1 MVCAEFSVCFWHCSW
16 SSHFCPR
23 LRWQRIRRG
32 LTKPSPRPSQWT
44 GTRRRPI
51 PPAQEQPKNENP
63 PAPEEPKTFTV
74 TYTDGVGGAVF
85 DNEVHSNLPSG
96 TATPAFSGSLARE
109 GYTFAG
115 WNPAVAETVTAD
127 VTYAAKWEEGKT
139 GPRRVTLPTIPGPD
153 VDLAALDTGHKI
165 DVRFTVLY
173 VGDEFNIGYNYGSSE
188 KTKFVCQY
196 KTNHSDT
203 AYNNHTIAISDI
215 KAAASRASVNSG
227 YQIVGWSKE
236 SNANPTTWSL
246 NKSGTTACNKGST
259 IYLVAKNPNPT
270 TKYTYT
276 LNYDANG
283 GTGAPSADSW
293 STTDASIR
301 YHSFTVKNTIPTRE
315 GYVFKGWKAKDGADT
330 IYAGGALCSVS
341 QQGNDVVKNGNTWTR
356 TLYAVW
362 EEAVPSKPEWSD
374 IRREMQKVSVHVTCI
389 NPDVNHTEK
398 TYSYKESN
406 DDTIGSVQ
414 DSAGSYTCTVTV
426 HLGRYRLQY
435 NQDFNREHEF
445 ASSLT
450 ADVVLQY
457 NGTGWV
463 IASALPLELK
473 LTCGS
478 APTPNPPGSDVL
490 NSLKVLV
497 KCDSKTYHFEKP
509 YKMDDGDYRLEK
521 VDDNT
526 YTVIVL
532 ADKYVEKYNA
542 VYPGH
547 TLFDNNTKTIKLVYR
562 YGAWTVV
569 GSNGVTFNVSCEQKY
584 TVTYTDGV
592 DGEVIFADQVS
603 YKKPGEK
610 TPKFRGTPTR
620 TGYKFIGWEPAVV
633 GTVTANATYTA
644 QWVSISDLDPAP
656 ELVSSLYMNFQCT
669 NENASHDHRSEMIA
683 IGYGIGAGGV
693 IVTDAAG
700 NPVYNKDG
708 NITAVITFYQDSGFL
723 NEYNKRTGVA
733 HRYADY
739 EPKTKSVDGVLIGE
753 VFHMYKKDY
762 PVVFDVVCGSLYTV
776 TYKDGTNGTVFAD
789 DVHSN
794 LNANA
799 ATPAFVGG
807 TPTRPGYVFTGWN
820 PAVAATVTGNAT
832 YTAVWEKDAN
842 GNGKPDKDEEKYTV
856 TYTDGVENEE
866 IFADETY
873 SDLLSGTATPAF
885 NGTPTRKGYAF
896 TGWNPAVAATV
907 TGNATYAAVWEEAA
921 PPKPDKPT
929 PPTDEIGGAT
939 VAVKCI
945 TGHGDLSWKIDSST
959 FTVGEVTG
967 DDTTGYTCTVTV
979 QAEVYVNAFNSD
991 KKANGVKH
999 TLADDAEK
1007 TFTMTYVNGAWTGP
1021 TNPAVTFEVKCEE
1034 ELVPVHLVIYRN
1046 GDTSKAYKDVALES
1060 QPKGHVIDLSTIDIA
1075 DYYTGNYEFY
1085 GWYDDGAWN
1094 NYKANPANPP
1104 AGLKEKT
1111 VNGWTN
1117 LKCMVYDKYQVV
1129 YFQSEEALRDFQND
1143 HSKTE
1148 GRLYSTT
1155 ALFGST
1161 LPTADAPTPTR
1172 TGYTFKFWSREGQN
1186 GDVTG
1191 QTVNGWTNLY
1201 AVWEK
1206 NTYTVTYTD
1215 GVDGEAFAD
1224 QAYTAKYEDATPAF
1238 EGTPTRKGFV
1248 FDGWNPEVAETV
1260 TEDVTYTAQWKPV
1273 QPDKKAIEGAIGR
1286 GVAVV
1291 CDNQNV
1297 KHGAKAYKVTLGEY
1311 TASNVMGTAA
1321 DGYTCTVTVRAAKF
1335 IEKYS
1340 SDMSDA
1346 VHTLIAGE
1354 PAEKTIELKWN
1365 GEKWVAET
1373 ELPVTFHTL
1382 CPPEQPSKK
1391 DIEGAIGRGVKI
1403 VCDNQNVKHGGKDYK
1418 PTQGEYTV
1426 SDVTGTASEGYTCT
1440 ITVKAAKI
1448 IEKYSSDMG
1457 KTHALI
1463 VGEQA
1468 EKTVELKWDGEKWVA
1483 KTELPITFHV
1493 ECPPEKPTYDEL
1505 KGLGI
1510 NAKVDCTTTT
1520 AHNGKSYTL
1529 IEDTY
1534 NVSDPERKGTA
1545 YTCILTVNAKDY
1557 VAKYNAEENV
1567 GPHTLDDR
1575 DSKTIELT
1583 WNGEKWTA
1591 AETSVTFNVKCELLT
1606 VTYTD
1611 GVKGEEVFADV
1622 VYNDIPYGTNTPAF
1636 GTKDPT
1642 RKGYKFLGWEPV
1654 VADTVTENATYV
1666 AQWEKLYTVT
1676 YTDGAKGK
1684 AFEDQVF
1691 TDLESGTKTP
1701 EFNGT
1706 PTRKGYKFLGW
1717 EPVVADTVTE
1727 NVTYTA
1733 PVGRTLHRYLHRR
1746 REGQGVQGS
1755 GLQRS

>member
-1 MVCAEFSVCFWHCSW
+1 MQTVCASGMDHQMKGEYFKMKNHGLRRIFSLFLALFMVFTLL
-16 SSHFCPR
+16 PTTA
-23 LRWQRIRRG
+23 LAED
-32 LTKPSPRPSQWT
+32 TT
-44 GTRRRPI
+44 GADETPPKTVVVDEGEKKTD

-74 TYTDGVGGAVF
+74 TYTDGAGGAVF
-85 DNEVHSNLPSG
+85 PNQVSNLPAG
-96 TATPAFSGSLARE
+96 TATPAFSGTLERE

-127 VTYAAKWEEGKT
+127 VTYVAQWEAGKT
-139 GPRRVTLPTIPGPD
+139 SARRVTLPTIPDPGVAP
-153 VDLAALDTGHKI
+153 AALDTGHKI

-315 GYVFKGWKAKDGADT
+315 GYVFKGWKANDGSDT
-330 IYAGGALCSVS
+330 IYTGGMTCAVS
-341 QQGNDVVKNGNTWTR
+341 QYGNDVVKNGNTWTR

-362 EEAVPSKPEWSD
+362 EEDAPPQPTAPDNDTVKALLGENAVQIICTNAQIGHGSKTFGLIDGTFTVYQSNNRRCEVVINGFSSYMSKFDAAVSVPAGTHITDNSMAGQNRTKINLVWSD
-374 IRREMQKVSVHVTCI
+374 GKWTAADAPAKYHVLCSLQPVEPTTPGEGDLENI
-389 NPDVNHTEK
+389 EK
-398 TYSYKESN
+398 LVRIVCDRNIHDAKEYGV
-406 DDTIGSVQ
+406 I
-414 DSAGSYTCTVTV
+414 AGSCEFGGIDMTGDVPTCPVTIRAAKYV
-426 HLGRYRLQY
+426 
-435 NQDFNREHEF
+435 E
-445 ASSLT
+445 A
-450 ADVVLQY
+450 Y
-457 NGTGWV
+457 NGTIGVEHTITGDTERPLLLAWDANNNVWRPMTDTPVTFTV
-463 IASALPLELK
+463 ICPPAKPGAEDLAKLEAPVEVACTTKPETHTAASFALIE
-473 LTCGS
+473 G
-478 APTPNPPGSDVL
+478 
-490 NSLKVLV
+490 
-497 KCDSKTYHFEKP
+497 
-509 YKMDDGDYRLEK
+509 
-521 VDDNT
+521 T
-526 YTVIVL
+526 YTVGDTFGNETDGYTCDIIIT
-532 ADKYVEKYNA
+532 ADEYVTKYNTDFGKHTLTGDNTKPLTLKYVEGRWVVNA
-542 VYPGH
+542 P
-547 TLFDNNTKTIKLVYR
+547 
-562 YGAWTVV
+562 
-569 GSNGVTFNVSCEQKY
+569 VTF
-584 TVTYTDGV
+584 
-592 DGEVIFADQVS
+592 
-603 YKKPGEK
+603 
-610 TPKFRGTPTR
+610 
-620 TGYKFIGWEPAVV
+620 
-633 GTVTANATYTA
+633 
-644 QWVSISDLDPAP
+644 
-656 ELVSSLYMNFQCT
+656 
-669 NENASHDHRSEMIA
+669 
-683 IGYGIGAGGV
+683 
-693 IVTDAAG
+693 
-700 NPVYNKDG
+700 PV
-708 NITAVITFYQDSGFL
+708 
-723 NEYNKRTGVA
+723 E
-733 HRYADY
+733 
-739 EPKTKSVDGVLIGE
+739 
-753 VFHMYKKDY
+753 
-762 PVVFDVVCGSLYTV
+762 
-776 TYKDGTNGTVFAD
+776 
-789 DVHSN
+789 
-794 LNANA
+794 
-799 ATPAFVGG
+799 
-807 TPTRPGYVFTGWN
+807 
-820 PAVAATVTGNAT
+820 
-832 YTAVWEKDAN
+832 
-842 GNGKPDKDEEKYTV
+842 
-856 TYTDGVENEE
+856 
-866 IFADETY
+866 
-873 SDLLSGTATPAF
+873 
-885 NGTPTRKGYAF
+885 
-896 TGWNPAVAATV
+896 
-907 TGNATYAAVWEEAA
+907 
-921 PPKPDKPT
+921 
-929 PPTDEIGGAT
+929 
-939 VAVKCI
+939 
-945 TGHGDLSWKIDSST
+945 
-959 FTVGEVTG
+959 
-967 DDTTGYTCTVTV
+967 
-979 QAEVYVNAFNSD
+979 
-991 KKANGVKH
+991 
-999 TLADDAEK
+999 
-1007 TFTMTYVNGAWTGP
+1007 
-1021 TNPAVTFEVKCEE
+1021 CEE
-1034 ELVPVHLVIYRN
+1034 ELFPVHLVIYRN

-1215 GVDGEAFAD
+1215 GVNGEAFAD

-1238 EGTPTRKGFV
+1238 EGTPTRAGYKFLGWEPTVAETVTENATYVAQWEKLYTVTYTDGVGGRAFEDDVHSDLEKDTPTPAFSGGTPTRKGFV
-1248 FDGWNPEVAETV
+1248 FDGWTPEVAETV

-1297 KHGAKAYKVTLGEY
+1297 NHGEKKYKPTLGEY
-1311 TASNVMGTAA
+1311 TVSNVMGTAA

-1403 VCDNQNVKHGGKDYK
+1403 VCDNQNVNHWGKDYK

-1463 VGEQA
+1463 VGEQP

-1529 IEDTY
+1529 IEGTY

-1622 VYNDIPYGTNTPAF
+1622 VYKDIPYGTSTPAF

-1642 RKGYKFLGWEPV
+1642 REGYKFVGWEPE
-1654 VADTVTENATYV
+1654 VAETVTKDVTYT
-1666 AQWEKLYTVT
+1666 AKWEKLYTVT
-1676 YTDGAKGK
+1676 YTDGVKGK
-1684 AFEDQVF
+1684 AFKDQVYS
-1691 TDLESGTKTP
+1691 DLEAGTDTP
-1701 EFNGT
+1701 KFDGK
-1706 PTRKGYKFLGW
+1706 PTRKGYTFTGW
-1717 EPVVADTVTE
+1717 SPKVTDTVTKD
-1727 NVTYTA
+1727 VTYVAQWKSVKNGKDNIPKTGDSEI
-1733 PVGRTLHRYLHRR
+1733 VMVL
-1746 REGQGVQGS
+1746 GS
-1755 GLQRS
+1755 VLLFSFCGAAAVSVYDRKRKHF

>member
-1 MVCAEFSVCFWHCSW
+1 MQTVCASGMDHQMKGEYFKMKNHGLRRIFSLLLALFMVFTLL
-16 SSHFCPR
+16 PTTA
-23 LRWQRIRRG
+23 LAED
-32 LTKPSPRPSQWT
+32 TT
-44 GTRRRPI
+44 GADETQPKTVAVDGDEKKTD

-85 DNEVHSNLPSG
+85 DNDVHSNLPSG

-109 GYTFAG
+109 GYTFVG

-139 GPRRVTLPTIPGPD
+139 NARRVPLPTIPKPD
-153 VDLAALDTGHKI
+153 PAPADLNTGHKI

-293 STTDASIR
+293 STTDAAIR

-315 GYVFKGWKAKDGADT
+315 GYVFKGWKAKDGSDT
-330 IYAGGALCSVS
+330 IYTGGTLCSVS

-362 EEAVPSKPEWSD
+362 EEDAPAQPTPLDEAGVKALLGENAVQIICTNAQIGHGSKTFGLIDGTFTVHQSNNRCEVVINGFSSYMSEFDAAVSVPAGTHITDNSMAGQNRTKINLVWSD
-374 IRREMQKVSVHVTCI
+374 GKWTAADAPAKYHVLCSSQPAEPTAPGEGDLENI
-389 NPDVNHTEK
+389 EK
-398 TYSYKESN
+398 LVRIVCDRNIHDAKEYGV
-406 DDTIGSVQ
+406 I
-414 DSAGSYTCTVTV
+414 AGSCEFGDIDMTGDVPTCPVTIQAAEYV
-426 HLGRYRLQY
+426 K
-435 NQDFNREHEF
+435 
-445 ASSLT
+445 A
-450 ADVVLQY
+450 Y
-457 NGTGWV
+457 NGTIGVEHTITGDTERLLILAWDANNNVWRPMTDTPVTFTV
-463 IASALPLELK
+463 ICPPARPGAEDLSNLK
-473 LTCGS
+473 APVDVTCTTKPETH
-478 APTPNPPGSDVL
+478 AAVHF
-490 NSLKVLV
+490 SLR
-497 KCDSKTYHFEKP
+497 
-509 YKMDDGDYRLEK
+509 GG
-521 VDDNT
+521 T
-526 YTVIVL
+526 YTIGDVAGNETDGYTCDITVT
-532 ADKYVEKYNA
+532 ADKYVARYNMD
-542 VYPGH
+542 YGKH
-547 TLFDNNTKTIKLVYR
+547 TLTGDNTKTL
-562 YGAWTVV
+562 TL
-569 GSNGVTFNVSCEQKY
+569 KY
-584 TVTYTDGV
+584 VEGQWAV
-592 DGEVIFADQVS
+592 D
-603 YKKPGEK
+603 
-610 TPKFRGTPTR
+610 TP
-620 TGYKFIGWEPAVV
+620 
-633 GTVTANATYTA
+633 
-644 QWVSISDLDPAP
+644 
-656 ELVSSLYMNFQCT
+656 
-669 NENASHDHRSEMIA
+669 
-683 IGYGIGAGGV
+683 
-693 IVTDAAG
+693 
-700 NPVYNKDG
+700 
-708 NITAVITFYQDSGFL
+708 ITF
-723 NEYNKRTGVA
+723 
-733 HRYADY
+733 
-739 EPKTKSVDGVLIGE
+739 
-753 VFHMYKKDY
+753 
-762 PVVFDVVCGSLYTV
+762 PV
-776 TYKDGTNGTVFAD
+776 
-789 DVHSN
+789 
-794 LNANA
+794 
-799 ATPAFVGG
+799 
-807 TPTRPGYVFTGWN
+807 
-820 PAVAATVTGNAT
+820 
-832 YTAVWEKDAN
+832 E
-842 GNGKPDKDEEKYTV
+842 
-856 TYTDGVENEE
+856 
-866 IFADETY
+866 
-873 SDLLSGTATPAF
+873 
-885 NGTPTRKGYAF
+885 
-896 TGWNPAVAATV
+896 
-907 TGNATYAAVWEEAA
+907 
-921 PPKPDKPT
+921 
-929 PPTDEIGGAT
+929 
-939 VAVKCI
+939 
-945 TGHGDLSWKIDSST
+945 
-959 FTVGEVTG
+959 
-967 DDTTGYTCTVTV
+967 
-979 QAEVYVNAFNSD
+979 
-991 KKANGVKH
+991 
-999 TLADDAEK
+999 
-1007 TFTMTYVNGAWTGP
+1007 
-1021 TNPAVTFEVKCEE
+1021 CEE
-1034 ELVPVHLVIYRN
+1034 ELFPVHLVIYRN

-1075 DYYTGNYEFY
+1075 DYYTGNYKFY

-1215 GVDGEAFAD
+1215 GVNGEAFAD

-1238 EGTPTRKGFV
+1238 EGTPTRAGYKFLGWEPTVAETVTESATYVAQWEKLYTVTYTDGVGGKAFKDDVHSDLEKDTPTPAFSGDTPTRKGFV

-1297 KHGAKAYKVTLGEY
+1297 NHGEKKYKPTLGEY
-1311 TASNVMGTAA
+1311 TVSNVMGTAA

-1403 VCDNQNVKHGGKDYK
+1403 VCDNQNVNHWGKDYK

-1448 IEKYSSDMG
+1448 VEKYSSDMG

-1468 EKTVELKWDGEKWVA
+1468 EKTVELKWNGEKWVA

-1529 IEDTY
+1529 IEGTY
-1534 NVSDPERKGTA
+1534 DVSDPERKGTA

-1622 VYNDIPYGTNTPAF
+1622 VYKDIPYGTSTPAF

-1642 RKGYKFLGWEPV
+1642 REGYKFVGWEPE
-1654 VADTVTENATYV
+1654 VAETVTKDVTYTAKWEELYTVTFTDGVKGKAFKDQVYSDLEAGTDTPKFDGKPTRKGYTFTGWSPKVTDTVTKDVTYV
-1666 AQWEKLYTVT
+1666 AQWKSVKNGKDNIPKTGDSEIVMVLGSVLLFSFC
-1676 YTDGAKGK
+1676 GA
-1684 AFEDQVF
+1684 AAVSVYD
-1691 TDLESGTKTP
+1691 
-1701 EFNGT
+1701 
-1706 PTRKGYKFLGW
+1706 RKRKHF
-1717 EPVVADTVTE
+1717 
-1727 NVTYTA
+1727 
-1733 PVGRTLHRYLHRR
+1733 
-1746 REGQGVQGS
+1746 
-1755 GLQRS
+1755 

>member
-1 MVCAEFSVCFWHCSW
+1 M
-16 SSHFCPR
+16 
-23 LRWQRIRRG
+23 
-32 LTKPSPRPSQWT
+32 
-44 GTRRRPI
+44 
-51 PPAQEQPKNENP
+51 
-63 PAPEEPKTFTV
+63 
-74 TYTDGVGGAVF
+74 
-85 DNEVHSNLPSG
+85 
-96 TATPAFSGSLARE
+96 
-109 GYTFAG
+109 
-115 WNPAVAETVTAD
+115 
-127 VTYAAKWEEGKT
+127 
-139 GPRRVTLPTIPGPD
+139 PTIPGPD
-153 VDLAALDTGHKI
+153 VDPAALDTGHKI

-173 VGDEFNIGYNYGSSE
+173 VGSEFNIGYNYGTSE
-188 KTKFVCQY
+188 STTFVCQY

-215 KAAASRASVNSG
+215 KAAAGRATVKSG

-246 NKSGTTACNKGST
+246 NKSGTTACNKGTT

-293 STTDASIR
+293 STTDAAIR

-315 GYVFKGWKAKDGADT
+315 GYVFKGWKANDGSDT
-330 IYAGGALCSVS
+330 IYTGGMTCAVS
-341 QQGNDVVKNGNTWTR
+341 QYGNDVVKNGNTWTR

-362 EEAVPSKPEWSD
+362 
-374 IRREMQKVSVHVTCI
+374 
-389 NPDVNHTEK
+389 
-398 TYSYKESN
+398 
-406 DDTIGSVQ
+406 G
-414 DSAGSYTCTVTV
+414 
-426 HLGRYRLQY
+426 
-435 NQDFNREHEF
+435 
-445 ASSLT
+445 
-450 ADVVLQY
+450 
-457 NGTGWV
+457 
-463 IASALPLELK
+463 
-473 LTCGS
+473 
-478 APTPNPPGSDVL
+478 
-490 NSLKVLV
+490 
-497 KCDSKTYHFEKP
+497 
-509 YKMDDGDYRLEK
+509 
-521 VDDNT
+521 
-526 YTVIVL
+526 
-532 ADKYVEKYNA
+532 
-542 VYPGH
+542 
-547 TLFDNNTKTIKLVYR
+547 
-562 YGAWTVV
+562 
-569 GSNGVTFNVSCEQKY
+569 
-584 TVTYTDGV
+584 
-592 DGEVIFADQVS
+592 
-603 YKKPGEK
+603 
-610 TPKFRGTPTR
+610 
-620 TGYKFIGWEPAVV
+620 
-633 GTVTANATYTA
+633 
-644 QWVSISDLDPAP
+644 
-656 ELVSSLYMNFQCT
+656 
-669 NENASHDHRSEMIA
+669 
-683 IGYGIGAGGV
+683 
-693 IVTDAAG
+693 
-700 NPVYNKDG
+700 
-708 NITAVITFYQDSGFL
+708 
-723 NEYNKRTGVA
+723 
-733 HRYADY
+733 
-739 EPKTKSVDGVLIGE
+739 
-753 VFHMYKKDY
+753 
-762 PVVFDVVCGSLYTV
+762 
-776 TYKDGTNGTVFAD
+776 
-789 DVHSN
+789 
-794 LNANA
+794 
-799 ATPAFVGG
+799 
-807 TPTRPGYVFTGWN
+807 
-820 PAVAATVTGNAT
+820 
-832 YTAVWEKDAN
+832 
-842 GNGKPDKDEEKYTV
+842 
-856 TYTDGVENEE
+856 
-866 IFADETY
+866 
-873 SDLLSGTATPAF
+873 
-885 NGTPTRKGYAF
+885 
-896 TGWNPAVAATV
+896 
-907 TGNATYAAVWEEAA
+907 EAA

-929 PPTDEIGGAT
+929 APGE
-939 VAVKCI
+939 
-945 TGHGDLSWKIDSST
+945 GDLSGLIGQI
-959 FTVGEVTG
+959 TVNCTNEAATHVPNSKSYVLIAGSYNTSEVEG
-967 DDTTGYTCTVTV
+967 DAENGYTCTVTINSQKYV
-979 QAEVYVNAFNSD
+979 EKFDADTGVAHDPKDASATVTLKYTDNGWTVESGAPVVFDVACVTEIVPPARPGAEDLSNLKAPVDVTCTTKPETHAAVHFSLRGGTYTIGDVAGNETDGYTCDITVTADKYVARYNMD
-991 KKANGVKH
+991 YGKH
-999 TLADDAEK
+999 TLTGDNTK
-1007 TFTMTYVNGAWTGP
+1007 TLTLKYVEGQW
-1021 TNPAVTFEVKCEE
+1021 AVDTPITFPVECEE
-1034 ELVPVHLVIYRN
+1034 ELFPVHLVIYRN

-1085 GWYDDGAWN
+1085 GWYDDGLFN
-1094 NYKANPANPP
+1094 IYKSDPANPP

-1215 GVDGEAFAD
+1215 GVNGEAFAD

-1248 FDGWNPEVAETV
+1248 FDGWTPEVAETV
-1260 TEDVTYTAQWKPV
+1260 TDDATYTAQWKPV

-1311 TASNVMGTAA
+1311 TVSNVMGTAA

-1340 SDMSDA
+1340 SDMGDA

-1403 VCDNQNVKHGGKDYK
+1403 VCDNQNVNHWGKDYK

-1457 KTHALI
+1457 KAHALI
-1463 VGEQA
+1463 VGEQP
-1468 EKTVELKWDGEKWVA
+1468 EKTVELKWNGEKWVA

-1611 GVKGEEVFADV
+1611 GVKGEEVFEDV
-1622 VYNDIPYGTNTPAF
+1622 VYKDIPYGTSTPAF

-1642 RKGYKFLGWEPV
+1642 RKGYKFVGWEPE
-1654 VADTVTENATYV
+1654 VAETVTKNVTYT
-1666 AQWEKLYTVT
+1666 AKWEKLYTVT
-1676 YTDGAKGK
+1676 YTDGVKGK
-1684 AFEDQVF
+1684 AFKDQVYS
-1691 TDLESGTKTP
+1691 DLEAGTDTP
-1701 EFNGT
+1701 KFDGK
-1706 PTRKGYKFLGW
+1706 PTRKGYTFTGW
-1717 EPVVADTVTE
+1717 SPKVTDTVTKD
-1727 NVTYTA
+1727 VTYVAQWKSVKNGKDNIPKTGDSEI
-1733 PVGRTLHRYLHRR
+1733 VMVL
-1746 REGQGVQGS
+1746 GS
-1755 GLQRS
+1755 VLLFSFCGAAAVSVYDRKRKHF

>member
-1 MVCAEFSVCFWHCSW
+1 MTA
-16 SSHFCPR
+16 
-23 LRWQRIRRG
+23 
-32 LTKPSPRPSQWT
+32 
-44 GTRRRPI
+44 
-51 PPAQEQPKNENP
+51 N
-63 PAPEEPKTFTV
+63 V
-74 TYTDGVGGAVF
+74 TY
-85 DNEVHSNLPSG
+85 
-96 TATPAFSGSLARE
+96 
-109 GYTFAG
+109 
-115 WNPAVAETVTAD
+115 VAQ
-127 VTYAAKWEEGKT
+127 WEAGKT
-139 GPRRVTLPTIPGPD
+139 NPKRVTVPTIPGPD

-215 KAAASRASVNSG
+215 KAAAGRASVNSG

-293 STTDASIR
+293 STTDAAIR

-315 GYVFKGWKAKDGADT
+315 GYVFKGWKAKDGSDT
-330 IYAGGALCSVS
+330 IYTGGTLCSVS

-362 EEAVPSKPEWSD
+362 EEDAPPQPTAPDNDTVKALLGENAVQIICTNAQIGHGSKTFGLIDGTFTVYQSNNRRCEVVINGFSSYMSKFDAAVSVPAGTHITDNSMAGQNRTKINLVWSD
-374 IRREMQKVSVHVTCI
+374 GKWTAADAPAKYHVLCSLQPVEPTTPGEGDLENI
-389 NPDVNHTEK
+389 EK
-398 TYSYKESN
+398 LVRIVCDRNIHDAKEYGV
-406 DDTIGSVQ
+406 I
-414 DSAGSYTCTVTV
+414 AGSCEFGGIDMTGDVPTCPVTIRAAKYV
-426 HLGRYRLQY
+426 
-435 NQDFNREHEF
+435 E
-445 ASSLT
+445 A
-450 ADVVLQY
+450 Y
-457 NGTGWV
+457 NGTIGVEHTITGDTERPLLLAWDANNNVWRSMTDTPVTFTV
-463 IASALPLELK
+463 ICPPAKPGAEDLAKLEAPVEVACTTKPEMHTAASFALIE
-473 LTCGS
+473 G
-478 APTPNPPGSDVL
+478 
-490 NSLKVLV
+490 
-497 KCDSKTYHFEKP
+497 
-509 YKMDDGDYRLEK
+509 
-521 VDDNT
+521 T
-526 YTVIVL
+526 YTVGDTFGNETDGYTCDIIIT
-532 ADKYVEKYNA
+532 ADEYVTKYNTDFGKHTLTGDNTKPLTLKYVEGRWVVNA
-542 VYPGH
+542 P
-547 TLFDNNTKTIKLVYR
+547 
-562 YGAWTVV
+562 
-569 GSNGVTFNVSCEQKY
+569 VTF
-584 TVTYTDGV
+584 
-592 DGEVIFADQVS
+592 
-603 YKKPGEK
+603 
-610 TPKFRGTPTR
+610 
-620 TGYKFIGWEPAVV
+620 
-633 GTVTANATYTA
+633 
-644 QWVSISDLDPAP
+644 
-656 ELVSSLYMNFQCT
+656 
-669 NENASHDHRSEMIA
+669 
-683 IGYGIGAGGV
+683 
-693 IVTDAAG
+693 
-700 NPVYNKDG
+700 PV
-708 NITAVITFYQDSGFL
+708 
-723 NEYNKRTGVA
+723 E
-733 HRYADY
+733 
-739 EPKTKSVDGVLIGE
+739 
-753 VFHMYKKDY
+753 
-762 PVVFDVVCGSLYTV
+762 
-776 TYKDGTNGTVFAD
+776 
-789 DVHSN
+789 
-794 LNANA
+794 
-799 ATPAFVGG
+799 
-807 TPTRPGYVFTGWN
+807 
-820 PAVAATVTGNAT
+820 
-832 YTAVWEKDAN
+832 
-842 GNGKPDKDEEKYTV
+842 
-856 TYTDGVENEE
+856 
-866 IFADETY
+866 
-873 SDLLSGTATPAF
+873 
-885 NGTPTRKGYAF
+885 
-896 TGWNPAVAATV
+896 
-907 TGNATYAAVWEEAA
+907 
-921 PPKPDKPT
+921 
-929 PPTDEIGGAT
+929 
-939 VAVKCI
+939 
-945 TGHGDLSWKIDSST
+945 
-959 FTVGEVTG
+959 
-967 DDTTGYTCTVTV
+967 
-979 QAEVYVNAFNSD
+979 
-991 KKANGVKH
+991 
-999 TLADDAEK
+999 
-1007 TFTMTYVNGAWTGP
+1007 
-1021 TNPAVTFEVKCEE
+1021 CEE

-1085 GWYDDGAWN
+1085 GWYDDGLFN
-1094 NYKANPANPP
+1094 IYKSDPANPP

-1201 AVWEK
+1201 AAWEK

-1215 GVDGEAFAD
+1215 GVNGEAFAD
-1224 QAYTAKYEDATPAF
+1224 QAYTAKYEDATPTF
-1238 EGTPTRKGFV
+1238 EGAPARKGYKFLGWEPTVAETVTENATYVAQWEKLYTVTYTDGVDGKAFKDDVHSDLEKDTPTPAFSGDTPTRKGFV

-1297 KHGAKAYKVTLGEY
+1297 NHGEKKYKPTLGEY
-1311 TASNVMGTAA
+1311 TVSNVMGTAA

-1340 SDMSDA
+1340 SDMGDA

-1403 VCDNQNVKHGGKDYK
+1403 VCDNQNVNHWGKDYK

-1468 EKTVELKWDGEKWVA
+1468 EKAVELKWNGEKWVA

-1611 GVKGEEVFADV
+1611 GVKGEEVFEDV
-1622 VYNDIPYGTNTPAF
+1622 VYKDIPYGTGTPAF

-1642 RKGYKFLGWEPV
+1642 REGYKFVGWEPEV
-1654 VADTVTENATYV
+1654 TETVTENVTYT
-1666 AQWEKLYTVT
+1666 AKWEKLYTVT
-1676 YTDGAKGK
+1676 YTDGVKGK
-1684 AFEDQVF
+1684 AFKDQVYK
-1691 TDLESGTKTP
+1691 DLEAGTDTP
-1701 EFNGT
+1701 KFDGK
-1706 PTRKGYKFLGW
+1706 PTRKGYTFTGW
-1717 EPVVADTVTE
+1717 SPKVTDTVTKD
-1727 NVTYTA
+1727 VTYVAQWKSTKNGKDNI
-1733 PVGRTLHRYLHRR
+1733 PKTGDSEIVMVL
-1746 REGQGVQGS
+1746 GS
-1755 GLQRS
+1755 VLLFSFCGAAAVSVYDRKRKHF

>member
-1 MVCAEFSVCFWHCSW
+1 MMKNHGLRRIFSLFLALFMVFTLLPTTALAED
-16 SSHFCPR
+16 
-23 LRWQRIRRG
+23 
-32 LTKPSPRPSQWT
+32 TT
-44 GTRRRPI
+44 GADETQPKTVVVDEGEKKTD

-74 TYTDGVGGAVF
+74 TYTDGADGAVF
-85 DNEVHSNLPSG
+85 ADKVYSNLSSG
-96 TATPAFSGSLARE
+96 TPTPAFSGTPARE

-139 GPRRVTLPTIPGPD
+139 GPRRVTVPTIPGPD
-153 VDLAALDTGHKI
+153 VDPAALDTGHKI

-246 NKSGTTACNKGST
+246 NKSGTTACNKGTT

-293 STTDASIR
+293 STTDAAIR

-315 GYVFKGWKAKDGADT
+315 GYVFKGWKAKDGSDT
-330 IYAGGALCSVS
+330 IYTGGTLCSVS
-341 QQGNDVVKNGNTWTR
+341 QYGNDVVKNGNTWTR

-362 EEAVPSKPEWSD
+362 EEVAPPMPDKPTAPGEGDLSGLID
-374 IRREMQKVSVHVTCI
+374 NIT
-389 NPDVNHTEK
+389 VNCTNEAATHELK
-398 TYSYKESN
+398 TKGYTLIS
-406 DDTIGSVQ
+406 
-414 DSAGSYTCTVTV
+414 GSYTTSEVA
-426 HLGRYRLQY
+426 G
-435 NQDFNREHEF
+435 DAE
-445 ASSLT
+445 
-450 ADVVLQY
+450 
-457 NGTGWV
+457 NG
-463 IASALPLELK
+463 
-473 LTCGS
+473 
-478 APTPNPPGSDVL
+478 
-490 NSLKVLV
+490 
-497 KCDSKTYHFEKP
+497 Y
-509 YKMDDGDYRLEK
+509 
-521 VDDNT
+521 T
-526 YTVIVL
+526 YTVTINSQ
-532 ADKYVEKYNA
+532 KYVEQFDTDTGAAHDPKGVNATVTLKY
-542 VYPGH
+542 
-547 TLFDNNTKTIKLVYR
+547 TDN
-562 YGAWTVV
+562 GWTVE
-569 GSNGVTFNVSCEQKY
+569 S
-584 TVTYTDGV
+584 
-592 DGEVIFADQVS
+592 
-603 YKKPGEK
+603 
-610 TPKFRGTPTR
+610 
-620 TGYKFIGWEPAVV
+620 
-633 GTVTANATYTA
+633 
-644 QWVSISDLDPAP
+644 
-656 ELVSSLYMNFQCT
+656 
-669 NENASHDHRSEMIA
+669 
-683 IGYGIGAGGV
+683 GA
-693 IVTDAAG
+693 
-700 NPVYNKDG
+700 
-708 NITAVITFYQDSGFL
+708 
-723 NEYNKRTGVA
+723 
-733 HRYADY
+733 
-739 EPKTKSVDGVLIGE
+739 
-753 VFHMYKKDY
+753 
-762 PVVFDVVCGSLYTV
+762 PVVFDVACV
-776 TYKDGTNGTVFAD
+776 TEIVPPARPGAEDL
-789 DVHSN
+789 SN
-794 LNANA
+794 LKAPVDVTCTTKPETHA
-799 ATPAFVGG
+799 AVHFSLRGG
-807 TPTRPGYVFTGWN
+807 TYTIGD
-820 PAVAATVTGNAT
+820 VAGN
-832 YTAVWEKDAN
+832 E
-842 GNGKPDKDEEKYTV
+842 
-856 TYTDGVENEE
+856 TD
-866 IFADETY
+866 
-873 SDLLSGTATPAF
+873 
-885 NGTPTRKGYAF
+885 
-896 TGWNPAVAATV
+896 
-907 TGNATYAAVWEEAA
+907 
-921 PPKPDKPT
+921 
-929 PPTDEIGGAT
+929 
-939 VAVKCI
+939 
-945 TGHGDLSWKIDSST
+945 
-959 FTVGEVTG
+959 
-967 DDTTGYTCTVTV
+967 GYTCDITVT
-979 QAEVYVNAFNSD
+979 ADKYVARYNMD
-991 KKANGVKH
+991 YGKH
-999 TLADDAEK
+999 TLTGDNTK
-1007 TFTMTYVNGAWTGP
+1007 TLTLKYVEGQW
-1021 TNPAVTFEVKCEE
+1021 AVDTPITFPVECEE
-1034 ELVPVHLVIYRN
+1034 DLFPVHLVIYRN
-1046 GDTSKAYKDVALES
+1046 GNTTTAYKDIALES

-1085 GWYDDGAWN
+1085 GWYDDGLFN
-1094 NYKANPANPP
+1094 IYKSDPANPP

-1155 ALFGST
+1155 APFGST

-1215 GVDGEAFAD
+1215 GVNGEAFAD

-1238 EGTPTRKGFV
+1238 EGTPARAGYKFLGWEPTVAETVTENATYVAQWEKLYTVTYTDGVDGKAFKDDVHSDLEKDTPTPAFSGDTPTRKGFV

-1286 GVAVV
+1286 GV
-1291 CDNQNV
+1291 
-1297 KHGAKAYKVTLGEY
+1297 
-1311 TASNVMGTAA
+1311 
-1321 DGYTCTVTVRAAKF
+1321 
-1335 IEKYS
+1335 
-1340 SDMSDA
+1340 
-1346 VHTLIAGE
+1346 
-1354 PAEKTIELKWN
+1354 
-1365 GEKWVAET
+1365 
-1373 ELPVTFHTL
+1373 
-1382 CPPEQPSKK
+1382 
-1391 DIEGAIGRGVKI
+1391 KI
-1403 VCDNQNVKHGGKDYK
+1403 VCDNQNVNHWGKDYK

-1468 EKTVELKWDGEKWVA
+1468 EKAVELKWNGEKWVA

-1622 VYNDIPYGTNTPAF
+1622 VYKDIPYGTSTPAF

-1642 RKGYKFLGWEPV
+1642 REGYKFVGWEPE
-1654 VADTVTENATYV
+1654 VAETVTKDVTYT
-1666 AQWEKLYTVT
+1666 AKWEKLYTVT
-1676 YTDGAKGK
+1676 YTDGVKGK
-1684 AFEDQVF
+1684 AFKDQVYK
-1691 TDLESGTKTP
+1691 DLESGTDTP
-1701 EFNGT
+1701 KFDGK
-1706 PTRKGYKFLGW
+1706 PTRKGYTFTGW
-1717 EPVVADTVTE
+1717 SPKVTDTVTKD
-1727 NVTYTA
+1727 VTYVAQWKSVKNGKDNIPKTGDSEI
-1733 PVGRTLHRYLHRR
+1733 VMVL
-1746 REGQGVQGS
+1746 GS
-1755 GLQRS
+1755 VLLFSFCGAAAVSVYDRKRKHF

>member
-1 MVCAEFSVCFWHCSW
+1 MKNHGLRRIFSLFLALFMVFTLLPTTALAED
-16 SSHFCPR
+16 
-23 LRWQRIRRG
+23 
-32 LTKPSPRPSQWT
+32 TT
-44 GTRRRPI
+44 GADETQPKTVAVDEGEKKTD

-63 PAPEEPKTFTV
+63 PAPEDPKTFTV
-74 TYTDGVGGAVF
+74 TYTDGANGAVF
-85 DNEVHSNLPSG
+85 PNQVSNLPAG
-96 TATPAFSGSLARE
+96 TATPAFSGTLARD

-115 WNPAVAETVTAD
+115 WNPAVAETVTAN
-127 VTYAAKWEEGKT
+127 VTYVAQWEAGKT
-139 GPRRVTLPTIPGPD
+139 SARRVPLPTIPKPD
-153 VDLAALDTGHKI
+153 PAPADLNTGHKI

-293 STTDASIR
+293 STTDAAIR

-315 GYVFKGWKAKDGADT
+315 GYVFKGWKANDGSDT
-330 IYAGGALCSVS
+330 IYTGGMTCAVS
-341 QQGNDVVKNGNTWTR
+341 QYGNDVVKNGNTWTR

-362 EEAVPSKPEWSD
+362 EEA
-374 IRREMQKVSVHVTCI
+374 T
-389 NPDVNHTEK
+389 
-398 TYSYKESN
+398 
-406 DDTIGSVQ
+406 
-414 DSAGSYTCTVTV
+414 
-426 HLGRYRLQY
+426 
-435 NQDFNREHEF
+435 
-445 ASSLT
+445 
-450 ADVVLQY
+450 
-457 NGTGWV
+457 
-463 IASALPLELK
+463 
-473 LTCGS
+473 
-478 APTPNPPGSDVL
+478 
-490 NSLKVLV
+490 
-497 KCDSKTYHFEKP
+497 
-509 YKMDDGDYRLEK
+509 
-521 VDDNT
+521 
-526 YTVIVL
+526 
-532 ADKYVEKYNA
+532 
-542 VYPGH
+542 
-547 TLFDNNTKTIKLVYR
+547 
-562 YGAWTVV
+562 
-569 GSNGVTFNVSCEQKY
+569 
-584 TVTYTDGV
+584 
-592 DGEVIFADQVS
+592 
-603 YKKPGEK
+603 
-610 TPKFRGTPTR
+610 
-620 TGYKFIGWEPAVV
+620 
-633 GTVTANATYTA
+633 
-644 QWVSISDLDPAP
+644 
-656 ELVSSLYMNFQCT
+656 
-669 NENASHDHRSEMIA
+669 
-683 IGYGIGAGGV
+683 
-693 IVTDAAG
+693 
-700 NPVYNKDG
+700 
-708 NITAVITFYQDSGFL
+708 
-723 NEYNKRTGVA
+723 
-733 HRYADY
+733 
-739 EPKTKSVDGVLIGE
+739 
-753 VFHMYKKDY
+753 
-762 PVVFDVVCGSLYTV
+762 
-776 TYKDGTNGTVFAD
+776 
-789 DVHSN
+789 
-794 LNANA
+794 
-799 ATPAFVGG
+799 
-807 TPTRPGYVFTGWN
+807 
-820 PAVAATVTGNAT
+820 
-832 YTAVWEKDAN
+832 
-842 GNGKPDKDEEKYTV
+842 
-856 TYTDGVENEE
+856 
-866 IFADETY
+866 
-873 SDLLSGTATPAF
+873 
-885 NGTPTRKGYAF
+885 
-896 TGWNPAVAATV
+896 
-907 TGNATYAAVWEEAA
+907 

-929 PPTDEIGGAT
+929 APGE
-939 VAVKCI
+939 
-945 TGHGDLSWKIDSST
+945 GDLSGLIDNI
-959 FTVGEVTG
+959 TVNCTNGKAAHELKTKGYTLISGSYTTSEVAGDAENGYTYTVTINSQKYVEQFDTDTG
-967 DDTTGYTCTVTV
+967 ATHDPKDASATVTLKYTDNGWTVTSGTPVVFNVACVTEIVPPAKPGAEDLAKLEAPVEVACTTKPETHNAARFPLIEGTYNIGDVSGNETDGYTCDIIITADEYVTK
-979 QAEVYVNAFNSD
+979 YNTDF
-991 KKANGVKH
+991 GKH
-999 TLADDAEK
+999 TLTGDNTK
-1007 TFTMTYVNGAWTGP
+1007 PLTLKYVEGRWVVNDP
-1021 TNPAVTFEVKCEE
+1021 VTFPVECEE
-1034 ELVPVHLVIYRN
+1034 ELFPVHLVIYRN

-1085 GWYDDGAWN
+1085 GWYDDGLFN
-1094 NYKANPANPP
+1094 IYKSDPANPP

-1117 LKCMVYDKYQVV
+1117 LKCMVYDKFQVV
-1129 YFQSEEALRDFQND
+1129 YFQSEEAWRDYQND

-1215 GVDGEAFAD
+1215 GVNGEAFAD

-1238 EGTPTRKGFV
+1238 EGTPARAGYKFLGWEPTVAETVTENVTYVAQWEKLYTVTYTDGVDGKAFKDDVHSDLEKDTPTPAFSGGTPTRKGFV

-1297 KHGAKAYKVTLGEY
+1297 NHGEKKYKPTLGEY
-1311 TASNVMGTAA
+1311 TVSNVMGTAA

-1340 SDMSDA
+1340 SDMGDA

-1403 VCDNQNVKHGGKDYK
+1403 VCDNQNVNHWGKDYK

-1468 EKTVELKWDGEKWVA
+1468 EKTVELKWNGEKWVA

-1529 IEDTY
+1529 IEGTY

-1611 GVKGEEVFADV
+1611 GVKGEEVFEDV
-1622 VYNDIPYGTNTPAF
+1622 VYKDIPYGTSTPAF

-1642 RKGYKFLGWEPV
+1642 RKGYKFVGWEPE
-1654 VADTVTENATYV
+1654 VAETVTKNVTYT
-1666 AQWEKLYTVT
+1666 AKWEKLYTVT
-1676 YTDGAKGK
+1676 YTDGVKGK
-1684 AFEDQVF
+1684 AFKDQVYS
-1691 TDLESGTKTP
+1691 DLEAGTDTP
-1701 EFNGT
+1701 KFDGK
-1706 PTRKGYKFLGW
+1706 PTRKGYTFTGW
-1717 EPVVADTVTE
+1717 SPKVTDTVTKD
-1727 NVTYTA
+1727 VTYVAQWKSVKNGKDNIPKTGDSEI
-1733 PVGRTLHRYLHRR
+1733 VMVL
-1746 REGQGVQGS
+1746 GS
-1755 GLQRS
+1755 VLLFSFCGAAAVSVYDRKRKHF

>member
-1 MVCAEFSVCFWHCSW
+1 MQTVCASGMDHQMKGEYFKMKNHGLRRIFSLFLALFMVFTLL
-16 SSHFCPR
+16 PTTA
-23 LRWQRIRRG
+23 LAED
-32 LTKPSPRPSQWT
+32 TT
-44 GTRRRPI
+44 GADETQPKTVAVDGDEKKTD

-96 TATPAFSGSLARE
+96 TATPAFSGTLARE

-115 WNPAVAETVTAD
+115 WNPTVAGTVTAD

-139 GPRRVTLPTIPGPD
+139 SARRVTLPTIPGPD
-153 VDLAALDTGHKI
+153 VDPAALDTGHKI

-196 KTNHSDT
+196 KTNHPDT

-246 NKSGTTACNKGST
+246 NKSGTTACNKGTT

-293 STTDASIR
+293 STTDAAIR
-301 YHSFTVKNTIPTRE
+301 YHSFTVKNTVPTRE
-315 GYVFKGWKAKDGADT
+315 GYVFKGWKAKDGSDT
-330 IYAGGALCSVS
+330 IYTGGALCSVS

-362 EEAVPSKPEWSD
+362 EEA
-374 IRREMQKVSVHVTCI
+374 
-389 NPDVNHTEK
+389 
-398 TYSYKESN
+398 
-406 DDTIGSVQ
+406 
-414 DSAGSYTCTVTV
+414 
-426 HLGRYRLQY
+426 
-435 NQDFNREHEF
+435 
-445 ASSLT
+445 
-450 ADVVLQY
+450 
-457 NGTGWV
+457 
-463 IASALPLELK
+463 
-473 LTCGS
+473 
-478 APTPNPPGSDVL
+478 
-490 NSLKVLV
+490 
-497 KCDSKTYHFEKP
+497 
-509 YKMDDGDYRLEK
+509 
-521 VDDNT
+521 
-526 YTVIVL
+526 
-532 ADKYVEKYNA
+532 
-542 VYPGH
+542 
-547 TLFDNNTKTIKLVYR
+547 
-562 YGAWTVV
+562 
-569 GSNGVTFNVSCEQKY
+569 
-584 TVTYTDGV
+584 
-592 DGEVIFADQVS
+592 
-603 YKKPGEK
+603 
-610 TPKFRGTPTR
+610 
-620 TGYKFIGWEPAVV
+620 
-633 GTVTANATYTA
+633 
-644 QWVSISDLDPAP
+644 
-656 ELVSSLYMNFQCT
+656 
-669 NENASHDHRSEMIA
+669 
-683 IGYGIGAGGV
+683 
-693 IVTDAAG
+693 
-700 NPVYNKDG
+700 
-708 NITAVITFYQDSGFL
+708 
-723 NEYNKRTGVA
+723 
-733 HRYADY
+733 
-739 EPKTKSVDGVLIGE
+739 
-753 VFHMYKKDY
+753 
-762 PVVFDVVCGSLYTV
+762 
-776 TYKDGTNGTVFAD
+776 
-789 DVHSN
+789 
-794 LNANA
+794 
-799 ATPAFVGG
+799 
-807 TPTRPGYVFTGWN
+807 
-820 PAVAATVTGNAT
+820 
-832 YTAVWEKDAN
+832 
-842 GNGKPDKDEEKYTV
+842 
-856 TYTDGVENEE
+856 
-866 IFADETY
+866 
-873 SDLLSGTATPAF
+873 
-885 NGTPTRKGYAF
+885 
-896 TGWNPAVAATV
+896 
-907 TGNATYAAVWEEAA
+907 A

-929 PPTDEIGGAT
+929 APGE
-939 VAVKCI
+939 
-945 TGHGDLSWKIDSST
+945 GDLSGLIGQI
-959 FTVGEVTG
+959 TVNCTNGKAAHELKTKGYTLISGSYTTSEVAG
-967 DDTTGYTCTVTV
+967 DAENGYTCTVTINSQKYV
-979 QAEVYVNAFNSD
+979 EQFDTDTGAAHTPKDAAATVTLKHTDNGWAVERGVPVVFNVVCVTEIVPPAKPGAEDLANLEAPVEVVCTTKPETHAAAHFSLGDGTYTIGDVAGNKTDGYTCDITVTADRYVWWYNLD
-991 KKANGVKH
+991 YGKH
-999 TLADDAEK
+999 TLTGDNTK
-1007 TFTMTYVNGAWTGP
+1007 TLTLKYVEGQW
-1021 TNPAVTFEVKCEE
+1021 AVDTPITFPVECEE
-1034 ELVPVHLVIYRN
+1034 ELFPVHLVIYRN
-1046 GDTSKAYKDVALES
+1046 GDTSKAYKDIPLES

-1155 ALFGST
+1155 APFGST

-1215 GVDGEAFAD
+1215 GVNGEAFAD
-1224 QAYTAKYEDATPAF
+1224 QTYTAKYEDATPTF
-1238 EGTPTRKGFV
+1238 EGTPARKGFV

-1260 TEDVTYTAQWKPV
+1260 TDNATYTAQWKPV

-1311 TASNVMGTAA
+1311 TVSDVMGTAA

-1340 SDMSDA
+1340 SDMGDA

-1391 DIEGAIGRGVKI
+1391 DIEGAIGRGVRI
-1403 VCDNQNVKHGGKDYK
+1403 VCDNQNVNHWAKDYK

-1448 IEKYSSDMG
+1448 VEKYGSDFG
-1457 KTHALI
+1457 KPHDLI
-1463 VGEQA
+1463 IGEAA

-1520 AHNGKSYTL
+1520 AHNDKSYTL
-1529 IEDTY
+1529 IEGTY
-1534 NVSDPERKGTA
+1534 EVSDPERKGTA

-1611 GVKGEEVFADV
+1611 GVKGEEVFEDV
-1622 VYNDIPYGTNTPAF
+1622 VYKDIPYGTSTPAF

-1642 RKGYKFLGWEPV
+1642 REGYKFVGWEPE
-1654 VADTVTENATYV
+1654 VAETVTENVTYT
-1666 AQWEKLYTVT
+1666 AKWEKLYTVT

-1684 AFEDQVF
+1684 AFKDQVYS
-1691 TDLESGTKTP
+1691 DLEAGTDTP
-1701 EFNGT
+1701 KFDGK
-1706 PTRKGYKFLGW
+1706 PTRKGYTFTGW
-1717 EPVVADTVTE
+1717 SPKVTDTVTKD
-1727 NVTYTA
+1727 VTYVAQWKSVKNGKDNIPKTGDSEI
-1733 PVGRTLHRYLHRR
+1733 VMVL
-1746 REGQGVQGS
+1746 GS
-1755 GLQRS
+1755 VLLFSFCGAAAVSVYDRKRKHF

>member
-1 MVCAEFSVCFWHCSW
+1 MQTVCASGMDHQMKGEYFKMKNHGLRRIFSLFLALFMVFTLL
-16 SSHFCPR
+16 PTTA
-23 LRWQRIRRG
+23 LAED
-32 LTKPSPRPSQWT
+32 TT
-44 GTRRRPI
+44 GADETPPKTVVVNEGEKKTD
-51 PPAQEQPKNENP
+51 PPAQEQPNNENP

-74 TYTDGVGGAVF
+74 TYTDGADGAVF
-85 DNEVHSNLPSG
+85 PNQVSNLPAG
-96 TATPAFSGSLARE
+96 TATPAFSGTLARD

-115 WNPAVAETVTAD
+115 WNPAVAETVTAN
-127 VTYAAKWEEGKT
+127 VTYVAQWETGKT
-139 GPRRVTLPTIPGPD
+139 SARRVTLPTIPEPD
-153 VDLAALDTGHKI
+153 IAPAALNTGHKI
-165 DVRFTVLY
+165 DVTFTVLY

-246 NKSGTTACNKGST
+246 NKSGTTACNKGTT

-293 STTDASIR
+293 STTDAAIR

-315 GYVFKGWKAKDGADT
+315 GYVFKGWKANDGSDT
-330 IYAGGALCSVS
+330 IYTGGMTCAVS
-341 QQGNDVVKNGNTWTR
+341 QYGNDVVKNGNTWTR

-362 EEAVPSKPEWSD
+362 EEA
-374 IRREMQKVSVHVTCI
+374 T
-389 NPDVNHTEK
+389 
-398 TYSYKESN
+398 
-406 DDTIGSVQ
+406 
-414 DSAGSYTCTVTV
+414 
-426 HLGRYRLQY
+426 
-435 NQDFNREHEF
+435 
-445 ASSLT
+445 
-450 ADVVLQY
+450 
-457 NGTGWV
+457 
-463 IASALPLELK
+463 
-473 LTCGS
+473 
-478 APTPNPPGSDVL
+478 
-490 NSLKVLV
+490 
-497 KCDSKTYHFEKP
+497 
-509 YKMDDGDYRLEK
+509 
-521 VDDNT
+521 
-526 YTVIVL
+526 
-532 ADKYVEKYNA
+532 
-542 VYPGH
+542 
-547 TLFDNNTKTIKLVYR
+547 
-562 YGAWTVV
+562 
-569 GSNGVTFNVSCEQKY
+569 
-584 TVTYTDGV
+584 
-592 DGEVIFADQVS
+592 
-603 YKKPGEK
+603 
-610 TPKFRGTPTR
+610 
-620 TGYKFIGWEPAVV
+620 
-633 GTVTANATYTA
+633 
-644 QWVSISDLDPAP
+644 
-656 ELVSSLYMNFQCT
+656 
-669 NENASHDHRSEMIA
+669 
-683 IGYGIGAGGV
+683 
-693 IVTDAAG
+693 
-700 NPVYNKDG
+700 
-708 NITAVITFYQDSGFL
+708 
-723 NEYNKRTGVA
+723 
-733 HRYADY
+733 
-739 EPKTKSVDGVLIGE
+739 
-753 VFHMYKKDY
+753 
-762 PVVFDVVCGSLYTV
+762 
-776 TYKDGTNGTVFAD
+776 
-789 DVHSN
+789 
-794 LNANA
+794 
-799 ATPAFVGG
+799 
-807 TPTRPGYVFTGWN
+807 
-820 PAVAATVTGNAT
+820 
-832 YTAVWEKDAN
+832 
-842 GNGKPDKDEEKYTV
+842 
-856 TYTDGVENEE
+856 
-866 IFADETY
+866 
-873 SDLLSGTATPAF
+873 
-885 NGTPTRKGYAF
+885 
-896 TGWNPAVAATV
+896 
-907 TGNATYAAVWEEAA
+907 

-929 PPTDEIGGAT
+929 APGE
-939 VAVKCI
+939 
-945 TGHGDLSWKIDSST
+945 GDLSGLIGNI
-959 FTVGEVTG
+959 TVNCTNGKAAHELKAKGYTLISGSYTTNEVAGDAENGYTYTVTINSQKYVEQFDTDTG
-967 DDTTGYTCTVTV
+967 AAHDPKDASATVTLKYTDNGWTVTSGTPVVFNVACVTEIVPPAKPGAEDLAKLEAPVEVACTTKPETHNAARFPLIEGTYNIGDVSGNETDGYTCDIIITADEYVTK
-979 QAEVYVNAFNSD
+979 YNTDF
-991 KKANGVKH
+991 GKH
-999 TLADDAEK
+999 TLPGDNSKTLTLKYVEGQWAVDA
-1007 TFTMTYVNGAWTGP
+1007 P
-1021 TNPAVTFEVKCEE
+1021 VTFPVECEE
-1034 ELVPVHLVIYRN
+1034 ELFPVHLVIYRN
-1046 GDTSKAYKDVALES
+1046 GNTSKAYKDIALEGL
-1060 QPKGHVIDLSTIDIA
+1060 PKGHVIDLSTIDIA

-1215 GVDGEAFAD
+1215 GVNGEAFAD

-1238 EGTPTRKGFV
+1238 EGTPARAGYKFLGWEPTVAETVTENATYVAQWEKLYTVTYTDGVDGKAFKDDVHSDLEKDTPTPAFSGDTPTRKGFV

-1311 TASNVMGTAA
+1311 TVSNVMGTAA

-1403 VCDNQNVKHGGKDYK
+1403 VCDNQNVNHWGKDYK

-1468 EKTVELKWDGEKWVA
+1468 EKTVELKWNGEKWVA
-1483 KTELPITFHV
+1483 KTELPITFRV

-1529 IEDTY
+1529 IEGTY
-1534 NVSDPERKGTA
+1534 DVSDPERKGTA

-1622 VYNDIPYGTNTPAF
+1622 VYKDIPYGTSTPAF

-1642 RKGYKFLGWEPV
+1642 RKGYKFVGWEPE
-1654 VADTVTENATYV
+1654 VAETVTKNVTYT
-1666 AQWEKLYTVT
+1666 AKWEELYTVT
-1676 YTDGAKGK
+1676 YTDGVKGK
-1684 AFEDQVF
+1684 AFKDQVYS
-1691 TDLESGTKTP
+1691 DLEAGTDTP
-1701 EFNGT
+1701 KFDGK
-1706 PTRKGYKFLGW
+1706 PTRKGYTFTGW
-1717 EPVVADTVTE
+1717 SPKVTDTVTKD
-1727 NVTYTA
+1727 VTYVAQWKSVKNGKDNIPKTGDSEI
-1733 PVGRTLHRYLHRR
+1733 VMVL
-1746 REGQGVQGS
+1746 GS
-1755 GLQRS
+1755 VLLFSFCGAAAVSVYDRKRKHF

>member
-1 MVCAEFSVCFWHCSW
+1 M
-16 SSHFCPR
+16 
-23 LRWQRIRRG
+23 
-32 LTKPSPRPSQWT
+32 
-44 GTRRRPI
+44 
-51 PPAQEQPKNENP
+51 
-63 PAPEEPKTFTV
+63 
-74 TYTDGVGGAVF
+74 
-85 DNEVHSNLPSG
+85 
-96 TATPAFSGSLARE
+96 
-109 GYTFAG
+109 
-115 WNPAVAETVTAD
+115 TAD

-139 GPRRVTLPTIPGPD
+139 GPRRVTLPTIPEPD
-153 VDLAALDTGHKI
+153 IAPAALNTGHKI

-188 KTKFVCQY
+188 KTQFVCQY

-215 KAAASRASVNSG
+215 KAAAGRASVNSG

-246 NKSGTTACNKGST
+246 NKSGTTACNKGTT

-301 YHSFTVKNTIPTRE
+301 YHSFTVKNTTPTRE
-315 GYVFKGWKAKDGADT
+315 GYVFKGWKAKDGSDT
-330 IYAGGALCSVS
+330 IYTGGTLCSVS
-341 QQGNDVVKNGNTWTR
+341 QYGNDVVKNGNTWTR

-362 EEAVPSKPEWSD
+362 EEDAPAQPTPLDEAGVKALLGENAVQIICTNTQISHGSKTFGLIDGTFTVHQSNNRCEVVINSFSPYVNEFNAAVSVPAGTHITDNSMAGQNRTKINLVWSD
-374 IRREMQKVSVHVTCI
+374 GKWTAADAPAKYHVLCSSQPAEPTAPGEGDLENI
-389 NPDVNHTEK
+389 EK
-398 TYSYKESN
+398 LVRIVCDRNIHDAKEYGV
-406 DDTIGSVQ
+406 I
-414 DSAGSYTCTVTV
+414 AGSCEFGDIDMTGDVPTCPVTIQAAEYV
-426 HLGRYRLQY
+426 K
-435 NQDFNREHEF
+435 
-445 ASSLT
+445 A
-450 ADVVLQY
+450 Y
-457 NGTGWV
+457 NGTIGVEHTITGDTERLLILAWDANNNVWRPMTDTPVTFTV
-463 IASALPLELK
+463 ICPPAKPGAEDLAKLEAPVEVVCTTKPETHTAAPFSLIEGTYDIGDVSGNETDGYTCDITVTAGNYVALYNTDFGK
-473 LTCGS
+473 HTLTGD
-478 APTPNPPGSDVL
+478 N
-490 NSLKVLV
+490 
-497 KCDSKTYHFEKP
+497 SKT
-509 YKMDDGDYRLEK
+509 L
-521 VDDNT
+521 T
-526 YTVIVL
+526 L
-532 ADKYVEKYNA
+532 KYVE
-542 VYPGH
+542 G
-547 TLFDNNTKTIKLVYR
+547 R
-562 YGAWTVV
+562 WVV
-569 GSNGVTFNVSCEQKY
+569 NDPVTF
-584 TVTYTDGV
+584 
-592 DGEVIFADQVS
+592 
-603 YKKPGEK
+603 
-610 TPKFRGTPTR
+610 
-620 TGYKFIGWEPAVV
+620 
-633 GTVTANATYTA
+633 
-644 QWVSISDLDPAP
+644 
-656 ELVSSLYMNFQCT
+656 
-669 NENASHDHRSEMIA
+669 
-683 IGYGIGAGGV
+683 
-693 IVTDAAG
+693 
-700 NPVYNKDG
+700 PV
-708 NITAVITFYQDSGFL
+708 
-723 NEYNKRTGVA
+723 E
-733 HRYADY
+733 
-739 EPKTKSVDGVLIGE
+739 
-753 VFHMYKKDY
+753 
-762 PVVFDVVCGSLYTV
+762 
-776 TYKDGTNGTVFAD
+776 
-789 DVHSN
+789 
-794 LNANA
+794 
-799 ATPAFVGG
+799 
-807 TPTRPGYVFTGWN
+807 
-820 PAVAATVTGNAT
+820 
-832 YTAVWEKDAN
+832 
-842 GNGKPDKDEEKYTV
+842 
-856 TYTDGVENEE
+856 
-866 IFADETY
+866 
-873 SDLLSGTATPAF
+873 
-885 NGTPTRKGYAF
+885 
-896 TGWNPAVAATV
+896 
-907 TGNATYAAVWEEAA
+907 
-921 PPKPDKPT
+921 
-929 PPTDEIGGAT
+929 
-939 VAVKCI
+939 
-945 TGHGDLSWKIDSST
+945 
-959 FTVGEVTG
+959 
-967 DDTTGYTCTVTV
+967 
-979 QAEVYVNAFNSD
+979 
-991 KKANGVKH
+991 
-999 TLADDAEK
+999 
-1007 TFTMTYVNGAWTGP
+1007 
-1021 TNPAVTFEVKCEE
+1021 CEE
-1034 ELVPVHLVIYRN
+1034 ELFPVHLVIYRN

-1085 GWYDDGAWN
+1085 GWYDDGLFN
-1094 NYKANPANPP
+1094 IYKSDPANPP

-1215 GVDGEAFAD
+1215 GVNGEAFAD

-1238 EGTPTRKGFV
+1238 EGTPARKGFV

-1260 TEDVTYTAQWKPV
+1260 TDNATYTAQWKPV

-1311 TASNVMGTAA
+1311 TVSNVMGTAA

-1403 VCDNQNVKHGGKDYK
+1403 VCDNQNVNHWGKDYK

-1463 VGEQA
+1463 VGEQP
-1468 EKTVELKWDGEKWVA
+1468 EKTVELKWNGEKWVA

-1493 ECPPEKPTYDEL
+1493 EFPPEKPTYDEL

-1529 IEDTY
+1529 IEGTY
-1534 NVSDPERKGTA
+1534 DVSDPERKGTA

-1611 GVKGEEVFADV
+1611 GVKGEEVFEDV

-1676 YTDGAKGK
+1676 YTDGVKGK
-1684 AFEDQVF
+1684 AFKDQVYS
-1691 TDLESGTKTP
+1691 DLESGTDTP
-1701 EFNGT
+1701 KFDGK
-1706 PTRKGYKFLGW
+1706 PTRKGYTFTGW
-1717 EPVVADTVTE
+1717 SPKVTDTVTKD
-1727 NVTYTA
+1727 VTYVAQWKSTKNGKDNV
-1733 PVGRTLHRYLHRR
+1733 PKTGDSEIVMVL
-1746 REGQGVQGS
+1746 GS
-1755 GLQRS
+1755 VLLFSFCGAAAVSVYDRKRKHF

>member
-1 MVCAEFSVCFWHCSW
+1 MQTVCASGMDRQMKGEYFKMKNHGLRRFFSLLLALFMVFTLL
-16 SSHFCPR
+16 PTAA
-23 LRWQRIRRG
+23 LAEDTTDQQPVVVEDQQDKGKQEQREG
-32 LTKPSPRPSQWT
+32 ED
-44 GTRRRPI
+44 
-51 PPAQEQPKNENP
+51 PPALEG
-63 PAPEEPKTFTV
+63 PKTFTV
-74 TYTDGVGGAVF
+74 TYTDGANGAVF
-85 DNEVHSNLPSG
+85 PNQVSNLPSG
-96 TATPAFSGSLARE
+96 AATPAFNGTPERK

-115 WNPAVAETVTAD
+115 WNPAVAGTVTAD
-127 VTYAAKWEEGKT
+127 VTYVAQWEEK
-139 GPRRVTLPTIPGPD
+139 RVTVPTIPGPD

-293 STTDASIR
+293 STTDAAIR

-315 GYVFKGWKAKDGADT
+315 GYVFKGWKANDGSDT
-330 IYAGGALCSVS
+330 IYTGGMTCAVS
-341 QQGNDVVKNGNTWTR
+341 QYGNDVVKNGNTWTR

-362 EEAVPSKPEWSD
+362 EEA
-374 IRREMQKVSVHVTCI
+374 T
-389 NPDVNHTEK
+389 
-398 TYSYKESN
+398 
-406 DDTIGSVQ
+406 
-414 DSAGSYTCTVTV
+414 
-426 HLGRYRLQY
+426 
-435 NQDFNREHEF
+435 
-445 ASSLT
+445 
-450 ADVVLQY
+450 
-457 NGTGWV
+457 
-463 IASALPLELK
+463 
-473 LTCGS
+473 
-478 APTPNPPGSDVL
+478 
-490 NSLKVLV
+490 
-497 KCDSKTYHFEKP
+497 
-509 YKMDDGDYRLEK
+509 
-521 VDDNT
+521 
-526 YTVIVL
+526 
-532 ADKYVEKYNA
+532 
-542 VYPGH
+542 
-547 TLFDNNTKTIKLVYR
+547 
-562 YGAWTVV
+562 
-569 GSNGVTFNVSCEQKY
+569 
-584 TVTYTDGV
+584 
-592 DGEVIFADQVS
+592 
-603 YKKPGEK
+603 
-610 TPKFRGTPTR
+610 
-620 TGYKFIGWEPAVV
+620 
-633 GTVTANATYTA
+633 
-644 QWVSISDLDPAP
+644 
-656 ELVSSLYMNFQCT
+656 
-669 NENASHDHRSEMIA
+669 
-683 IGYGIGAGGV
+683 
-693 IVTDAAG
+693 
-700 NPVYNKDG
+700 
-708 NITAVITFYQDSGFL
+708 
-723 NEYNKRTGVA
+723 
-733 HRYADY
+733 
-739 EPKTKSVDGVLIGE
+739 
-753 VFHMYKKDY
+753 
-762 PVVFDVVCGSLYTV
+762 
-776 TYKDGTNGTVFAD
+776 
-789 DVHSN
+789 
-794 LNANA
+794 
-799 ATPAFVGG
+799 
-807 TPTRPGYVFTGWN
+807 
-820 PAVAATVTGNAT
+820 
-832 YTAVWEKDAN
+832 
-842 GNGKPDKDEEKYTV
+842 
-856 TYTDGVENEE
+856 
-866 IFADETY
+866 
-873 SDLLSGTATPAF
+873 
-885 NGTPTRKGYAF
+885 
-896 TGWNPAVAATV
+896 
-907 TGNATYAAVWEEAA
+907 

-929 PPTDEIGGAT
+929 APGE
-939 VAVKCI
+939 
-945 TGHGDLSWKIDSST
+945 GDLSGLIGNI
-959 FTVGEVTG
+959 TVNCTNGKAAHELKTKGYTLISGSYTTSEVAGDAENGYTYTVTINSQKYVEQFDTDTG
-967 DDTTGYTCTVTV
+967 AAHDPKDATATVTLKHTDNGWTVESGAPVVFDVACVTEIVPPARPGAEDLSNLKAPVDVTCTTKPETHAAVHFSLRGGTYTIGDVAGNETDGYTCDITVT
-979 QAEVYVNAFNSD
+979 ADKYVARYNMD
-991 KKANGVKH
+991 YGKH
-999 TLADDAEK
+999 TLTGDNSK
-1007 TFTMTYVNGAWTGP
+1007 TLTLKYVEGRWVVNDP
-1021 TNPAVTFEVKCEE
+1021 VTFPVECEE
-1034 ELVPVHLVIYRN
+1034 ELFPVHLVIYRN
-1046 GDTSKAYKDVALES
+1046 GDTSKAYKDIALES

-1155 ALFGST
+1155 APFGST

-1215 GVDGEAFAD
+1215 GVNGEAFAD

-1238 EGTPTRKGFV
+1238 EGTPARAGYKFLGWEPTVAETVTENVTYVAQWEKLYTVTYTDGVGGKAFEDDVHSDLEKDTPTPAFSGDTPTRKGFV

-1260 TEDVTYTAQWKPV
+1260 TKDVTYTAQWKPV

-1297 KHGAKAYKVTLGEY
+1297 NHGEKKYKPTLGEY
-1311 TASNVMGTAA
+1311 TVSNVMGTAA

-1403 VCDNQNVKHGGKDYK
+1403 VCDNQNVNHWGKDYK

-1448 IEKYSSDMG
+1448 VEKYSSDMG
-1457 KTHALI
+1457 KTHELI

-1468 EKTVELKWDGEKWVA
+1468 EKTVELKWDGEKWAA

-1733 PVGRTLHRYLHRR
+1733 QWEELYTVTYTDGAKGKAFKDQVYKDLESGTDTPKFDGKPTRKGYTFTGWSPKVTDTVTKDVTYVAQWKSVKNGKDNIPKTGDSEIVMVL
-1746 REGQGVQGS
+1746 GS
-1755 GLQRS
+1755 VLLFSFCGAAAVSVYDRKRKHF

>member
-1 MVCAEFSVCFWHCSW
+1 MQTVCASGMDRQMKGEYFKMKNHGLRRIFSLFLALFMVFTLL
-16 SSHFCPR
+16 PTTA
-23 LRWQRIRRG
+23 LAED
-32 LTKPSPRPSQWT
+32 TT
-44 GTRRRPI
+44 GADETPPKTVVVNEGEKKTD
-51 PPAQEQPKNENP
+51 PPAQEQPMNENP

-74 TYTDGVGGAVF
+74 TYTDGADGAVF
-85 DNEVHSNLPSG
+85 PNQVSNLPAG
-96 TATPAFSGSLARE
+96 TATPAFSGTLARD

-115 WNPAVAETVTAD
+115 WNPAVAETVTAN
-127 VTYAAKWEEGKT
+127 VTYVAQWEAGKASA
-139 GPRRVTLPTIPGPD
+139 RRVTLPTIPEPD
-153 VDLAALDTGHKI
+153 IAPAALNTGHKI

-188 KTKFVCQY
+188 KTQFVCQY

-215 KAAASRASVNSG
+215 KAAAGRASVNSG

-293 STTDASIR
+293 STTDAAIR

-315 GYVFKGWKAKDGADT
+315 GYVFKGWKANDGSDT
-330 IYAGGALCSVS
+330 IYTGGMTCAVS
-341 QQGNDVVKNGNTWTR
+341 QYGNDVVKNGNTWTR

-362 EEAVPSKPEWSD
+362 EEA
-374 IRREMQKVSVHVTCI
+374 T
-389 NPDVNHTEK
+389 
-398 TYSYKESN
+398 
-406 DDTIGSVQ
+406 
-414 DSAGSYTCTVTV
+414 
-426 HLGRYRLQY
+426 
-435 NQDFNREHEF
+435 
-445 ASSLT
+445 
-450 ADVVLQY
+450 
-457 NGTGWV
+457 
-463 IASALPLELK
+463 
-473 LTCGS
+473 
-478 APTPNPPGSDVL
+478 
-490 NSLKVLV
+490 
-497 KCDSKTYHFEKP
+497 
-509 YKMDDGDYRLEK
+509 
-521 VDDNT
+521 
-526 YTVIVL
+526 
-532 ADKYVEKYNA
+532 
-542 VYPGH
+542 
-547 TLFDNNTKTIKLVYR
+547 
-562 YGAWTVV
+562 
-569 GSNGVTFNVSCEQKY
+569 
-584 TVTYTDGV
+584 
-592 DGEVIFADQVS
+592 
-603 YKKPGEK
+603 
-610 TPKFRGTPTR
+610 
-620 TGYKFIGWEPAVV
+620 
-633 GTVTANATYTA
+633 
-644 QWVSISDLDPAP
+644 
-656 ELVSSLYMNFQCT
+656 
-669 NENASHDHRSEMIA
+669 
-683 IGYGIGAGGV
+683 
-693 IVTDAAG
+693 
-700 NPVYNKDG
+700 
-708 NITAVITFYQDSGFL
+708 
-723 NEYNKRTGVA
+723 
-733 HRYADY
+733 
-739 EPKTKSVDGVLIGE
+739 
-753 VFHMYKKDY
+753 
-762 PVVFDVVCGSLYTV
+762 
-776 TYKDGTNGTVFAD
+776 
-789 DVHSN
+789 
-794 LNANA
+794 
-799 ATPAFVGG
+799 
-807 TPTRPGYVFTGWN
+807 
-820 PAVAATVTGNAT
+820 
-832 YTAVWEKDAN
+832 
-842 GNGKPDKDEEKYTV
+842 
-856 TYTDGVENEE
+856 
-866 IFADETY
+866 
-873 SDLLSGTATPAF
+873 
-885 NGTPTRKGYAF
+885 
-896 TGWNPAVAATV
+896 
-907 TGNATYAAVWEEAA
+907 

-929 PPTDEIGGAT
+929 APGE
-939 VAVKCI
+939 
-945 TGHGDLSWKIDSST
+945 GDLSGLIGNI
-959 FTVGEVTG
+959 TVNCTNDKAAHELKTKSYALIPGSYTTGEVEG
-967 DDTTGYTCTVTV
+967 DAENGYTYTVTINSQKYVEQFDTNTRTVHDPKGVNATVTLKYTDNGWTVESGAPVVFDVACVTEIVPPARPGAEDLSNLKAPVDVTCTTKPETHAAVHFSLRGGTYTIGDVAGNETDGYTCDITVT
-979 QAEVYVNAFNSD
+979 ADKYVARYNMD
-991 KKANGVKH
+991 YGKH
-999 TLADDAEK
+999 TLTGDNTK
-1007 TFTMTYVNGAWTGP
+1007 TLTLKYVEGQW
-1021 TNPAVTFEVKCEE
+1021 AVDTPITFPVECEE
-1034 ELVPVHLVIYRN
+1034 ELFPVHLVIYRN
-1046 GDTSKAYKDVALES
+1046 GNTTTAYKDIALES

-1085 GWYDDGAWN
+1085 GWYDDGLFN
-1094 NYKANPANPP
+1094 IYKSDPANPP

-1215 GVDGEAFAD
+1215 GVNGEAFAD

-1238 EGTPTRKGFV
+1238 EGTPARKGFV
-1248 FDGWNPEVAETV
+1248 FDGWTPDVARTV
-1260 TEDVTYTAQWKPV
+1260 TDNATYTAQWKPV

-1297 KHGAKAYKVTLGEY
+1297 NHGEKKYKPTLGEY
-1311 TASNVMGTAA
+1311 TVSNVMGTAA

-1391 DIEGAIGRGVKI
+1391 DIEGAIGRGIKI
-1403 VCDNQNVKHGGKDYK
+1403 VCDNQNVNHWGKDYK

-1468 EKTVELKWDGEKWVA
+1468 EKTVELKWNGEKWVA

-1510 NAKVDCTTTT
+1510 NAKVDCATTT

-1622 VYNDIPYGTNTPAF
+1622 VYKDIPYGTGTPAF

-1642 RKGYKFLGWEPV
+1642 REGYKFVGWEPEI
-1654 VADTVTENATYV
+1654 AETVTKDVTYT
-1666 AQWEKLYTVT
+1666 AKWEKLYTVT
-1676 YTDGAKGK
+1676 YTDGVKGK
-1684 AFEDQVF
+1684 AFKDQVYS
-1691 TDLESGTKTP
+1691 DLEAGTATP
-1701 EFNGT
+1701 KFDGK
-1706 PTRKGYKFLGW
+1706 PTRKGYTFTGW
-1717 EPVVADTVTE
+1717 SPKVTDTVTKD
-1727 NVTYTA
+1727 VTYVAQWKSVKNGKDNIPKTGDSEI
-1733 PVGRTLHRYLHRR
+1733 VMVL
-1746 REGQGVQGS
+1746 GS
-1755 GLQRS
+1755 VLLFSFCGAAAVSVYDRKRKHF

>member
-32 LTKPSPRPSQWT
+32 LTEPSPRPSWWT
-44 GTRRRPI
+44 RARRRPT

-74 TYTDGVGGAVF
+74 TYTDGADGAVF
-85 DNEVHSNLPSG
+85 PNQVYRDLSSG
-96 TATPAFSGSLARE
+96 TPTPAFDGTLARE

-115 WNPAVAETVTAD
+115 WNPAVAETVTAN
-127 VTYAAKWEEGKT
+127 VTYVAQWEAGKT
-139 GPRRVTLPTIPGPD
+139 GPRRVTVPPIPDPGVAP
-153 VDLAALDTGHKI
+153 AALNTGHKI

-293 STTDASIR
+293 STTDAAIR

-315 GYVFKGWKAKDGADT
+315 GYVFKGWKANDGSDT
-330 IYAGGALCSVS
+330 IYTGGMTCAVS
-341 QQGNDVVKNGNTWTR
+341 QYGNDVVKNGNTWTR

-362 EEAVPSKPEWSD
+362 EEA
-374 IRREMQKVSVHVTCI
+374 T
-389 NPDVNHTEK
+389 
-398 TYSYKESN
+398 
-406 DDTIGSVQ
+406 
-414 DSAGSYTCTVTV
+414 
-426 HLGRYRLQY
+426 
-435 NQDFNREHEF
+435 
-445 ASSLT
+445 
-450 ADVVLQY
+450 
-457 NGTGWV
+457 
-463 IASALPLELK
+463 
-473 LTCGS
+473 
-478 APTPNPPGSDVL
+478 
-490 NSLKVLV
+490 
-497 KCDSKTYHFEKP
+497 
-509 YKMDDGDYRLEK
+509 
-521 VDDNT
+521 
-526 YTVIVL
+526 
-532 ADKYVEKYNA
+532 
-542 VYPGH
+542 
-547 TLFDNNTKTIKLVYR
+547 
-562 YGAWTVV
+562 
-569 GSNGVTFNVSCEQKY
+569 
-584 TVTYTDGV
+584 
-592 DGEVIFADQVS
+592 
-603 YKKPGEK
+603 
-610 TPKFRGTPTR
+610 
-620 TGYKFIGWEPAVV
+620 
-633 GTVTANATYTA
+633 
-644 QWVSISDLDPAP
+644 
-656 ELVSSLYMNFQCT
+656 
-669 NENASHDHRSEMIA
+669 
-683 IGYGIGAGGV
+683 
-693 IVTDAAG
+693 
-700 NPVYNKDG
+700 
-708 NITAVITFYQDSGFL
+708 
-723 NEYNKRTGVA
+723 
-733 HRYADY
+733 
-739 EPKTKSVDGVLIGE
+739 
-753 VFHMYKKDY
+753 
-762 PVVFDVVCGSLYTV
+762 
-776 TYKDGTNGTVFAD
+776 
-789 DVHSN
+789 
-794 LNANA
+794 
-799 ATPAFVGG
+799 
-807 TPTRPGYVFTGWN
+807 
-820 PAVAATVTGNAT
+820 
-832 YTAVWEKDAN
+832 
-842 GNGKPDKDEEKYTV
+842 
-856 TYTDGVENEE
+856 
-866 IFADETY
+866 
-873 SDLLSGTATPAF
+873 
-885 NGTPTRKGYAF
+885 
-896 TGWNPAVAATV
+896 
-907 TGNATYAAVWEEAA
+907 

-929 PPTDEIGGAT
+929 APGE
-939 VAVKCI
+939 
-945 TGHGDLSWKIDSST
+945 GDLSGLIGNI
-959 FTVGEVTG
+959 TVNCTNGKAAHELKAKGYTLISGSYTTNEVAGDAENGYTYTVTINSQKYVEQFDADTG
-967 DDTTGYTCTVTV
+967 ATHDPKDASATVTLKYTDNGWTVTSGTPVVFNVACVTEIVPPAKPGAEDLAKLEAPVEVACTTKPETHNAARFPLIEGTYNIGDVSGNETDGYTCDIIITADEYVTK
-979 QAEVYVNAFNSD
+979 YNTDF
-991 KKANGVKH
+991 GKH
-999 TLADDAEK
+999 TLTGDNTK
-1007 TFTMTYVNGAWTGP
+1007 PLTLKYVEGRWVVNDP
-1021 TNPAVTFEVKCEE
+1021 VTFPVECEE
-1034 ELVPVHLVIYRN
+1034 ELFPVHLVIYRN

-1060 QPKGHVIDLSTIDIA
+1060 QLKGHVIDLSTIDIA

-1085 GWYDDGAWN
+1085 GWYDDGLFN
-1094 NYKANPANPP
+1094 IYKSDPANPP

-1215 GVDGEAFAD
+1215 GVNGEAFAD

-1238 EGTPTRKGFV
+1238 EGTPARKGFV

-1311 TASNVMGTAA
+1311 TVSNVMGTAA

-1340 SDMSDA
+1340 SDMGDA

-1403 VCDNQNVKHGGKDYK
+1403 VCDNQNVNHWGKDYK

-1468 EKTVELKWDGEKWVA
+1468 EKTVELKWNGEKWVA

-1529 IEDTY
+1529 IEGTY
-1534 NVSDPERKGTA
+1534 NVSAPERKGTA

-1622 VYNDIPYGTNTPAF
+1622 VYKDIPYGTSTPAF

-1642 RKGYKFLGWEPV
+1642 REGYKFVGWEPE
-1654 VADTVTENATYV
+1654 VAETVTKNVTYT
-1666 AQWEKLYTVT
+1666 AKWEKLYTVT

-1684 AFEDQVF
+1684 AFKDQVYK
-1691 TDLESGTKTP
+1691 DLESGTDTP
-1701 EFNGT
+1701 KFDGK
-1706 PTRKGYKFLGW
+1706 PTRKGYTFTGW
-1717 EPVVADTVTE
+1717 SPKVTDTVTKD
-1727 NVTYTA
+1727 VTYVAQWKSVKNGKDNIPKTGDSEI
-1733 PVGRTLHRYLHRR
+1733 VMVL
-1746 REGQGVQGS
+1746 GS
-1755 GLQRS
+1755 VLLFSFCGAAAVSVYDRKRKHF

>member
-1 MVCAEFSVCFWHCSW
+1 MQTVCASGMDRQMKGEYFKMKNHGLRRIFSLFLALFMVFTLL
-16 SSHFCPR
+16 PTAA
-23 LRWQRIRRG
+23 LAEDTTDQQPVVVEDQQDKG
-32 LTKPSPRPSQWT
+32 K
-44 GTRRRPI
+44 
-51 PPAQEQPKNENP
+51 QEQREGEDP
-63 PAPEEPKTFTV
+63 PAPEGPKTFTV
-74 TYTDGVGGAVF
+74 TYTDGAGCAVF
-85 DNEVHSNLPSG
+85 ADKVYSNLPSG
-96 TATPAFSGSLARE
+96 AATPAFNGTPERK

-115 WNPAVAETVTAD
+115 WNPAVAGTVTAD
-127 VTYAAKWEEGKT
+127 VTYVAQWEEK
-139 GPRRVTLPTIPGPD
+139 RVTVPTIPGPD
-153 VDLAALDTGHKI
+153 PAPAALDTGHKI

-173 VGDEFNIGYNYGSSE
+173 VSDEFNLGYNYGSSE

-196 KTNHSDT
+196 SSNHSDT

-215 KAAASRASVNSG
+215 KAAAGRASVNSG

-246 NKSGTTACNKGST
+246 NKSGTTACNKGTT

-283 GTGAPSADSW
+283 GTGAPESQSYSEA
-293 STTDASIR
+293 STKSPLTHI
-301 YHSFTVKNTIPTRE
+301 FTVSDTEPTRV
-315 GYVFKGWKAKDGADT
+315 GYTFKGWSKNK
-330 IYAGGALCSVS
+330 GGTEEYHA
-341 QQGNDVVKNGNTWTR
+341 GNDYPLTARKDNPNVSA

-362 EEAVPSKPEWSD
+362 EEA
-374 IRREMQKVSVHVTCI
+374 T
-389 NPDVNHTEK
+389 
-398 TYSYKESN
+398 
-406 DDTIGSVQ
+406 
-414 DSAGSYTCTVTV
+414 
-426 HLGRYRLQY
+426 
-435 NQDFNREHEF
+435 
-445 ASSLT
+445 
-450 ADVVLQY
+450 
-457 NGTGWV
+457 
-463 IASALPLELK
+463 
-473 LTCGS
+473 
-478 APTPNPPGSDVL
+478 
-490 NSLKVLV
+490 
-497 KCDSKTYHFEKP
+497 
-509 YKMDDGDYRLEK
+509 
-521 VDDNT
+521 
-526 YTVIVL
+526 
-532 ADKYVEKYNA
+532 
-542 VYPGH
+542 
-547 TLFDNNTKTIKLVYR
+547 
-562 YGAWTVV
+562 
-569 GSNGVTFNVSCEQKY
+569 
-584 TVTYTDGV
+584 
-592 DGEVIFADQVS
+592 
-603 YKKPGEK
+603 
-610 TPKFRGTPTR
+610 
-620 TGYKFIGWEPAVV
+620 
-633 GTVTANATYTA
+633 
-644 QWVSISDLDPAP
+644 
-656 ELVSSLYMNFQCT
+656 
-669 NENASHDHRSEMIA
+669 
-683 IGYGIGAGGV
+683 
-693 IVTDAAG
+693 
-700 NPVYNKDG
+700 
-708 NITAVITFYQDSGFL
+708 
-723 NEYNKRTGVA
+723 
-733 HRYADY
+733 
-739 EPKTKSVDGVLIGE
+739 
-753 VFHMYKKDY
+753 
-762 PVVFDVVCGSLYTV
+762 
-776 TYKDGTNGTVFAD
+776 
-789 DVHSN
+789 
-794 LNANA
+794 
-799 ATPAFVGG
+799 
-807 TPTRPGYVFTGWN
+807 
-820 PAVAATVTGNAT
+820 
-832 YTAVWEKDAN
+832 
-842 GNGKPDKDEEKYTV
+842 
-856 TYTDGVENEE
+856 
-866 IFADETY
+866 
-873 SDLLSGTATPAF
+873 
-885 NGTPTRKGYAF
+885 
-896 TGWNPAVAATV
+896 
-907 TGNATYAAVWEEAA
+907 

-929 PPTDEIGGAT
+929 APGEDNLSGLIGQITVNCTNEAAAHELKTKGYALISGSYTTGEVEGDAENGYTYTVTINSQKYVEQFDTDTGAAHTPKDAAAT
-939 VAVKCI
+939 VTLKHTDNGWAVERVVPVVFNVACVTEIVPPARPGAEDLAKLEAPVEVVCTTKPETHTAAPFSLI
-945 TGHGDLSWKIDSST
+945 EGTYDIGDVSGNETD
-959 FTVGEVTG
+959 
-967 DDTTGYTCTVTV
+967 GYTCDITVT
-979 QAEVYVNAFNSD
+979 ADEYVTKYNTDF
-991 KKANGVKH
+991 GKH
-999 TLADDAEK
+999 TLTGDSPKTLTLKYVEGRWAFDA
-1007 TFTMTYVNGAWTGP
+1007 P
-1021 TNPAVTFEVKCEE
+1021 VTFPVECEE

-1046 GDTSKAYKDVALES
+1046 GNTSKAYKDIALEG
-1060 QPKGHVIDLSTIDIA
+1060 QPKGHVIDLSTINIA
-1075 DYYTGNYEFY
+1075 DYYTGDYEFY
-1085 GWYDDGAWN
+1085 GWYDDGLFN
-1094 NYKANPANPP
+1094 IYKKDPANPP

-1117 LKCMVYDKYQVV
+1117 FKCMVYDYVPVV
-1129 YFQSEEALRDFQND
+1129 YFQSEEAWRDYQND

-1215 GVDGEAFAD
+1215 GVNGEAFAD

-1238 EGTPTRKGFV
+1238 VGTPARAGYKFLGWEPTVAETVTENATYVAQWEKLYTVTYTDGVGEKAFKDDVHSDLEKDTPTPAFSGGTPTRKGFV

-1297 KHGAKAYKVTLGEY
+1297 NHGEKKYKPTLGEY
-1311 TASNVMGTAA
+1311 TVSDVMGTAA
-1321 DGYTCTVTVRAAKF
+1321 DGYTCTVTVKAAKF
-1335 IEKYS
+1335 IEKYN
-1340 SDMSDA
+1340 SDMGDA

-1391 DIEGAIGRGVKI
+1391 DIEGAIGRGVRI
-1403 VCDNQNVKHGGKDYK
+1403 VCDNQNVNHWAKDYK
-1418 PTQGEYTV
+1418 PTQGEYAV

-1448 IEKYSSDMG
+1448 VEKYGSDFG
-1457 KTHALI
+1457 KPHDLI
-1463 VGEQA
+1463 IGEAA

-1505 KGLGI
+1505 KELGI
-1510 NAKVDCTTTT
+1510 DAKVHCATTT
-1520 AHNGKSYTL
+1520 AHTDATYAL
-1529 IEDTY
+1529 IGGTY
-1534 NVSDPERKGTA
+1534 EISDPARKGTV
-1545 YTCILTVNAKDY
+1545 YTCTLTVKAKDY

-1611 GVKGEEVFADV
+1611 GVKGEEVFEDV

-1706 PTRKGYKFLGW
+1706 PTRKGYKFAGW
-1717 EPVVADTVTE
+1717 DPEISETVTK

-1733 PVGRTLHRYLHRR
+1733 KWEELYTVTYTDGAKGKAFKDQVYKDLESGADTPKFDGKPTRKGYTFTGWSPKVTDTVTKDVTYVAQWKSVKNGKDNIPKTGDSEIVMVL
-1746 REGQGVQGS
+1746 GS
-1755 GLQRS
+1755 VLLFSFCGAAAVSVYDRKRKHF

>member
-1 MVCAEFSVCFWHCSW
+1 MKNHGLRRIFSLFLALFMVFTLLPTTALAED
-16 SSHFCPR
+16 
-23 LRWQRIRRG
+23 
-32 LTKPSPRPSQWT
+32 TT
-44 GTRRRPI
+44 GADETQPKTVAVDEGEKKTD

-74 TYTDGVGGAVF
+74 TYTDGADGAVF
-85 DNEVHSNLPSG
+85 PNQVYRDLSSG
-96 TATPAFSGSLARE
+96 TTTPAFSGTPARE

-127 VTYAAKWEEGKT
+127 VTYAAKWEAGKT

-293 STTDASIR
+293 STTDAAIR

-315 GYVFKGWKAKDGADT
+315 GYVFKGWKAKDGSDT
-330 IYAGGALCSVS
+330 IYTGGTLCSVS

-362 EEAVPSKPEWSD
+362 EEDAPAQPTPLDEAGVKALLGENAVQIICTNAQIGHGSKTFGLIDGTFTVHQSNNRCEVVINGFSSYMSEFDAAVSVPAGTHITDNSMAGQNRTKINLVWSD
-374 IRREMQKVSVHVTCI
+374 GKWTAADAPAKYHVLCSSQPAEPTAPGEGDLENI
-389 NPDVNHTEK
+389 EK
-398 TYSYKESN
+398 LVRIVCDRNIHDAKEYGV
-406 DDTIGSVQ
+406 I
-414 DSAGSYTCTVTV
+414 AGSCEFGDIDMTGDVPTCPVTIQAAEYV
-426 HLGRYRLQY
+426 K
-435 NQDFNREHEF
+435 
-445 ASSLT
+445 A
-450 ADVVLQY
+450 Y
-457 NGTGWV
+457 NGTIGVEHTITGDTERLLILAWDANNNVWRPMTDTPVTFTV
-463 IASALPLELK
+463 ICPPAKPGAEDLAKLEAPVEVACTTKPETHTAASFALIE
-473 LTCGS
+473 G
-478 APTPNPPGSDVL
+478 
-490 NSLKVLV
+490 
-497 KCDSKTYHFEKP
+497 
-509 YKMDDGDYRLEK
+509 
-521 VDDNT
+521 T
-526 YTVIVL
+526 YTVGDVSGNETDGYTCDIIIT
-532 ADKYVEKYNA
+532 ADEYVTKYNTDFGKHTLTGDNTKPLTLKYVE
-542 VYPGH
+542 G
-547 TLFDNNTKTIKLVYR
+547 R
-562 YGAWTVV
+562 WVV
-569 GSNGVTFNVSCEQKY
+569 NDPVTF
-584 TVTYTDGV
+584 
-592 DGEVIFADQVS
+592 
-603 YKKPGEK
+603 
-610 TPKFRGTPTR
+610 
-620 TGYKFIGWEPAVV
+620 
-633 GTVTANATYTA
+633 
-644 QWVSISDLDPAP
+644 
-656 ELVSSLYMNFQCT
+656 
-669 NENASHDHRSEMIA
+669 
-683 IGYGIGAGGV
+683 
-693 IVTDAAG
+693 
-700 NPVYNKDG
+700 PV
-708 NITAVITFYQDSGFL
+708 
-723 NEYNKRTGVA
+723 E
-733 HRYADY
+733 
-739 EPKTKSVDGVLIGE
+739 
-753 VFHMYKKDY
+753 
-762 PVVFDVVCGSLYTV
+762 
-776 TYKDGTNGTVFAD
+776 
-789 DVHSN
+789 
-794 LNANA
+794 
-799 ATPAFVGG
+799 
-807 TPTRPGYVFTGWN
+807 
-820 PAVAATVTGNAT
+820 
-832 YTAVWEKDAN
+832 
-842 GNGKPDKDEEKYTV
+842 
-856 TYTDGVENEE
+856 
-866 IFADETY
+866 
-873 SDLLSGTATPAF
+873 
-885 NGTPTRKGYAF
+885 
-896 TGWNPAVAATV
+896 
-907 TGNATYAAVWEEAA
+907 
-921 PPKPDKPT
+921 
-929 PPTDEIGGAT
+929 
-939 VAVKCI
+939 
-945 TGHGDLSWKIDSST
+945 
-959 FTVGEVTG
+959 
-967 DDTTGYTCTVTV
+967 
-979 QAEVYVNAFNSD
+979 
-991 KKANGVKH
+991 
-999 TLADDAEK
+999 
-1007 TFTMTYVNGAWTGP
+1007 
-1021 TNPAVTFEVKCEE
+1021 CEE
-1034 ELVPVHLVIYRN
+1034 ELFPVHLVIYRN

-1085 GWYDDGAWN
+1085 GWYDDGLFN
-1094 NYKANPANPP
+1094 IYKSDPANPP

-1155 ALFGST
+1155 APFGST

-1215 GVDGEAFAD
+1215 GVNGEAFAD

-1238 EGTPTRKGFV
+1238 EGTPARKGFV

-1260 TEDVTYTAQWKPV
+1260 TDNATYTAQWKPV

-1311 TASNVMGTAA
+1311 TVSNVMGTAA

-1403 VCDNQNVKHGGKDYK
+1403 VCDNQNVNHWGKDYK

-1622 VYNDIPYGTNTPAF
+1622 VYKDIPYGTSTPAF

-1642 RKGYKFLGWEPV
+1642 RKGYKFVGWEPE
-1654 VADTVTENATYV
+1654 VAETVTKNVTYT
-1666 AQWEKLYTVT
+1666 AKWEKLYTVT

-1684 AFEDQVF
+1684 AFKDQVYK
-1691 TDLESGTKTP
+1691 DLESGTDTP
-1701 EFNGT
+1701 KFDGK
-1706 PTRKGYKFLGW
+1706 PTRKGYTFTGW
-1717 EPVVADTVTE
+1717 SPKVTDTVTKD
-1727 NVTYTA
+1727 VTYVAQWKSTKNGKDNI
-1733 PVGRTLHRYLHRR
+1733 PKTGDSEIVMVL
-1746 REGQGVQGS
+1746 GS
-1755 GLQRS
+1755 VLLFSFCGAAAVSVYDRKRKHF

>member
-1 MVCAEFSVCFWHCSW
+1 M
-16 SSHFCPR
+16 
-23 LRWQRIRRG
+23 
-32 LTKPSPRPSQWT
+32 
-44 GTRRRPI
+44 
-51 PPAQEQPKNENP
+51 
-63 PAPEEPKTFTV
+63 
-74 TYTDGVGGAVF
+74 
-85 DNEVHSNLPSG
+85 
-96 TATPAFSGSLARE
+96 
-109 GYTFAG
+109 
-115 WNPAVAETVTAD
+115 TAD

-139 GPRRVTLPTIPGPD
+139 NARRVPLPTIPKPD
-153 VDLAALDTGHKI
+153 PAPADLNTGHKI

-246 NKSGTTACNKGST
+246 NKSGTTACNKGTT

-315 GYVFKGWKAKDGADT
+315 GYVFKGWKAKDGSDT
-330 IYAGGALCSVS
+330 IYTGGMTCAVS
-341 QQGNDVVKNGNTWTR
+341 QYGNDVVKNGNTWTR

-362 EEAVPSKPEWSD
+362 EEA
-374 IRREMQKVSVHVTCI
+374 T
-389 NPDVNHTEK
+389 
-398 TYSYKESN
+398 
-406 DDTIGSVQ
+406 
-414 DSAGSYTCTVTV
+414 
-426 HLGRYRLQY
+426 
-435 NQDFNREHEF
+435 
-445 ASSLT
+445 
-450 ADVVLQY
+450 
-457 NGTGWV
+457 
-463 IASALPLELK
+463 
-473 LTCGS
+473 
-478 APTPNPPGSDVL
+478 
-490 NSLKVLV
+490 
-497 KCDSKTYHFEKP
+497 
-509 YKMDDGDYRLEK
+509 
-521 VDDNT
+521 
-526 YTVIVL
+526 
-532 ADKYVEKYNA
+532 
-542 VYPGH
+542 
-547 TLFDNNTKTIKLVYR
+547 
-562 YGAWTVV
+562 
-569 GSNGVTFNVSCEQKY
+569 
-584 TVTYTDGV
+584 
-592 DGEVIFADQVS
+592 
-603 YKKPGEK
+603 
-610 TPKFRGTPTR
+610 
-620 TGYKFIGWEPAVV
+620 
-633 GTVTANATYTA
+633 
-644 QWVSISDLDPAP
+644 
-656 ELVSSLYMNFQCT
+656 
-669 NENASHDHRSEMIA
+669 
-683 IGYGIGAGGV
+683 
-693 IVTDAAG
+693 
-700 NPVYNKDG
+700 
-708 NITAVITFYQDSGFL
+708 
-723 NEYNKRTGVA
+723 
-733 HRYADY
+733 
-739 EPKTKSVDGVLIGE
+739 
-753 VFHMYKKDY
+753 
-762 PVVFDVVCGSLYTV
+762 
-776 TYKDGTNGTVFAD
+776 
-789 DVHSN
+789 
-794 LNANA
+794 
-799 ATPAFVGG
+799 
-807 TPTRPGYVFTGWN
+807 
-820 PAVAATVTGNAT
+820 
-832 YTAVWEKDAN
+832 
-842 GNGKPDKDEEKYTV
+842 
-856 TYTDGVENEE
+856 
-866 IFADETY
+866 
-873 SDLLSGTATPAF
+873 
-885 NGTPTRKGYAF
+885 
-896 TGWNPAVAATV
+896 
-907 TGNATYAAVWEEAA
+907 

-929 PPTDEIGGAT
+929 APGE
-939 VAVKCI
+939 
-945 TGHGDLSWKIDSST
+945 GDLSGLIGQITVNCTNEAATHVFNSKSYALIADSYNTSEVEGDAENGYT
-959 FTVGEVTG
+959 YSVTINSQKYVEQFDTDTGAAHDPKGVNATVTLKYTDNGWTVTNGAPVVFNVACVTEIVPPTKPGAEDLAKLEAPVEVACTTKPETHTAASFALIEGTYNIG
-967 DDTTGYTCTVTV
+967 DVSGNETDGYTCDIIITADEYVTK
-979 QAEVYVNAFNSD
+979 YNTDF
-991 KKANGVKH
+991 GKH
-999 TLADDAEK
+999 TLTGDNTK
-1007 TFTMTYVNGAWTGP
+1007 PLTLKYVEGRWVVNDP
-1021 TNPAVTFEVKCEE
+1021 VTFPVECEE
-1034 ELVPVHLVIYRN
+1034 ELFPVHLVIYRN

-1085 GWYDDGAWN
+1085 GWYDDGLFN
-1094 NYKANPANPP
+1094 IYKSDPANPP

-1155 ALFGST
+1155 APFGST

-1215 GVDGEAFAD
+1215 GVNGEAFAD

-1238 EGTPTRKGFV
+1238 EGTPTRAGYKFLGWEPTVAETVTENATYVAQWEKLYTVTYTDGVGGKAFEDDVHSDLEKDTPTPAFSGGTPTRKGFV

-1297 KHGAKAYKVTLGEY
+1297 NHGEKKYKPTLGEY
-1311 TASNVMGTAA
+1311 TVSDVMGTAA
-1321 DGYTCTVTVRAAKF
+1321 DGYTCTVTVKAAKF

-1340 SDMSDA
+1340 SDMGDA

-1403 VCDNQNVKHGGKDYK
+1403 VCDNQNVNHWGKDYK

-1463 VGEQA
+1463 VGEHP
-1468 EKTVELKWDGEKWVA
+1468 EKTVELKWNGEKWVA

-1622 VYNDIPYGTNTPAF
+1622 VYKDIPYGTSTPAF

-1642 RKGYKFLGWEPV
+1642 RKGYKFVGWEPEV
-1654 VADTVTENATYV
+1654 TETVTKDVTYT
-1666 AQWEKLYTVT
+1666 AKWEKLYTVT
-1676 YTDGAKGK
+1676 YTDGVKGK
-1684 AFEDQVF
+1684 AFKDQVYK
-1691 TDLESGTKTP
+1691 DLESGTDTP
-1701 EFNGT
+1701 KFDGK
-1706 PTRKGYKFLGW
+1706 PTRKGYTFTGW
-1717 EPVVADTVTE
+1717 SPKVTDTVTKD
-1727 NVTYTA
+1727 VTYVAQWKSVKNGKDNIPKTGDSEI
-1733 PVGRTLHRYLHRR
+1733 VMVL
-1746 REGQGVQGS
+1746 GS
-1755 GLQRS
+1755 VLLFSFCGAAAVSVYDRKRKHF

>member
-16 SSHFCPR
+16 SSPFCPR

-44 GTRRRPI
+44 RARRRPT
-51 PPAQEQPKNENP
+51 PPAQEQPKDEDP
-63 PAPEEPKTFTV
+63 SAPEGPKTFTV
-74 TYTDGVGGAVF
+74 TYTDGADGAVF
-85 DNEVHSNLPSG
+85 DKQVYSNLSSG
-96 TATPAFSGSLARE
+96 TATPAFSGTLARE
-109 GYTFAG
+109 GYTFVG
-115 WNPAVAETVTAD
+115 WKPEVAETVTAD
-127 VTYAAKWEEGKT
+127 VTYVAQWEAGKT
-139 GPRRVTLPTIPGPD
+139 SARRVTLPTIPGPD
-153 VDLAALDTGHKI
+153 VDPAALDTGHKI

-293 STTDASIR
+293 STTDAAIR

-315 GYVFKGWKAKDGADT
+315 GYVFKGWKAKDGSDT
-330 IYAGGALCSVS
+330 IYTGGTLCSVS

-362 EEAVPSKPEWSD
+362 EEDAPAQPTAPDNDTVKALLGENAVQIICTNAQIGHGSKTFGLIDGTFTVYQSNNRCEVVINSLSPYVNEFNAAVSVPAGTHITDNSMAGQNRTKINLVWSD
-374 IRREMQKVSVHVTCI
+374 GKWTAADAPAKYHVLCSLQPVEPTTPGEGDLENI
-389 NPDVNHTEK
+389 EK
-398 TYSYKESN
+398 LVRIVCDRNIHDAKEYGV
-406 DDTIGSVQ
+406 I
-414 DSAGSYTCTVTV
+414 AGSCEFGGIDMTGDVPTCPVTIRAAKYV
-426 HLGRYRLQY
+426 
-435 NQDFNREHEF
+435 E
-445 ASSLT
+445 A
-450 ADVVLQY
+450 Y
-457 NGTGWV
+457 NGTIGVEHTITGDTERLLILAWDANNNV
-463 IASALPLELK
+463 WRPM
-473 LTCGS
+473 TD
-478 APTPNPPGSDVL
+478 TP
-490 NSLKVLV
+490 
-497 KCDSKTYHFEKP
+497 
-509 YKMDDGDYRLEK
+509 
-521 VDDNT
+521 
-526 YTVIVL
+526 
-532 ADKYVEKYNA
+532 
-542 VYPGH
+542 
-547 TLFDNNTKTIKLVYR
+547 
-562 YGAWTVV
+562 
-569 GSNGVTFNVSCEQKY
+569 VTF
-584 TVTYTDGV
+584 
-592 DGEVIFADQVS
+592 
-603 YKKPGEK
+603 
-610 TPKFRGTPTR
+610 
-620 TGYKFIGWEPAVV
+620 
-633 GTVTANATYTA
+633 
-644 QWVSISDLDPAP
+644 
-656 ELVSSLYMNFQCT
+656 
-669 NENASHDHRSEMIA
+669 
-683 IGYGIGAGGV
+683 
-693 IVTDAAG
+693 
-700 NPVYNKDG
+700 PV
-708 NITAVITFYQDSGFL
+708 
-723 NEYNKRTGVA
+723 E
-733 HRYADY
+733 
-739 EPKTKSVDGVLIGE
+739 
-753 VFHMYKKDY
+753 
-762 PVVFDVVCGSLYTV
+762 
-776 TYKDGTNGTVFAD
+776 
-789 DVHSN
+789 
-794 LNANA
+794 
-799 ATPAFVGG
+799 
-807 TPTRPGYVFTGWN
+807 
-820 PAVAATVTGNAT
+820 
-832 YTAVWEKDAN
+832 
-842 GNGKPDKDEEKYTV
+842 
-856 TYTDGVENEE
+856 
-866 IFADETY
+866 
-873 SDLLSGTATPAF
+873 
-885 NGTPTRKGYAF
+885 
-896 TGWNPAVAATV
+896 
-907 TGNATYAAVWEEAA
+907 
-921 PPKPDKPT
+921 
-929 PPTDEIGGAT
+929 
-939 VAVKCI
+939 
-945 TGHGDLSWKIDSST
+945 
-959 FTVGEVTG
+959 
-967 DDTTGYTCTVTV
+967 
-979 QAEVYVNAFNSD
+979 
-991 KKANGVKH
+991 
-999 TLADDAEK
+999 
-1007 TFTMTYVNGAWTGP
+1007 
-1021 TNPAVTFEVKCEE
+1021 CEE
-1034 ELVPVHLVIYRN
+1034 ELFPVHLVIYRN
-1046 GDTSKAYKDVALES
+1046 GNTKTAYKDIPLEG

-1085 GWYDDGAWN
+1085 GWYDDGLFN
-1094 NYKANPANPP
+1094 IYKRDPANPP

-1129 YFQSEEALRDFQND
+1129 YFQSEEAWRDFQND

-1148 GRLYSTT
+1148 GRLHSTT
-1155 ALFGST
+1155 APFGST

-1215 GVDGEAFAD
+1215 GVNGEAFAD

-1238 EGTPTRKGFV
+1238 EGTPARAGYKFLGWEPTVAETVTENATYVAQWEKLYTVTYTDGVGEKAFKDDVHSDLEKDTPTPAFSGDTPTRNGFV

-1297 KHGAKAYKVTLGEY
+1297 NHGEKKYKPTLGEY
-1311 TASNVMGTAA
+1311 TVSDVMGTAA

-1340 SDMSDA
+1340 SDMGDA

-1403 VCDNQNVKHGGKDYK
+1403 VCDNQNVNHWGKDYK

-1457 KTHALI
+1457 KTHALV

-1529 IEDTY
+1529 IEGTY

-1545 YTCILTVNAKDY
+1545 YTCILTVNAKGY

-1622 VYNDIPYGTNTPAF
+1622 VYKDIPYGTSTPAF

-1642 RKGYKFLGWEPV
+1642 REGYKFVGWEPEV
-1654 VADTVTENATYV
+1654 TETVTKNVTYT
-1666 AQWEKLYTVT
+1666 AKWEKLYTVT

-1684 AFEDQVF
+1684 AFKDQVYS
-1691 TDLESGTKTP
+1691 DLEAGTDTP
-1701 EFNGT
+1701 KFDGK
-1706 PTRKGYKFLGW
+1706 PTRKGYTFTGW
-1717 EPVVADTVTE
+1717 SPKVTDTVTKD
-1727 NVTYTA
+1727 VTYVAQWKSVKNGKDNIPKTGDSEI
-1733 PVGRTLHRYLHRR
+1733 VMVL
-1746 REGQGVQGS
+1746 GS
-1755 GLQRS
+1755 VLLFSFCGAAAVSVYDRKRKHF

>member
-1 MVCAEFSVCFWHCSW
+1 MDRQMKGEYFKMKNHGLRRIFSLLLALFMVFTLLPTTAFAED
-16 SSHFCPR
+16 
-23 LRWQRIRRG
+23 
-32 LTKPSPRPSQWT
+32 TT
-44 GTRRRPI
+44 GADEAQPKTVVVDEGEKKTD

-74 TYTDGVGGAVF
+74 TYTDGANGAVF
-85 DNEVHSNLPSG
+85 PNQVSNLPAG
-96 TATPAFSGSLARE
+96 TATPAFSGTLARD

-115 WNPAVAETVTAD
+115 WNPAVAETVTAN
-127 VTYAAKWEEGKT
+127 VTYVAQWEAGKT
-139 GPRRVTLPTIPGPD
+139 SARRVTLPTIPEPD
-153 VDLAALDTGHKI
+153 IAPAALNTGHKI

-215 KAAASRASVNSG
+215 KAAAGRASVNSG

-246 NKSGTTACNKGST
+246 NKSGTTACNKGTT

-293 STTDASIR
+293 STTDAAIR

-315 GYVFKGWKAKDGADT
+315 GYVFKGWKAKDGSDT
-330 IYAGGALCSVS
+330 IYTGGTLCSVS
-341 QQGNDVVKNGNTWTR
+341 QYGNDVVKNGNTWTR

-362 EEAVPSKPEWSD
+362 EEDAPA
-374 IRREMQKVSVHVTCI
+374 Q
-389 NPDVNHTEK
+389 
-398 TYSYKESN
+398 
-406 DDTIGSVQ
+406 
-414 DSAGSYTCTVTV
+414 
-426 HLGRYRLQY
+426 
-435 NQDFNREHEF
+435 
-445 ASSLT
+445 
-450 ADVVLQY
+450 
-457 NGTGWV
+457 
-463 IASALPLELK
+463 
-473 LTCGS
+473 
-478 APTPNPPGSDVL
+478 PTPLDEAG
-490 NSLKVLV
+490 V
-497 KCDSKTYHFEKP
+497 KALLGENAVQIICTNTQISHGSKTFGLI
-509 YKMDDGDYRLEK
+509 DG
-521 VDDNT
+521 
-526 YTVIVL
+526 
-532 ADKYVEKYNA
+532 
-542 VYPGH
+542 
-547 TLFDNNTKTIKLVYR
+547 
-562 YGAWTVV
+562 
-569 GSNGVTFNVSCEQKY
+569 
-584 TVTYTDGV
+584 
-592 DGEVIFADQVS
+592 
-603 YKKPGEK
+603 
-610 TPKFRGTPTR
+610 
-620 TGYKFIGWEPAVV
+620 
-633 GTVTANATYTA
+633 
-644 QWVSISDLDPAP
+644 
-656 ELVSSLYMNFQCT
+656 
-669 NENASHDHRSEMIA
+669 
-683 IGYGIGAGGV
+683 
-693 IVTDAAG
+693 
-700 NPVYNKDG
+700 
-708 NITAVITFYQDSGFL
+708 
-723 NEYNKRTGVA
+723 
-733 HRYADY
+733 
-739 EPKTKSVDGVLIGE
+739 
-753 VFHMYKKDY
+753 
-762 PVVFDVVCGSLYTV
+762 
-776 TYKDGTNGTVFAD
+776 
-789 DVHSN
+789 
-794 LNANA
+794 
-799 ATPAFVGG
+799 
-807 TPTRPGYVFTGWN
+807 
-820 PAVAATVTGNAT
+820 
-832 YTAVWEKDAN
+832 
-842 GNGKPDKDEEKYTV
+842 
-856 TYTDGVENEE
+856 
-866 IFADETY
+866 
-873 SDLLSGTATPAF
+873 
-885 NGTPTRKGYAF
+885 
-896 TGWNPAVAATV
+896 
-907 TGNATYAAVWEEAA
+907 
-921 PPKPDKPT
+921 
-929 PPTDEIGGAT
+929 
-939 VAVKCI
+939 
-945 TGHGDLSWKIDSST
+945 T
-959 FTVGEVTG
+959 FTVHQSNNRCEVVINSFSPYVNEFNAAVSVPAGTHITDNSNAGQNRTKINLVWSDGKWTAADAPAKYHVLCSSQPAEPTAPGEGDLENIEKLVRIVCDRNIHDAKEYGVIAGSCEFGGIDMTG
-967 DDTTGYTCTVTV
+967 DVPTCPVTI
-979 QAEVYVNAFNSD
+979 QAAEYV
-991 KKANGVKH
+991 KA
-999 TLADDAEK
+999 
-1007 TFTMTYVNGAWTGP
+1007 YNGAIGVEHTITGDTERLLILAWDANNNVWRP
-1021 TNPAVTFEVKCEE
+1021 MTDTPVTFPVECEE

-1046 GDTSKAYKDVALES
+1046 GDTSKAYKDIALEG

-1085 GWYDDGAWN
+1085 GWYDDGLFN
-1094 NYKANPANPP
+1094 IYKSDPANPP

-1215 GVDGEAFAD
+1215 GVNGEAFAD
-1224 QAYTAKYEDATPAF
+1224 QVHNVPFEDATPAF
-1238 EGTPTRKGFV
+1238 DGTPTRAGYKFLGWEPTVAETVTENATYVAQWEKLYTVTYTDGVDGKAFKDDVHSDLEKDTPTPAFSGGTPTRKGFV

-1311 TASNVMGTAA
+1311 TVSDVMGTAA

-1340 SDMSDA
+1340 SDMGDA

-1365 GEKWVAET
+1365 
-1373 ELPVTFHTL
+1373 
-1382 CPPEQPSKK
+1382 
-1391 DIEGAIGRGVKI
+1391 
-1403 VCDNQNVKHGGKDYK
+1403 
-1418 PTQGEYTV
+1418 
-1426 SDVTGTASEGYTCT
+1426 
-1440 ITVKAAKI
+1440 
-1448 IEKYSSDMG
+1448 
-1457 KTHALI
+1457 
-1463 VGEQA
+1463 
-1468 EKTVELKWDGEKWVA
+1468 GEKWVA

-1622 VYNDIPYGTNTPAF
+1622 VYKDIPYGTSTPAF

-1642 RKGYKFLGWEPV
+1642 REGYKFVGWEPE
-1654 VADTVTENATYV
+1654 VAETVTKNVTYT
-1666 AQWEKLYTVT
+1666 AKWEKLYTVT

-1684 AFEDQVF
+1684 AFKDQVYS
-1691 TDLESGTKTP
+1691 DLEAGTDTP
-1701 EFNGT
+1701 KFDGK
-1706 PTRKGYKFLGW
+1706 PTRKGYTFTGW
-1717 EPVVADTVTE
+1717 SPKVTDTVTKD
-1727 NVTYTA
+1727 VTYVAQWKSVKNGKDNIPKTGDSEI
-1733 PVGRTLHRYLHRR
+1733 VMVL
-1746 REGQGVQGS
+1746 GS
-1755 GLQRS
+1755 VLLFSFCGAAAVSVYDRKRKHF

>member
-1 MVCAEFSVCFWHCSW
+1 MTA
-16 SSHFCPR
+16 
-23 LRWQRIRRG
+23 
-32 LTKPSPRPSQWT
+32 
-44 GTRRRPI
+44 
-51 PPAQEQPKNENP
+51 N
-63 PAPEEPKTFTV
+63 V
-74 TYTDGVGGAVF
+74 TY
-85 DNEVHSNLPSG
+85 
-96 TATPAFSGSLARE
+96 
-109 GYTFAG
+109 
-115 WNPAVAETVTAD
+115 VAQ
-127 VTYAAKWEEGKT
+127 WEAGKT
-139 GPRRVTLPTIPGPD
+139 SARRVPLPTIPKPD
-153 VDLAALDTGHKI
+153 PAPADLNTGHKI

-293 STTDASIR
+293 STTDAAIR

-315 GYVFKGWKAKDGADT
+315 GYVFKGWKANDGSDT
-330 IYAGGALCSVS
+330 IYTGGMTCAVS
-341 QQGNDVVKNGNTWTR
+341 QYGNDVVKNGNTWTR

-362 EEAVPSKPEWSD
+362 EEA
-374 IRREMQKVSVHVTCI
+374 T
-389 NPDVNHTEK
+389 
-398 TYSYKESN
+398 
-406 DDTIGSVQ
+406 
-414 DSAGSYTCTVTV
+414 
-426 HLGRYRLQY
+426 
-435 NQDFNREHEF
+435 
-445 ASSLT
+445 
-450 ADVVLQY
+450 
-457 NGTGWV
+457 
-463 IASALPLELK
+463 
-473 LTCGS
+473 
-478 APTPNPPGSDVL
+478 
-490 NSLKVLV
+490 
-497 KCDSKTYHFEKP
+497 
-509 YKMDDGDYRLEK
+509 
-521 VDDNT
+521 
-526 YTVIVL
+526 
-532 ADKYVEKYNA
+532 
-542 VYPGH
+542 
-547 TLFDNNTKTIKLVYR
+547 
-562 YGAWTVV
+562 
-569 GSNGVTFNVSCEQKY
+569 
-584 TVTYTDGV
+584 
-592 DGEVIFADQVS
+592 
-603 YKKPGEK
+603 
-610 TPKFRGTPTR
+610 
-620 TGYKFIGWEPAVV
+620 
-633 GTVTANATYTA
+633 
-644 QWVSISDLDPAP
+644 
-656 ELVSSLYMNFQCT
+656 
-669 NENASHDHRSEMIA
+669 
-683 IGYGIGAGGV
+683 
-693 IVTDAAG
+693 
-700 NPVYNKDG
+700 
-708 NITAVITFYQDSGFL
+708 
-723 NEYNKRTGVA
+723 
-733 HRYADY
+733 
-739 EPKTKSVDGVLIGE
+739 
-753 VFHMYKKDY
+753 
-762 PVVFDVVCGSLYTV
+762 
-776 TYKDGTNGTVFAD
+776 
-789 DVHSN
+789 
-794 LNANA
+794 
-799 ATPAFVGG
+799 
-807 TPTRPGYVFTGWN
+807 
-820 PAVAATVTGNAT
+820 
-832 YTAVWEKDAN
+832 
-842 GNGKPDKDEEKYTV
+842 
-856 TYTDGVENEE
+856 
-866 IFADETY
+866 
-873 SDLLSGTATPAF
+873 
-885 NGTPTRKGYAF
+885 
-896 TGWNPAVAATV
+896 
-907 TGNATYAAVWEEAA
+907 

-929 PPTDEIGGAT
+929 APGE
-939 VAVKCI
+939 
-945 TGHGDLSWKIDSST
+945 GDLSGLIDNI
-959 FTVGEVTG
+959 TVNCTNGKAAHELKTKGYTLISGSYTTSEVAGDAENGYTYTVTINSQKYVEQFDTDTG
-967 DDTTGYTCTVTV
+967 ATHDPKDASATVTLKYTDNGWTVTSGTPVVFNVACVTEIVPPAKPGAEDLAKLEAPVEVACTTKPETHNAARFPLIEGTYNIGDVSGNETDGYTCDIIITADEYVTK
-979 QAEVYVNAFNSD
+979 YNTDF
-991 KKANGVKH
+991 GKH
-999 TLADDAEK
+999 TLTGDNTK
-1007 TFTMTYVNGAWTGP
+1007 PLTLKYVEGRWVVNDP
-1021 TNPAVTFEVKCEE
+1021 VTFPVECEE
-1034 ELVPVHLVIYRN
+1034 ELFPVHLVIYRN

-1085 GWYDDGAWN
+1085 GWYDDGLFN
-1094 NYKANPANPP
+1094 IYKSDPANPP

-1117 LKCMVYDKYQVV
+1117 LKCMVYDKFQVV
-1129 YFQSEEALRDFQND
+1129 YFQSEEAWRDYQND

-1215 GVDGEAFAD
+1215 GVNGEAFAD

-1238 EGTPTRKGFV
+1238 EGTPARAGYKFLGWEPTVAETVTENATYVAQWEKLYTVTYTDGVDGKAFKDDVHSDLEKDTPTPAFSGGTPTRKGFV

-1297 KHGAKAYKVTLGEY
+1297 NHGEKKYKPTLGEY
-1311 TASNVMGTAA
+1311 TVSNVMGTAA

-1340 SDMSDA
+1340 SDMGDA

-1403 VCDNQNVKHGGKDYK
+1403 VCDNQNVNHWGKDYK

-1468 EKTVELKWDGEKWVA
+1468 EKTVELKWNGEKWVA

-1529 IEDTY
+1529 IEGTY

-1611 GVKGEEVFADV
+1611 GVKGEEVFEDV
-1622 VYNDIPYGTNTPAF
+1622 VYKDIPYGTSTPAF

-1642 RKGYKFLGWEPV
+1642 RKGYKFVGWEPE
-1654 VADTVTENATYV
+1654 VAETVTKNVTYT
-1666 AQWEKLYTVT
+1666 AKWEKLYTVT
-1676 YTDGAKGK
+1676 YTDGVKGK
-1684 AFEDQVF
+1684 AFKDQVYS
-1691 TDLESGTKTP
+1691 DLEAGTDTP
-1701 EFNGT
+1701 KFDGK
-1706 PTRKGYKFLGW
+1706 PTRKGYTFTGW
-1717 EPVVADTVTE
+1717 SPKVTDTVTKD
-1727 NVTYTA
+1727 VTYVAQWKSVKNGKDNIPKTGDSEI
-1733 PVGRTLHRYLHRR
+1733 VMVL
-1746 REGQGVQGS
+1746 GS
-1755 GLQRS
+1755 VLLFSFCGAAAVSVYDRKRKHF

>member
-1 MVCAEFSVCFWHCSW
+1 MQTVCASGMDHQMKGEYFKMKNHGLRRIFSLLLALFMVFTLL
-16 SSHFCPR
+16 PTTA
-23 LRWQRIRRG
+23 LAED
-32 LTKPSPRPSQWT
+32 TT
-44 GTRRRPI
+44 GADETQPKTVVVDEGEKKTD

-74 TYTDGVGGAVF
+74 TYTDGADGAVF
-85 DNEVHSNLPSG
+85 DNDVHSNLPSG

-115 WNPAVAETVTAD
+115 WNPAVAETVTAN
-127 VTYAAKWEEGKT
+127 VTYVAQWEAGKT
-139 GPRRVTLPTIPGPD
+139 NPRRVTVPPIPDPGVAP
-153 VDLAALDTGHKI
+153 AALNTGHKI

-188 KTKFVCQY
+188 KTQFVCQY

-203 AYNNHTIAISDI
+203 ASTNHTIAISDI
-215 KAAASRASVNSG
+215 KAAAGRASVNSG

-246 NKSGTTACNKGST
+246 NKSGTTACNKGTT

-293 STTDASIR
+293 STTDAAIR

-315 GYVFKGWKAKDGADT
+315 GYVFKGWKANDGSDT
-330 IYAGGALCSVS
+330 IYTGGTLCSVS
-341 QQGNDVVKNGNTWTR
+341 QYGNDVVKNGNTWTR

-362 EEAVPSKPEWSD
+362 EEDAPAQPTPLDEAGVKALLGENAVQIICTNTQISHGSKTFGLIDGTFTVHQSNNRCEVVINSFSPYVNEFNAAVSVPAGTHITDNSMAGQNRTKINLVWSD
-374 IRREMQKVSVHVTCI
+374 GKWTAADAPAKYHVLCSSQPAEPTAPGEGDLENI
-389 NPDVNHTEK
+389 EK
-398 TYSYKESN
+398 LVRIVCDRNIHDAKEYGV
-406 DDTIGSVQ
+406 I
-414 DSAGSYTCTVTV
+414 AGSCEFGDIDMTGDVPTCPVTIQAAEYV
-426 HLGRYRLQY
+426 K
-435 NQDFNREHEF
+435 
-445 ASSLT
+445 A
-450 ADVVLQY
+450 Y
-457 NGTGWV
+457 NGTIGVEHTITGDTERLLILAWDANNNVWRPMTDTPVTFTV
-463 IASALPLELK
+463 ICPPAKPGAEDLAKLEAPVEVVCTTKPETHTAAPFSLIEGTYDIGDVSGNETDGYTCDITVTAGNYVALYNTDFGK
-473 LTCGS
+473 HTLTGD
-478 APTPNPPGSDVL
+478 N
-490 NSLKVLV
+490 
-497 KCDSKTYHFEKP
+497 SKT
-509 YKMDDGDYRLEK
+509 L
-521 VDDNT
+521 T
-526 YTVIVL
+526 L
-532 ADKYVEKYNA
+532 KYVE
-542 VYPGH
+542 G
-547 TLFDNNTKTIKLVYR
+547 R
-562 YGAWTVV
+562 WVV
-569 GSNGVTFNVSCEQKY
+569 NDPVTF
-584 TVTYTDGV
+584 
-592 DGEVIFADQVS
+592 
-603 YKKPGEK
+603 
-610 TPKFRGTPTR
+610 
-620 TGYKFIGWEPAVV
+620 
-633 GTVTANATYTA
+633 
-644 QWVSISDLDPAP
+644 
-656 ELVSSLYMNFQCT
+656 
-669 NENASHDHRSEMIA
+669 
-683 IGYGIGAGGV
+683 
-693 IVTDAAG
+693 
-700 NPVYNKDG
+700 PV
-708 NITAVITFYQDSGFL
+708 
-723 NEYNKRTGVA
+723 E
-733 HRYADY
+733 
-739 EPKTKSVDGVLIGE
+739 
-753 VFHMYKKDY
+753 
-762 PVVFDVVCGSLYTV
+762 
-776 TYKDGTNGTVFAD
+776 
-789 DVHSN
+789 
-794 LNANA
+794 
-799 ATPAFVGG
+799 
-807 TPTRPGYVFTGWN
+807 
-820 PAVAATVTGNAT
+820 
-832 YTAVWEKDAN
+832 
-842 GNGKPDKDEEKYTV
+842 
-856 TYTDGVENEE
+856 
-866 IFADETY
+866 
-873 SDLLSGTATPAF
+873 
-885 NGTPTRKGYAF
+885 
-896 TGWNPAVAATV
+896 
-907 TGNATYAAVWEEAA
+907 
-921 PPKPDKPT
+921 
-929 PPTDEIGGAT
+929 
-939 VAVKCI
+939 
-945 TGHGDLSWKIDSST
+945 
-959 FTVGEVTG
+959 
-967 DDTTGYTCTVTV
+967 
-979 QAEVYVNAFNSD
+979 
-991 KKANGVKH
+991 
-999 TLADDAEK
+999 
-1007 TFTMTYVNGAWTGP
+1007 
-1021 TNPAVTFEVKCEE
+1021 CEE
-1034 ELVPVHLVIYRN
+1034 ELFPVHLVIYRN
-1046 GDTSKAYKDVALES
+1046 GDTSKAYKDIPLES

-1075 DYYTGNYEFY
+1075 DYYTGNYKFY

-1172 TGYTFKFWSREGQN
+1172 TGYTFKFWSREGQS

-1206 NTYTVTYTD
+1206 NIYTVTYTD
-1215 GVDGEAFAD
+1215 GVNGEAFAD

-1248 FDGWNPEVAETV
+1248 FDGWIPEVAETV
-1260 TEDVTYTAQWKPV
+1260 TDNATYTAQWKPV

-1297 KHGAKAYKVTLGEY
+1297 NHGEKKYKPTLGEY
-1311 TASNVMGTAA
+1311 TVSNVMGTAA

-1403 VCDNQNVKHGGKDYK
+1403 VCDNQNVNHWGKDYK

-1468 EKTVELKWDGEKWVA
+1468 EKAVELKWNGEKWVA

-1534 NVSDPERKGTA
+1534 NVSDPERKGTV

-1622 VYNDIPYGTNTPAF
+1622 VYKDIPYGTGTPAF

-1642 RKGYKFLGWEPV
+1642 RKGYKFVGWEPE
-1654 VADTVTENATYV
+1654 VAETVTKDVTYT
-1666 AQWEKLYTVT
+1666 AKWEKLYTVT
-1676 YTDGAKGK
+1676 YTDGVKGK
-1684 AFEDQVF
+1684 AFKDQVYS
-1691 TDLESGTKTP
+1691 DLEAGTDTP
-1701 EFNGT
+1701 KFDGK
-1706 PTRKGYKFLGW
+1706 PTRKGYTFTGW
-1717 EPVVADTVTE
+1717 SPKVTDTVTKD
-1727 NVTYTA
+1727 VTYVAQWKSVKNGKDNIPKTGDSEI
-1733 PVGRTLHRYLHRR
+1733 VMVL
-1746 REGQGVQGS
+1746 GS
-1755 GLQRS
+1755 VLLFSFCGAAAVSVYDRKRKHF

>member
-1 MVCAEFSVCFWHCSW
+1 MQTVCASGMDRQMKGEYFKMKNHGLRRIFSLFLALFMVFTLL
-16 SSHFCPR
+16 PTTA
-23 LRWQRIRRG
+23 LAED
-32 LTKPSPRPSQWT
+32 TT
-44 GTRRRPI
+44 GADETQPKTVVVNEGEKKTD

-74 TYTDGVGGAVF
+74 TYTDGADGAVF
-85 DNEVHSNLPSG
+85 PNQVSNLPAG
-96 TATPAFSGSLARE
+96 TATPAFSGTLARD

-115 WNPAVAETVTAD
+115 WNPAVAETVTAN
-127 VTYAAKWEEGKT
+127 VTYVAQWEAGKT
-139 GPRRVTLPTIPGPD
+139 SARRVTLPTIPGPD
-153 VDLAALDTGHKI
+153 VDPAALNTGHKI

-215 KAAASRASVNSG
+215 KAAAGRASVNSG

-246 NKSGTTACNKGST
+246 NKSGTTACNKGTT

-293 STTDASIR
+293 STTDAAIR

-315 GYVFKGWKAKDGADT
+315 GYVFKGWKANDGSDT
-330 IYAGGALCSVS
+330 IYTGGTLCSVS
-341 QQGNDVVKNGNTWTR
+341 QYGNDVVKNGNTWTR

-362 EEAVPSKPEWSD
+362 EEA
-374 IRREMQKVSVHVTCI
+374 T
-389 NPDVNHTEK
+389 
-398 TYSYKESN
+398 
-406 DDTIGSVQ
+406 
-414 DSAGSYTCTVTV
+414 
-426 HLGRYRLQY
+426 
-435 NQDFNREHEF
+435 
-445 ASSLT
+445 
-450 ADVVLQY
+450 
-457 NGTGWV
+457 
-463 IASALPLELK
+463 
-473 LTCGS
+473 
-478 APTPNPPGSDVL
+478 
-490 NSLKVLV
+490 
-497 KCDSKTYHFEKP
+497 
-509 YKMDDGDYRLEK
+509 
-521 VDDNT
+521 
-526 YTVIVL
+526 
-532 ADKYVEKYNA
+532 
-542 VYPGH
+542 
-547 TLFDNNTKTIKLVYR
+547 
-562 YGAWTVV
+562 
-569 GSNGVTFNVSCEQKY
+569 
-584 TVTYTDGV
+584 
-592 DGEVIFADQVS
+592 
-603 YKKPGEK
+603 
-610 TPKFRGTPTR
+610 
-620 TGYKFIGWEPAVV
+620 
-633 GTVTANATYTA
+633 
-644 QWVSISDLDPAP
+644 
-656 ELVSSLYMNFQCT
+656 
-669 NENASHDHRSEMIA
+669 
-683 IGYGIGAGGV
+683 
-693 IVTDAAG
+693 
-700 NPVYNKDG
+700 
-708 NITAVITFYQDSGFL
+708 
-723 NEYNKRTGVA
+723 
-733 HRYADY
+733 
-739 EPKTKSVDGVLIGE
+739 
-753 VFHMYKKDY
+753 
-762 PVVFDVVCGSLYTV
+762 
-776 TYKDGTNGTVFAD
+776 
-789 DVHSN
+789 
-794 LNANA
+794 
-799 ATPAFVGG
+799 
-807 TPTRPGYVFTGWN
+807 
-820 PAVAATVTGNAT
+820 
-832 YTAVWEKDAN
+832 
-842 GNGKPDKDEEKYTV
+842 
-856 TYTDGVENEE
+856 
-866 IFADETY
+866 
-873 SDLLSGTATPAF
+873 
-885 NGTPTRKGYAF
+885 
-896 TGWNPAVAATV
+896 
-907 TGNATYAAVWEEAA
+907 

-929 PPTDEIGGAT
+929 APGE
-939 VAVKCI
+939 
-945 TGHGDLSWKIDSST
+945 GDLSGLIDNI
-959 FTVGEVTG
+959 TVNCTNGKAAHELKTKGYTLISGSYTTSEVAGDAENGYTYTVTINSQKYVEQFDTDTG
-967 DDTTGYTCTVTV
+967 ATHDPKDASATVTLKYTDNGWTVTSGTPVVFNVACVTEIVPPAKPGAEDLAKLEAPVEVVCTTKPETHTAAPFSLIEGTYDIGDVSGNETDGYTCDITVT
-979 QAEVYVNAFNSD
+979 AGNYVALYNTDF
-991 KKANGVKH
+991 GKH
-999 TLADDAEK
+999 TLTGDNSK
-1007 TFTMTYVNGAWTGP
+1007 TLTLKYVEGRWVVNDP
-1021 TNPAVTFEVKCEE
+1021 VTFPVECEE
-1034 ELVPVHLVIYRN
+1034 ELFPVHLVIYRN
-1046 GDTSKAYKDVALES
+1046 GDTSKAYKDIPLES

-1075 DYYTGNYEFY
+1075 DYYTGNYKFY

-1172 TGYTFKFWSREGQN
+1172 TGYTFKFWSREGQS

-1206 NTYTVTYTD
+1206 NIYTVTYTDGVNGEAFADQVYNVPFEDATPAFDGTPARAGYKFLGWEPTVAETVTENATYVAQWEKLYTVTYTD
-1215 GVDGEAFAD
+1215 GVDEKVFKD
-1224 QAYTAKYEDATPAF
+1224 DVHSDLEKDTKTPAF
-1238 EGTPTRKGFV
+1238 SGGTPTRKGFV

-1297 KHGAKAYKVTLGEY
+1297 NHGEKKYKPTLGEY
-1311 TASNVMGTAA
+1311 TVSDVMGTAA
-1321 DGYTCTVTVRAAKF
+1321 DGYTCTVTVKAAKF
-1335 IEKYS
+1335 IEKYN
-1340 SDMSDA
+1340 SDMGDA

-1391 DIEGAIGRGVKI
+1391 DIEGAIGRGVRI
-1403 VCDNQNVKHGGKDYK
+1403 VCDNQHVNHWAKDYK

-1448 IEKYSSDMG
+1448 VEKYGSDFG
-1457 KTHALI
+1457 KPHDLI
-1463 VGEQA
+1463 IGEAA

-1529 IEDTY
+1529 IEGTY

-1591 AETSVTFNVKCELLT
+1591 AETSVAFNVKCELLT

-1622 VYNDIPYGTNTPAF
+1622 VYKDIPYGTGTPAF

-1642 RKGYKFLGWEPV
+1642 REGYKFVGWEPE
-1654 VADTVTENATYV
+1654 VAETVTKDVTYT
-1666 AQWEKLYTVT
+1666 AKWEKLYTVT
-1676 YTDGAKGK
+1676 YTDGVKGK
-1684 AFEDQVF
+1684 AFKDQVYK
-1691 TDLESGTKTP
+1691 DLESGTDTP
-1701 EFNGT
+1701 KFDGK
-1706 PTRKGYKFLGW
+1706 PTRKGYTFTGW
-1717 EPVVADTVTE
+1717 SPKVTDTVTKD
-1727 NVTYTA
+1727 VTYVAQWKSVKNGKDNIPKTGDSEI
-1733 PVGRTLHRYLHRR
+1733 VMVL
-1746 REGQGVQGS
+1746 GS
-1755 GLQRS
+1755 VLLFSFCGAAAVSVYDRKRKHF

>member
-1 MVCAEFSVCFWHCSW
+1 MDKGEKK
-16 SSHFCPR
+16 
-23 LRWQRIRRG
+23 
-32 LTKPSPRPSQWT
+32 TDPS
-44 GTRRRPI
+44 
-51 PPAQEQPKNENP
+51 
-63 PAPEEPKTFTV
+63 APEDPKTFTV
-74 TYTDGVGGAVF
+74 TYTDGVDGTVF
-85 DNEVHSNLPSG
+85 PNQVYRNLPSG
-96 TATPAFSGSLARE
+96 AATPAFNGTPERK

-115 WNPAVAETVTAD
+115 WNPTVAGTVTAD
-127 VTYAAKWEEGKT
+127 VTYAAQWEEK
-139 GPRRVTLPTIPGPD
+139 RVTVPTIPGPD
-153 VDLAALDTGHKI
+153 PAPAALNTGHKI
-165 DVRFTVLY
+165 DVTFTVLY
-173 VGDEFNIGYNYGSSE
+173 VGDEFRIGYNYGSSE

-196 KTNHSDT
+196 SSNHSDT

-215 KAAASRASVNSG
+215 KAAAERATVDRG
-227 YQIVGWSKE
+227 YTIVGWSKE
-236 SNANPTTWSL
+236 AKANPTIWQL
-246 NKSGTTACNKGST
+246 NKSGTTACNKGTT

-293 STTDASIR
+293 STTDAAIR

-315 GYVFKGWKAKDGADT
+315 GYVFKGWKAKDGSDT
-330 IYAGGALCSVS
+330 IYTGGTLCSVS

-362 EEAVPSKPEWSD
+362 EEDAPAKPTAPDNDTVKALLGENAVQIICTNAQIGHGSKTFGLIDGTFTVYQSNNRCEVVINSLSPYVNEFNAAVSVPAGTHITDNSMAGQNRTKINLVWSD
-374 IRREMQKVSVHVTCI
+374 GKWTAADAPAKYHVLCSLQPVEPTTPGEGDLENI
-389 NPDVNHTEK
+389 EK
-398 TYSYKESN
+398 LVRIVCDRNIHDAKEYGV
-406 DDTIGSVQ
+406 I
-414 DSAGSYTCTVTV
+414 AGSCEFGGIDMTGDVPTCPVTIRAAKYV
-426 HLGRYRLQY
+426 
-435 NQDFNREHEF
+435 E
-445 ASSLT
+445 A
-450 ADVVLQY
+450 Y
-457 NGTGWV
+457 NGTIGV
-463 IASALPLELK
+463 EHTI
-473 LTCGS
+473 T
-478 APTPNPPGSDVL
+478 
-490 NSLKVLV
+490 
-497 KCDSKTYHFEKP
+497 
-509 YKMDDGDYRLEK
+509 GDTERLL
-521 VDDNT
+521 
-526 YTVIVL
+526 IL
-532 ADKYVEKYNA
+532 A
-542 VYPGH
+542 
-547 TLFDNNTKTIKLVYR
+547 
-562 YGAWTVV
+562 W
-569 GSNGVTFNVSCEQKY
+569 
-584 TVTYTDGV
+584 
-592 DGEVIFADQVS
+592 
-603 YKKPGEK
+603 
-610 TPKFRGTPTR
+610 
-620 TGYKFIGWEPAVV
+620 
-633 GTVTANATYTA
+633 
-644 QWVSISDLDPAP
+644 
-656 ELVSSLYMNFQCT
+656 
-669 NENASHDHRSEMIA
+669 
-683 IGYGIGAGGV
+683 
-693 IVTDAAG
+693 
-700 NPVYNKDG
+700 
-708 NITAVITFYQDSGFL
+708 
-723 NEYNKRTGVA
+723 
-733 HRYADY
+733 
-739 EPKTKSVDGVLIGE
+739 
-753 VFHMYKKDY
+753 
-762 PVVFDVVCGSLYTV
+762 
-776 TYKDGTNGTVFAD
+776 
-789 DVHSN
+789 
-794 LNANA
+794 
-799 ATPAFVGG
+799 
-807 TPTRPGYVFTGWN
+807 
-820 PAVAATVTGNAT
+820 
-832 YTAVWEKDAN
+832 DAN
-842 GNGKPDKDEEKYTV
+842 NNVWRPM
-856 TYTDGVENEE
+856 TD
-866 IFADETY
+866 
-873 SDLLSGTATPAF
+873 TP
-885 NGTPTRKGYAF
+885 
-896 TGWNPAVAATV
+896 V
-907 TGNATYAAVWEEAA
+907 
-921 PPKPDKPT
+921 
-929 PPTDEIGGAT
+929 
-939 VAVKCI
+939 
-945 TGHGDLSWKIDSST
+945 T
-959 FTVGEVTG
+959 FTVVCPPAKPGAEDLAKLEAPVEVACTTKPETHAAARFSLIEGTYDIG
-967 DDTTGYTCTVTV
+967 DVSGNETDGYTCDIIITADEYVTK
-979 QAEVYVNAFNSD
+979 YNTDF
-991 KKANGVKH
+991 GKH
-999 TLADDAEK
+999 TLAGDNTK
-1007 TFTMTYVNGAWTGP
+1007 PLTLKYVEGRWVVNDP
-1021 TNPAVTFEVKCEE
+1021 VTFAVECEE
-1034 ELVPVHLVIYRN
+1034 ELFPVHLVIYRN
-1046 GDTSKAYKDVALES
+1046 GNTKTAYKDIALES

-1085 GWYDDGAWN
+1085 GWYDDGLFN
-1094 NYKANPANPP
+1094 IYKSDPANPP

-1129 YFQSEEALRDFQND
+1129 YFQSEEAWRDFQND

-1155 ALFGST
+1155 APFGSP

-1215 GVDGEAFAD
+1215 GVNGEAFAD

-1238 EGTPTRKGFV
+1238 EGTPARKGFV
-1248 FDGWNPEVAETV
+1248 FDGWTPEVAETV
-1260 TEDVTYTAQWKPV
+1260 TDNATYTAQWKPV

-1311 TASNVMGTAA
+1311 TVSDVMGTAA

-1340 SDMSDA
+1340 SDMGDA

-1403 VCDNQNVKHGGKDYK
+1403 VCDNQNVNHWGKDYK

-1448 IEKYSSDMG
+1448 IKKYSSDMG
-1457 KTHALI
+1457 KTHELI

-1505 KGLGI
+1505 KGLDI

-1529 IEDTY
+1529 IEGTY

-1591 AETSVTFNVKCELLT
+1591 TETSVTFNVKCELLT

-1622 VYNDIPYGTNTPAF
+1622 VYKDIPYGTSTPAF

-1642 RKGYKFLGWEPV
+1642 RKGYKFAGWDPEV
-1654 VADTVTENATYV
+1654 SETVTKNVTYT
-1666 AQWEKLYTVT
+1666 AKWEKLYTVT

-1684 AFEDQVF
+1684 AFKDQVYK
-1691 TDLESGTKTP
+1691 DLESGTDTP
-1701 EFNGT
+1701 KFDGK
-1706 PTRKGYKFLGW
+1706 PTRKGYTFTGW
-1717 EPVVADTVTE
+1717 SPKVTDTVTKD
-1727 NVTYTA
+1727 VTYVAQWKSVKNGKDNIPKTGDSEI
-1733 PVGRTLHRYLHRR
+1733 VMVL
-1746 REGQGVQGS
+1746 GS
-1755 GLQRS
+1755 VLLFSFCGAAAVSVYDRKRKHF

>member
-1 MVCAEFSVCFWHCSW
+1 MKNHGLRRIFSLLLALFMVFTLLPTTAFAED
-16 SSHFCPR
+16 
-23 LRWQRIRRG
+23 
-32 LTKPSPRPSQWT
+32 TT
-44 GTRRRPI
+44 GADEAQPKTVVVDEGEKKTD

-74 TYTDGVGGAVF
+74 TYTDGANGAVF
-85 DNEVHSNLPSG
+85 PNQVSNLPAG
-96 TATPAFSGSLARE
+96 TATPAFSGTLARD

-115 WNPAVAETVTAD
+115 WNPAVAETVTAN
-127 VTYAAKWEEGKT
+127 VTYVAQWEAGKT
-139 GPRRVTLPTIPGPD
+139 SARRVPLPTIPKPD
-153 VDLAALDTGHKI
+153 PAPADLNTGHKI

-215 KAAASRASVNSG
+215 KAAAGRASVNSG

-246 NKSGTTACNKGST
+246 NKSGTTACNKGTT

-315 GYVFKGWKAKDGADT
+315 GYVFKGWKANDGSDT
-330 IYAGGALCSVS
+330 IYTGGMTCAVS
-341 QQGNDVVKNGNTWTR
+341 QYGNDVVKNGNTWTR

-362 EEAVPSKPEWSD
+362 EEA
-374 IRREMQKVSVHVTCI
+374 T
-389 NPDVNHTEK
+389 
-398 TYSYKESN
+398 
-406 DDTIGSVQ
+406 
-414 DSAGSYTCTVTV
+414 
-426 HLGRYRLQY
+426 
-435 NQDFNREHEF
+435 
-445 ASSLT
+445 
-450 ADVVLQY
+450 
-457 NGTGWV
+457 
-463 IASALPLELK
+463 
-473 LTCGS
+473 
-478 APTPNPPGSDVL
+478 
-490 NSLKVLV
+490 
-497 KCDSKTYHFEKP
+497 
-509 YKMDDGDYRLEK
+509 
-521 VDDNT
+521 
-526 YTVIVL
+526 
-532 ADKYVEKYNA
+532 
-542 VYPGH
+542 
-547 TLFDNNTKTIKLVYR
+547 
-562 YGAWTVV
+562 
-569 GSNGVTFNVSCEQKY
+569 
-584 TVTYTDGV
+584 
-592 DGEVIFADQVS
+592 
-603 YKKPGEK
+603 
-610 TPKFRGTPTR
+610 
-620 TGYKFIGWEPAVV
+620 
-633 GTVTANATYTA
+633 
-644 QWVSISDLDPAP
+644 
-656 ELVSSLYMNFQCT
+656 
-669 NENASHDHRSEMIA
+669 
-683 IGYGIGAGGV
+683 
-693 IVTDAAG
+693 
-700 NPVYNKDG
+700 
-708 NITAVITFYQDSGFL
+708 
-723 NEYNKRTGVA
+723 
-733 HRYADY
+733 
-739 EPKTKSVDGVLIGE
+739 
-753 VFHMYKKDY
+753 
-762 PVVFDVVCGSLYTV
+762 
-776 TYKDGTNGTVFAD
+776 
-789 DVHSN
+789 
-794 LNANA
+794 
-799 ATPAFVGG
+799 
-807 TPTRPGYVFTGWN
+807 
-820 PAVAATVTGNAT
+820 
-832 YTAVWEKDAN
+832 
-842 GNGKPDKDEEKYTV
+842 
-856 TYTDGVENEE
+856 
-866 IFADETY
+866 
-873 SDLLSGTATPAF
+873 
-885 NGTPTRKGYAF
+885 
-896 TGWNPAVAATV
+896 
-907 TGNATYAAVWEEAA
+907 

-929 PPTDEIGGAT
+929 APGE
-939 VAVKCI
+939 
-945 TGHGDLSWKIDSST
+945 GDLSGLIGNI
-959 FTVGEVTG
+959 TVNCTNDKAAHELKTKSYALIPGSYTTGEVEGDAENGYTYTVTINSRKYVEQFDTDTSAAHDPKDATATVTLKHTDNGWTVTG
-967 DDTTGYTCTVTV
+967 STPVVFNVACVTEIVPPAKPGAEDLANLEAPVEVVCTTKPETHAAAHFSLRGGTYTIGDVAGNETDGYTCDITVT
-979 QAEVYVNAFNSD
+979 ADKYVARYNMD
-991 KKANGVKH
+991 YGKH
-999 TLADDAEK
+999 TLTGDNTK
-1007 TFTMTYVNGAWTGP
+1007 TLTLKYVEGQW
-1021 TNPAVTFEVKCEE
+1021 AVDTPITFPVECEE
-1034 ELVPVHLVIYRN
+1034 ELFPVHLVIYRN

-1085 GWYDDGAWN
+1085 GWYDDGLFN
-1094 NYKANPANPP
+1094 IYKSDPANPP

-1129 YFQSEEALRDFQND
+1129 YFQSEEAWKDYQND

-1215 GVDGEAFAD
+1215 GVNGEAFAD

-1238 EGTPTRKGFV
+1238 EGTPTRAGYKFLGWEPTVAETVTENATYVAQWEKLYTVTYTDGVGGKAFKDDVHSDLEKDTPTPAFSGGTPTRKGFV

-1297 KHGAKAYKVTLGEY
+1297 NHGEKKYKPTLGEY
-1311 TASNVMGTAA
+1311 TVSNVMGTAA

-1340 SDMSDA
+1340 SDMGDA

-1403 VCDNQNVKHGGKDYK
+1403 VCDNQNVNHWGKDYK

-1468 EKTVELKWDGEKWVA
+1468 EKTVELKWNGEKWVA

-1529 IEDTY
+1529 IEGTY
-1534 NVSDPERKGTA
+1534 EVSDPERKGTA

-1706 PTRKGYKFLGW
+1706 PTRKGYKFAGW
-1717 EPVVADTVTE
+1717 EPVVSETVTE

-1733 PVGRTLHRYLHRR
+1733 QWEELYTVTYTD
-1746 REGQGVQGS
+1746 GVKGKAFKDQVYSDLESGTATPKFDGKPKRSGYTFTGWSPKVTDTVTKDVTYVAQWKSTKNGKDNVPKTGDSEIVMVLGS
-1755 GLQRS
+1755 VLLFSFCGAAAVSVYDRKRKHF

>member
-1 MVCAEFSVCFWHCSW
+1 M
-16 SSHFCPR
+16 
-23 LRWQRIRRG
+23 
-32 LTKPSPRPSQWT
+32 
-44 GTRRRPI
+44 
-51 PPAQEQPKNENP
+51 
-63 PAPEEPKTFTV
+63 
-74 TYTDGVGGAVF
+74 
-85 DNEVHSNLPSG
+85 
-96 TATPAFSGSLARE
+96 
-109 GYTFAG
+109 
-115 WNPAVAETVTAD
+115 TAD

-293 STTDASIR
+293 STTDAAIR

-315 GYVFKGWKAKDGADT
+315 GYVFKGWKANDGSDT
-330 IYAGGALCSVS
+330 IYTGGMTCAVS
-341 QQGNDVVKNGNTWTR
+341 QYGNDVVKNGNTWTR

-362 EEAVPSKPEWSD
+362 EEA
-374 IRREMQKVSVHVTCI
+374 T
-389 NPDVNHTEK
+389 
-398 TYSYKESN
+398 
-406 DDTIGSVQ
+406 
-414 DSAGSYTCTVTV
+414 
-426 HLGRYRLQY
+426 
-435 NQDFNREHEF
+435 
-445 ASSLT
+445 
-450 ADVVLQY
+450 
-457 NGTGWV
+457 
-463 IASALPLELK
+463 
-473 LTCGS
+473 
-478 APTPNPPGSDVL
+478 
-490 NSLKVLV
+490 
-497 KCDSKTYHFEKP
+497 
-509 YKMDDGDYRLEK
+509 
-521 VDDNT
+521 
-526 YTVIVL
+526 
-532 ADKYVEKYNA
+532 
-542 VYPGH
+542 
-547 TLFDNNTKTIKLVYR
+547 
-562 YGAWTVV
+562 
-569 GSNGVTFNVSCEQKY
+569 
-584 TVTYTDGV
+584 
-592 DGEVIFADQVS
+592 
-603 YKKPGEK
+603 
-610 TPKFRGTPTR
+610 
-620 TGYKFIGWEPAVV
+620 
-633 GTVTANATYTA
+633 
-644 QWVSISDLDPAP
+644 
-656 ELVSSLYMNFQCT
+656 
-669 NENASHDHRSEMIA
+669 
-683 IGYGIGAGGV
+683 
-693 IVTDAAG
+693 
-700 NPVYNKDG
+700 
-708 NITAVITFYQDSGFL
+708 
-723 NEYNKRTGVA
+723 
-733 HRYADY
+733 
-739 EPKTKSVDGVLIGE
+739 
-753 VFHMYKKDY
+753 
-762 PVVFDVVCGSLYTV
+762 
-776 TYKDGTNGTVFAD
+776 
-789 DVHSN
+789 
-794 LNANA
+794 
-799 ATPAFVGG
+799 
-807 TPTRPGYVFTGWN
+807 
-820 PAVAATVTGNAT
+820 
-832 YTAVWEKDAN
+832 
-842 GNGKPDKDEEKYTV
+842 
-856 TYTDGVENEE
+856 
-866 IFADETY
+866 
-873 SDLLSGTATPAF
+873 
-885 NGTPTRKGYAF
+885 
-896 TGWNPAVAATV
+896 
-907 TGNATYAAVWEEAA
+907 

-929 PPTDEIGGAT
+929 APGE
-939 VAVKCI
+939 
-945 TGHGDLSWKIDSST
+945 GDLSGLIGNI
-959 FTVGEVTG
+959 TVNCTNGKAAHELKAKGYTLISGSYTTNEVAG
-967 DDTTGYTCTVTV
+967 DAENGYTCTVTINSQKYV
-979 QAEVYVNAFNSD
+979 EQFDTNTRTVHDPKGVNATVTLKYTDNGWTVESGAPVVFDVACVTEIVPPARPGAEDLSNLKAPVDVTCTTKPETHAAVHFSLRGGTYTIGDVAGNETDGYTCDITVTAD
-991 KKANGVKH
+991 KYVARYNMDYGKH
-999 TLADDAEK
+999 TLTGDNTK
-1007 TFTMTYVNGAWTGP
+1007 TLTLKYVEGQW
-1021 TNPAVTFEVKCEE
+1021 AVDTPITFPVECEE
-1034 ELVPVHLVIYRN
+1034 ELFPVHLVIYRN

-1085 GWYDDGAWN
+1085 GWYDDGLFN
-1094 NYKANPANPP
+1094 IYKSDPANPP

-1129 YFQSEEALRDFQND
+1129 YFQSEEAWRDFQND

-1215 GVDGEAFAD
+1215 GVNGEAFAD

-1238 EGTPTRKGFV
+1238 EGTPARAGYKFLGWEPTVAETVTENVTYVAQWEKLYTVTYTDGVGGKAFKDDVHSDLEKDTPTPAFSGGTPTRKDFV

-1297 KHGAKAYKVTLGEY
+1297 NHGEKKYKPTLGEY
-1311 TASNVMGTAA
+1311 TVSDVMGTAA
-1321 DGYTCTVTVRAAKF
+1321 DGYTCTVTVKAAKF

-1403 VCDNQNVKHGGKDYK
+1403 VCDNQNVNHWAKDYK

-1448 IEKYSSDMG
+1448 VEKYGSDFG
-1457 KTHALI
+1457 KPHDLI
-1463 VGEQA
+1463 IGEAA

-1493 ECPPEKPTYDEL
+1493 ECPPEKPTYDDL
-1505 KGLGI
+1505 KELGI
-1510 NAKVDCTTTT
+1510 DAKVHCATTT
-1520 AHNGKSYTL
+1520 AHTDATYAL
-1529 IEDTY
+1529 IGGTY
-1534 NVSDPERKGTA
+1534 EISDPARKGTV
-1545 YTCILTVNAKDY
+1545 YTCTLTVKAKDY

-1622 VYNDIPYGTNTPAF
+1622 VYKDIPYGTSTPAF

-1642 RKGYKFLGWEPV
+1642 REGYKFVGWEPE
-1654 VADTVTENATYV
+1654 VAETVTKNVTYT
-1666 AQWEKLYTVT
+1666 AKWEELYTVT
-1676 YTDGAKGK
+1676 YTDGVKGK
-1684 AFEDQVF
+1684 AFKDQVYK
-1691 TDLESGTKTP
+1691 DLESGTDTP
-1701 EFNGT
+1701 KFDGK
-1706 PTRKGYKFLGW
+1706 PTRKGYTFTGW
-1717 EPVVADTVTE
+1717 SPKVTDTVTKD
-1727 NVTYTA
+1727 VTYVAQWKSVKNGKDNIPKTGDSEI
-1733 PVGRTLHRYLHRR
+1733 VMVL
-1746 REGQGVQGS
+1746 GS
-1755 GLQRS
+1755 VLLFSFCGAAAVSVYDRKRKHF

>member
-1 MVCAEFSVCFWHCSW
+1 MKNHGLRRIFSLFLALFMVFTLLPTTALAEDTTEADETQPKTVVVDE
-16 SSHFCPR
+16 
-23 LRWQRIRRG
+23 G
-32 LTKPSPRPSQWT
+32 EKKTD
-44 GTRRRPI
+44 
-51 PPAQEQPKNENP
+51 PPAQEQPKDEDP
-63 PAPEEPKTFTV
+63 SAPEGPKTFTV
-74 TYTDGVGGAVF
+74 TYTDGADGAVF
-85 DNEVHSNLPSG
+85 DKQVYSNLSSG
-96 TATPAFSGSLARE
+96 TATPAFSGTLARE
-109 GYTFAG
+109 GYTFVG
-115 WNPAVAETVTAD
+115 WKPEVAETVTAD
-127 VTYAAKWEEGKT
+127 VTYVAQWEAGKT
-139 GPRRVTLPTIPGPD
+139 SARRVTLPTIPGPD
-153 VDLAALDTGHKI
+153 VDPAALNTGHKI
-165 DVRFTVLY
+165 DVTFTVLY
-173 VGDEFNIGYNYGSSE
+173 VGDEFRIGYNYGSSE

-196 KTNHSDT
+196 SSNHSDT

-215 KAAASRASVNSG
+215 KAAAGRATVNSG
-227 YQIVGWSKE
+227 YTIVGWSKE

-293 STTDASIR
+293 STTDAAIR

-315 GYVFKGWKAKDGADT
+315 GYVFKGWKAKDGSDT
-330 IYAGGALCSVS
+330 IYTGGTLCSVS

-362 EEAVPSKPEWSD
+362 EEDAPAKPTAPDNDTVKALLGENAVQIICTNAQIGHGSKTFGLIDGTFTVYQSNNRRCEVVINGFSSYMSKFDAAVSVPAGTHITDNSMAGQNRTKINLVWSD
-374 IRREMQKVSVHVTCI
+374 GKWTAADAPAKYHVLCSLQPVEPTTPGEGDLENI
-389 NPDVNHTEK
+389 EK
-398 TYSYKESN
+398 LVRIVCDRNIHDAKEYGV
-406 DDTIGSVQ
+406 I
-414 DSAGSYTCTVTV
+414 AGSCEFGGIDMTGDVPTCPVTIRAAKYV
-426 HLGRYRLQY
+426 
-435 NQDFNREHEF
+435 E
-445 ASSLT
+445 A
-450 ADVVLQY
+450 Y
-457 NGTGWV
+457 NGTIGVEHTITGDTERLLILAWDANNNV
-463 IASALPLELK
+463 WRPM
-473 LTCGS
+473 TD
-478 APTPNPPGSDVL
+478 TP
-490 NSLKVLV
+490 
-497 KCDSKTYHFEKP
+497 
-509 YKMDDGDYRLEK
+509 
-521 VDDNT
+521 
-526 YTVIVL
+526 
-532 ADKYVEKYNA
+532 
-542 VYPGH
+542 
-547 TLFDNNTKTIKLVYR
+547 
-562 YGAWTVV
+562 
-569 GSNGVTFNVSCEQKY
+569 VTF
-584 TVTYTDGV
+584 
-592 DGEVIFADQVS
+592 
-603 YKKPGEK
+603 
-610 TPKFRGTPTR
+610 
-620 TGYKFIGWEPAVV
+620 
-633 GTVTANATYTA
+633 
-644 QWVSISDLDPAP
+644 
-656 ELVSSLYMNFQCT
+656 
-669 NENASHDHRSEMIA
+669 
-683 IGYGIGAGGV
+683 
-693 IVTDAAG
+693 
-700 NPVYNKDG
+700 PV
-708 NITAVITFYQDSGFL
+708 
-723 NEYNKRTGVA
+723 E
-733 HRYADY
+733 
-739 EPKTKSVDGVLIGE
+739 
-753 VFHMYKKDY
+753 
-762 PVVFDVVCGSLYTV
+762 
-776 TYKDGTNGTVFAD
+776 
-789 DVHSN
+789 
-794 LNANA
+794 
-799 ATPAFVGG
+799 
-807 TPTRPGYVFTGWN
+807 
-820 PAVAATVTGNAT
+820 
-832 YTAVWEKDAN
+832 
-842 GNGKPDKDEEKYTV
+842 
-856 TYTDGVENEE
+856 
-866 IFADETY
+866 
-873 SDLLSGTATPAF
+873 
-885 NGTPTRKGYAF
+885 
-896 TGWNPAVAATV
+896 
-907 TGNATYAAVWEEAA
+907 
-921 PPKPDKPT
+921 
-929 PPTDEIGGAT
+929 
-939 VAVKCI
+939 
-945 TGHGDLSWKIDSST
+945 
-959 FTVGEVTG
+959 
-967 DDTTGYTCTVTV
+967 
-979 QAEVYVNAFNSD
+979 
-991 KKANGVKH
+991 
-999 TLADDAEK
+999 
-1007 TFTMTYVNGAWTGP
+1007 
-1021 TNPAVTFEVKCEE
+1021 CEE
-1034 ELVPVHLVIYRN
+1034 ELFPVHLVIYRN
-1046 GDTSKAYKDVALES
+1046 GDTSKAYKDIALEG

-1085 GWYDDGAWN
+1085 GWYDDGLFN
-1094 NYKANPANPP
+1094 IYKSDPANPP

-1148 GRLYSTT
+1148 GRLHSTT

-1215 GVDGEAFAD
+1215 GVNGEAFAD

-1238 EGTPTRKGFV
+1238 VGTPARAGYKFLGWEPTVAETVTENATYVAQWEKLYTVTYTDGVDGKAFKDDVHSDLEKDTPTPAFSGDTPTRKGFV

-1297 KHGAKAYKVTLGEY
+1297 NHGEKKYKPTLGEY
-1311 TASNVMGTAA
+1311 TVSNVMGTAA
-1321 DGYTCTVTVRAAKF
+1321 DGYTCTVTVKATKF

-1340 SDMSDA
+1340 SDMGDA

-1403 VCDNQNVKHGGKDYK
+1403 VCDNQNVNHWGKDYK

-1457 KTHALI
+1457 KAHELI
-1463 VGEQA
+1463 IGEQA
-1468 EKTVELKWDGEKWVA
+1468 EKTVELKWNGEKWVA

-1529 IEDTY
+1529 IEGTY

-1575 DSKTIELT
+1575 DSKAIELT

-1622 VYNDIPYGTNTPAF
+1622 VYKDIPYGTGTPAF

-1642 RKGYKFLGWEPV
+1642 REGYKFVGWEPE
-1654 VADTVTENATYV
+1654 VAETVTKDVTYT
-1666 AQWEKLYTVT
+1666 AKWEKLYTVT
-1676 YTDGAKGK
+1676 YTDGVKGK
-1684 AFEDQVF
+1684 AFKDQVYS
-1691 TDLESGTKTP
+1691 DLESGTDTP
-1701 EFNGT
+1701 KFDGK
-1706 PTRKGYKFLGW
+1706 PTRKGYTFTGW
-1717 EPVVADTVTE
+1717 SPKVTDTVTKD
-1727 NVTYTA
+1727 VTYVAQWKSVKNGKDNIPKTGDSEI
-1733 PVGRTLHRYLHRR
+1733 VMVL
-1746 REGQGVQGS
+1746 GS
-1755 GLQRS
+1755 VLLFSFCGAAAVSVYDRKRKHF

>member
-1 MVCAEFSVCFWHCSW
+1 MNE
-16 SSHFCPR
+16 
-23 LRWQRIRRG
+23 G
-32 LTKPSPRPSQWT
+32 EKKTD
-44 GTRRRPI
+44 

-74 TYTDGVGGAVF
+74 TYTDGANGAVF
-85 DNEVHSNLPSG
+85 PNQVSNLPAG
-96 TATPAFSGSLARE
+96 TATPAFSGTLARD

-115 WNPAVAETVTAD
+115 WNPAVAETVTAN
-127 VTYAAKWEEGKT
+127 VTYVAQWEAGKT
-139 GPRRVTLPTIPGPD
+139 SARRVTLPTIPEPD
-153 VDLAALDTGHKI
+153 IAPAALNTGHKI

-215 KAAASRASVNSG
+215 KAAAGRASVNSG

-246 NKSGTTACNKGST
+246 NKSGTTACNKGTT

-301 YHSFTVKNTIPTRE
+301 YHSFTVKNTVPTRE
-315 GYVFKGWKAKDGADT
+315 GYVFKGWKANDGSDT
-330 IYAGGALCSVS
+330 IYTGGMTCAVS
-341 QQGNDVVKNGNTWTR
+341 QYGNDVVKNGNTWTR

-362 EEAVPSKPEWSD
+362 EEA
-374 IRREMQKVSVHVTCI
+374 T
-389 NPDVNHTEK
+389 
-398 TYSYKESN
+398 
-406 DDTIGSVQ
+406 
-414 DSAGSYTCTVTV
+414 
-426 HLGRYRLQY
+426 
-435 NQDFNREHEF
+435 
-445 ASSLT
+445 
-450 ADVVLQY
+450 
-457 NGTGWV
+457 
-463 IASALPLELK
+463 
-473 LTCGS
+473 
-478 APTPNPPGSDVL
+478 
-490 NSLKVLV
+490 
-497 KCDSKTYHFEKP
+497 
-509 YKMDDGDYRLEK
+509 
-521 VDDNT
+521 
-526 YTVIVL
+526 
-532 ADKYVEKYNA
+532 
-542 VYPGH
+542 
-547 TLFDNNTKTIKLVYR
+547 
-562 YGAWTVV
+562 
-569 GSNGVTFNVSCEQKY
+569 
-584 TVTYTDGV
+584 
-592 DGEVIFADQVS
+592 
-603 YKKPGEK
+603 
-610 TPKFRGTPTR
+610 
-620 TGYKFIGWEPAVV
+620 
-633 GTVTANATYTA
+633 
-644 QWVSISDLDPAP
+644 
-656 ELVSSLYMNFQCT
+656 
-669 NENASHDHRSEMIA
+669 
-683 IGYGIGAGGV
+683 
-693 IVTDAAG
+693 
-700 NPVYNKDG
+700 
-708 NITAVITFYQDSGFL
+708 
-723 NEYNKRTGVA
+723 
-733 HRYADY
+733 
-739 EPKTKSVDGVLIGE
+739 
-753 VFHMYKKDY
+753 
-762 PVVFDVVCGSLYTV
+762 
-776 TYKDGTNGTVFAD
+776 
-789 DVHSN
+789 
-794 LNANA
+794 
-799 ATPAFVGG
+799 
-807 TPTRPGYVFTGWN
+807 
-820 PAVAATVTGNAT
+820 
-832 YTAVWEKDAN
+832 
-842 GNGKPDKDEEKYTV
+842 
-856 TYTDGVENEE
+856 
-866 IFADETY
+866 
-873 SDLLSGTATPAF
+873 
-885 NGTPTRKGYAF
+885 
-896 TGWNPAVAATV
+896 
-907 TGNATYAAVWEEAA
+907 

-929 PPTDEIGGAT
+929 APGE
-939 VAVKCI
+939 
-945 TGHGDLSWKIDSST
+945 GDLSGLIDNI
-959 FTVGEVTG
+959 TVNCTNGKAAHELKTKGYTLISGSYTTSEVAG
-967 DDTTGYTCTVTV
+967 DAENGYTYTVTINSQKYVEQFDTNTRTVHDPKGVNATVTLKYTDNGWTVTSGTLVVFNVACVTEIVPPAKPGAEDLAKLEAPVEVACTTKPETHNAARFPLIEGTYNIGDVSGNETDGYTCDIIITADEYVTK
-979 QAEVYVNAFNSD
+979 YNTDF
-991 KKANGVKH
+991 GKH
-999 TLADDAEK
+999 TLTGDNTK
-1007 TFTMTYVNGAWTGP
+1007 PLTLKYVEGRWVVNDP
-1021 TNPAVTFEVKCEE
+1021 VTFPVECEE
-1034 ELVPVHLVIYRN
+1034 ELFPVHLVIYRN

-1085 GWYDDGAWN
+1085 GWYDDGLFN
-1094 NYKANPANPP
+1094 IYKSDPANPP

-1155 ALFGST
+1155 AIFGST

-1172 TGYTFKFWSREGQN
+1172 TGYTFQFWSREGQN

-1215 GVDGEAFAD
+1215 GVNGEAFAD

-1238 EGTPTRKGFV
+1238 EGTPARAGYKFLGWEPTVAETVTENATYVAQWEKLYTVTYTDGVDGKAFEDDVHSDLEKDTPTPAFSGDTPTRKGFV

-1311 TASNVMGTAA
+1311 TVSNVMGTAA

-1340 SDMSDA
+1340 SDMGDA

-1403 VCDNQNVKHGGKDYK
+1403 VCDNQDVNHWGKDYK

-1468 EKTVELKWDGEKWVA
+1468 EKAVELKWDGEKWVA

-1611 GVKGEEVFADV
+1611 GVKGEEVFEDV
-1622 VYNDIPYGTNTPAF
+1622 VYKDIPYGTGTPAF

-1642 RKGYKFLGWEPV
+1642 REGYKFVGWEPE
-1654 VADTVTENATYV
+1654 VAETVTKNVTYT
-1666 AQWEKLYTVT
+1666 AKWEELYTVT

-1684 AFEDQVF
+1684 AFKDQVYK
-1691 TDLESGTKTP
+1691 DLESGTDTP
-1701 EFNGT
+1701 KFDGK
-1706 PTRKGYKFLGW
+1706 PTRKGYTFTGW
-1717 EPVVADTVTE
+1717 SPKVTDTVTKD
-1727 NVTYTA
+1727 VTYVAQWKSVKNGKDNIPKTGDSEI
-1733 PVGRTLHRYLHRR
+1733 VMVL
-1746 REGQGVQGS
+1746 GS
-1755 GLQRS
+1755 VLLFSFCGAAAVSVYDRKRKHF

>member
-1 MVCAEFSVCFWHCSW
+1 M
-16 SSHFCPR
+16 
-23 LRWQRIRRG
+23 
-32 LTKPSPRPSQWT
+32 
-44 GTRRRPI
+44 
-51 PPAQEQPKNENP
+51 
-63 PAPEEPKTFTV
+63 
-74 TYTDGVGGAVF
+74 
-85 DNEVHSNLPSG
+85 
-96 TATPAFSGSLARE
+96 
-109 GYTFAG
+109 
-115 WNPAVAETVTAD
+115 TAD

-139 GPRRVTLPTIPGPD
+139 NARRVPLPTIPKPD
-153 VDLAALDTGHKI
+153 PAPADLNTGHKI

-215 KAAASRASVNSG
+215 KAAAGRASVNSG

-276 LNYDANG
+276 PNYDANG

-293 STTDASIR
+293 STTDAAIR

-315 GYVFKGWKAKDGADT
+315 GYVFKGWKAKDGSDT
-330 IYAGGALCSVS
+330 IYTGGMTCAVS
-341 QQGNDVVKNGNTWTR
+341 QYGNDVVKNGNTWTR

-362 EEAVPSKPEWSD
+362 EEA
-374 IRREMQKVSVHVTCI
+374 T
-389 NPDVNHTEK
+389 
-398 TYSYKESN
+398 
-406 DDTIGSVQ
+406 
-414 DSAGSYTCTVTV
+414 
-426 HLGRYRLQY
+426 
-435 NQDFNREHEF
+435 
-445 ASSLT
+445 
-450 ADVVLQY
+450 
-457 NGTGWV
+457 
-463 IASALPLELK
+463 
-473 LTCGS
+473 
-478 APTPNPPGSDVL
+478 
-490 NSLKVLV
+490 
-497 KCDSKTYHFEKP
+497 
-509 YKMDDGDYRLEK
+509 
-521 VDDNT
+521 
-526 YTVIVL
+526 
-532 ADKYVEKYNA
+532 
-542 VYPGH
+542 
-547 TLFDNNTKTIKLVYR
+547 
-562 YGAWTVV
+562 
-569 GSNGVTFNVSCEQKY
+569 
-584 TVTYTDGV
+584 
-592 DGEVIFADQVS
+592 
-603 YKKPGEK
+603 
-610 TPKFRGTPTR
+610 
-620 TGYKFIGWEPAVV
+620 
-633 GTVTANATYTA
+633 
-644 QWVSISDLDPAP
+644 
-656 ELVSSLYMNFQCT
+656 
-669 NENASHDHRSEMIA
+669 
-683 IGYGIGAGGV
+683 
-693 IVTDAAG
+693 
-700 NPVYNKDG
+700 
-708 NITAVITFYQDSGFL
+708 
-723 NEYNKRTGVA
+723 
-733 HRYADY
+733 
-739 EPKTKSVDGVLIGE
+739 
-753 VFHMYKKDY
+753 
-762 PVVFDVVCGSLYTV
+762 
-776 TYKDGTNGTVFAD
+776 
-789 DVHSN
+789 
-794 LNANA
+794 
-799 ATPAFVGG
+799 
-807 TPTRPGYVFTGWN
+807 
-820 PAVAATVTGNAT
+820 
-832 YTAVWEKDAN
+832 
-842 GNGKPDKDEEKYTV
+842 
-856 TYTDGVENEE
+856 
-866 IFADETY
+866 
-873 SDLLSGTATPAF
+873 
-885 NGTPTRKGYAF
+885 
-896 TGWNPAVAATV
+896 
-907 TGNATYAAVWEEAA
+907 

-929 PPTDEIGGAT
+929 APGE
-939 VAVKCI
+939 
-945 TGHGDLSWKIDSST
+945 GDLSGLIGNI
-959 FTVGEVTG
+959 TVNCTNGKAAHELKAKGYTLISGSYTTNEVAGDAENGYTYTVTINSQKYVEKFDADTG
-967 DDTTGYTCTVTV
+967 VAHDPKDASATVTLKYTDNGWTVESGAPVVFDVACVTEIVPPARPGAEDLSNLKAPVDVTCTTKPETHAAVHFSLRGGTYTIGDVAGNETDGYTCDITVT
-979 QAEVYVNAFNSD
+979 ADKYVARYNMD
-991 KKANGVKH
+991 YGKH
-999 TLADDAEK
+999 TLTGDNTK
-1007 TFTMTYVNGAWTGP
+1007 TLTLKYVEGQW
-1021 TNPAVTFEVKCEE
+1021 AVDTPITFPVECEE
-1034 ELVPVHLVIYRN
+1034 ELFPVHLVIYRN
-1046 GDTSKAYKDVALES
+1046 GNTTTAYKDIALES

-1085 GWYDDGAWN
+1085 GWYDDGLFN
-1094 NYKANPANPP
+1094 IYKSDPANPP

-1129 YFQSEEALRDFQND
+1129 YFQSEEAWRDFQND

-1215 GVDGEAFAD
+1215 GVNGEAFAD

-1238 EGTPTRKGFV
+1238 EGTPARAGYKFLGWEPTVAETVTENATYVAQWEKLYTVTYTDGVGEKAFKDDVHSDLEKDTPTPAFSGGTPTRKGFV

-1297 KHGAKAYKVTLGEY
+1297 NHGEKKYKPTLGEY
-1311 TASNVMGTAA
+1311 TVSNVMGTAA

-1340 SDMSDA
+1340 SDMGDA

-1403 VCDNQNVKHGGKDYK
+1403 VCDNQNVNHWGKDYK

-1448 IEKYSSDMG
+1448 VEKYSSDMG

-1463 VGEQA
+1463 VGEQP

-1529 IEDTY
+1529 IEGTY
-1534 NVSDPERKGTA
+1534 EVSDPERKGTA

-1622 VYNDIPYGTNTPAF
+1622 VYKDIPYGTSTPAF

-1642 RKGYKFLGWEPV
+1642 REGYKFVGWEPE
-1654 VADTVTENATYV
+1654 VAETVTKNVTYT
-1666 AQWEKLYTVT
+1666 AKWEKLYTVT
-1676 YTDGAKGK
+1676 YTDGVKGK
-1684 AFEDQVF
+1684 AFKDQVYS
-1691 TDLESGTKTP
+1691 DLESGTDTP
-1701 EFNGT
+1701 KFDGK
-1706 PTRKGYKFLGW
+1706 PTRKGYTFTGW
-1717 EPVVADTVTE
+1717 SPKVTDTVTKD
-1727 NVTYTA
+1727 VTYVAQWKSVKNGKDNIPKTGDSEI
-1733 PVGRTLHRYLHRR
+1733 VMVL
-1746 REGQGVQGS
+1746 GS
-1755 GLQRS
+1755 VLLFSFCGAAAVSVYDRKRKHF

>member
-1 MVCAEFSVCFWHCSW
+1 MQTVCASGMDRQMKGEYFKMKNHGLRRIFSLFLALFMVFTLL
-16 SSHFCPR
+16 PTTA
-23 LRWQRIRRG
+23 LAED
-32 LTKPSPRPSQWT
+32 TT
-44 GTRRRPI
+44 GADETQPKTVAVDEGEKKTD

-63 PAPEEPKTFTV
+63 PAPEDPKTFTV

-85 DNEVHSNLPSG
+85 DNDVHSNLPSG

-109 GYTFAG
+109 GYTFVG

-139 GPRRVTLPTIPGPD
+139 NARRVPLPTIPEPD
-153 VDLAALDTGHKI
+153 IAPAALNTGHKI

-215 KAAASRASVNSG
+215 KAAAGRASVNSG

-293 STTDASIR
+293 STTDAAIR

-315 GYVFKGWKAKDGADT
+315 GYVFKGWKAKDGSDT
-330 IYAGGALCSVS
+330 IYTGGTLCSVS
-341 QQGNDVVKNGNTWTR
+341 QYGNDVVKNGNTWTR

-362 EEAVPSKPEWSD
+362 EEAAPPTPDKPTAPGEGDLSGLIGNITVNCTNNAATHTLKSKGYALIAS
-374 IRREMQKVSVHVTCI
+374 
-389 NPDVNHTEK
+389 
-398 TYSYKESN
+398 
-406 DDTIGSVQ
+406 
-414 DSAGSYTCTVTV
+414 SYTPSEVA
-426 HLGRYRLQY
+426 G
-435 NQDFNREHEF
+435 DAE
-445 ASSLT
+445 
-450 ADVVLQY
+450 
-457 NGTGWV
+457 NG
-463 IASALPLELK
+463 
-473 LTCGS
+473 
-478 APTPNPPGSDVL
+478 
-490 NSLKVLV
+490 
-497 KCDSKTYHFEKP
+497 Y
-509 YKMDDGDYRLEK
+509 
-521 VDDNT
+521 T
-526 YTVIVL
+526 YTVTINSQ
-532 ADKYVEKYNA
+532 KYVEQFDADTGAAHDPKDASATVTLKY
-542 VYPGH
+542 
-547 TLFDNNTKTIKLVYR
+547 TDN
-562 YGAWTVV
+562 GWTVT
-569 GSNGVTFNVSCEQKY
+569 S
-584 TVTYTDGV
+584 
-592 DGEVIFADQVS
+592 
-603 YKKPGEK
+603 
-610 TPKFRGTPTR
+610 GT
-620 TGYKFIGWEPAVV
+620 
-633 GTVTANATYTA
+633 
-644 QWVSISDLDPAP
+644 
-656 ELVSSLYMNFQCT
+656 
-669 NENASHDHRSEMIA
+669 
-683 IGYGIGAGGV
+683 
-693 IVTDAAG
+693 
-700 NPVYNKDG
+700 
-708 NITAVITFYQDSGFL
+708 
-723 NEYNKRTGVA
+723 
-733 HRYADY
+733 
-739 EPKTKSVDGVLIGE
+739 
-753 VFHMYKKDY
+753 
-762 PVVFDVVCGSLYTV
+762 PVVFDVACV
-776 TYKDGTNGTVFAD
+776 TEIVPPARPGAEDL
-789 DVHSN
+789 SN
-794 LNANA
+794 LKAPVDVTCTTKPETHA
-799 ATPAFVGG
+799 AVHFSLRGG
-807 TPTRPGYVFTGWN
+807 TYTIGD
-820 PAVAATVTGNAT
+820 VAGN
-832 YTAVWEKDAN
+832 E
-842 GNGKPDKDEEKYTV
+842 
-856 TYTDGVENEE
+856 TD
-866 IFADETY
+866 
-873 SDLLSGTATPAF
+873 
-885 NGTPTRKGYAF
+885 
-896 TGWNPAVAATV
+896 
-907 TGNATYAAVWEEAA
+907 
-921 PPKPDKPT
+921 
-929 PPTDEIGGAT
+929 
-939 VAVKCI
+939 
-945 TGHGDLSWKIDSST
+945 
-959 FTVGEVTG
+959 
-967 DDTTGYTCTVTV
+967 GYTCDITVT
-979 QAEVYVNAFNSD
+979 ADKYVARYNMD
-991 KKANGVKH
+991 YGKH
-999 TLADDAEK
+999 TLTGDNTK
-1007 TFTMTYVNGAWTGP
+1007 TLTLKYVEGQW
-1021 TNPAVTFEVKCEE
+1021 AVDTPITFPVECEE
-1034 ELVPVHLVIYRN
+1034 ELFPVHLVIYRN
-1046 GDTSKAYKDVALES
+1046 GDTSKAYKDIALES

-1085 GWYDDGAWN
+1085 GWYDDGLFN
-1094 NYKANPANPP
+1094 IYKSDPANPP

-1215 GVDGEAFAD
+1215 GVNGEAFAD

-1260 TEDVTYTAQWKPV
+1260 TDDATYTAQWKPV

-1286 GVAVV
+1286 GVTVV

-1311 TASNVMGTAA
+1311 TVSDVMGTAA

-1340 SDMSDA
+1340 SDMGDA

-1403 VCDNQNVKHGGKDYK
+1403 VCDNQNVNHWGKDYK

-1426 SDVTGTASEGYTCT
+1426 SDVTGTAFEGYTCT

-1468 EKTVELKWDGEKWVA
+1468 EKAVELKWNGEKWVV

-1529 IEDTY
+1529 IEGTY
-1534 NVSDPERKGTA
+1534 EVSDPERKGTA

-1622 VYNDIPYGTNTPAF
+1622 VYKDIPYGTGTPAF

-1642 RKGYKFLGWEPV
+1642 REGYKFVGWEPEV
-1654 VADTVTENATYV
+1654 TETVTKNVTYT
-1666 AQWEKLYTVT
+1666 AKWEKLYTVT

-1684 AFEDQVF
+1684 AFKDQVYK
-1691 TDLESGTKTP
+1691 DLESGTDTP
-1701 EFNGT
+1701 KFDGK
-1706 PTRKGYKFLGW
+1706 PTRKGYTFTGW
-1717 EPVVADTVTE
+1717 SPKVTDTVTKD
-1727 NVTYTA
+1727 VTYVAQWKSVKNGKDNIPKTGDSEI
-1733 PVGRTLHRYLHRR
+1733 VMVL
-1746 REGQGVQGS
+1746 GS
-1755 GLQRS
+1755 VLLFSFCGAAAVSVYDRKRKHF

>member
-1 MVCAEFSVCFWHCSW
+1 MTA
-16 SSHFCPR
+16 
-23 LRWQRIRRG
+23 
-32 LTKPSPRPSQWT
+32 
-44 GTRRRPI
+44 
-51 PPAQEQPKNENP
+51 N
-63 PAPEEPKTFTV
+63 V
-74 TYTDGVGGAVF
+74 TYVAQW
-85 DNEVHSNLPSG
+85 E
-96 TATPAFSGSLARE
+96 
-109 GYTFAG
+109 AG
-115 WNPAVAETVTAD
+115 KASA
-127 VTYAAKWEEGKT
+127 
-139 GPRRVTLPTIPGPD
+139 RRVTLPTIPGPD
-153 VDLAALDTGHKI
+153 VDPAALDTGHKI

-215 KAAASRASVNSG
+215 KAAAGRASVNSG

-246 NKSGTTACNKGST
+246 NKSGTTACNKGTT

-301 YHSFTVKNTIPTRE
+301 YHSFTVKNTTPTRE
-315 GYVFKGWKAKDGADT
+315 GYVFKGWKAKDGSDT
-330 IYAGGALCSVS
+330 IYTGGTLCSVS
-341 QQGNDVVKNGNTWTR
+341 QYGNDVVKNGNTWTR

-362 EEAVPSKPEWSD
+362 EEDAPAQPTPLDEAGVKALLGENAVQIICTNTQISHGSKTFGLIDGTFTVHQSNNRCEVVINSFSPYVNEFNAAVSVPAGTHITDNSMAGQNRTKINLVWSD
-374 IRREMQKVSVHVTCI
+374 GKWTAADAPAKYHVLCSSQPAEPTAPGEGDLENI
-389 NPDVNHTEK
+389 EK
-398 TYSYKESN
+398 LVRIVCDRNIHDAKEYGV
-406 DDTIGSVQ
+406 I
-414 DSAGSYTCTVTV
+414 AGSCEFGDIDMTGDVPTCPVTIQAAEYV
-426 HLGRYRLQY
+426 K
-435 NQDFNREHEF
+435 
-445 ASSLT
+445 A
-450 ADVVLQY
+450 Y
-457 NGTGWV
+457 NGTIGVEHTITGDTERLLILAWDANNNVWRPMTDTPVTFTV
-463 IASALPLELK
+463 ICPPARPGAEDLSNLK
-473 LTCGS
+473 APVDVTCTTKPETH
-478 APTPNPPGSDVL
+478 AAVHF
-490 NSLKVLV
+490 SLR
-497 KCDSKTYHFEKP
+497 
-509 YKMDDGDYRLEK
+509 GG
-521 VDDNT
+521 T
-526 YTVIVL
+526 YTIGDVAGNETDGYTCDITVT
-532 ADKYVEKYNA
+532 ADKYVARYNMD
-542 VYPGH
+542 YGKH
-547 TLFDNNTKTIKLVYR
+547 TLTGDNTKTL
-562 YGAWTVV
+562 TL
-569 GSNGVTFNVSCEQKY
+569 KY
-584 TVTYTDGV
+584 VEGQWAV
-592 DGEVIFADQVS
+592 D
-603 YKKPGEK
+603 
-610 TPKFRGTPTR
+610 TP
-620 TGYKFIGWEPAVV
+620 
-633 GTVTANATYTA
+633 
-644 QWVSISDLDPAP
+644 
-656 ELVSSLYMNFQCT
+656 
-669 NENASHDHRSEMIA
+669 
-683 IGYGIGAGGV
+683 
-693 IVTDAAG
+693 
-700 NPVYNKDG
+700 
-708 NITAVITFYQDSGFL
+708 ITF
-723 NEYNKRTGVA
+723 
-733 HRYADY
+733 
-739 EPKTKSVDGVLIGE
+739 
-753 VFHMYKKDY
+753 
-762 PVVFDVVCGSLYTV
+762 PV
-776 TYKDGTNGTVFAD
+776 
-789 DVHSN
+789 
-794 LNANA
+794 
-799 ATPAFVGG
+799 
-807 TPTRPGYVFTGWN
+807 
-820 PAVAATVTGNAT
+820 
-832 YTAVWEKDAN
+832 E
-842 GNGKPDKDEEKYTV
+842 
-856 TYTDGVENEE
+856 
-866 IFADETY
+866 
-873 SDLLSGTATPAF
+873 
-885 NGTPTRKGYAF
+885 
-896 TGWNPAVAATV
+896 
-907 TGNATYAAVWEEAA
+907 
-921 PPKPDKPT
+921 
-929 PPTDEIGGAT
+929 
-939 VAVKCI
+939 
-945 TGHGDLSWKIDSST
+945 
-959 FTVGEVTG
+959 
-967 DDTTGYTCTVTV
+967 
-979 QAEVYVNAFNSD
+979 
-991 KKANGVKH
+991 
-999 TLADDAEK
+999 
-1007 TFTMTYVNGAWTGP
+1007 
-1021 TNPAVTFEVKCEE
+1021 CEE
-1034 ELVPVHLVIYRN
+1034 ELFPVHLVIYRN
-1046 GDTSKAYKDVALES
+1046 GNTTTAYKDIALES

-1075 DYYTGNYEFY
+1075 DYYTGNYKFY

-1129 YFQSEEALRDFQND
+1129 YFQSEEAWRDFQND

-1215 GVDGEAFAD
+1215 GVNGEAFAD

-1238 EGTPTRKGFV
+1238 EGTPTRAGYKFLGWEPTVAETVTENATYVAQWEKLYTVTYTDGVGGKAFKDDVHSDLEKDTPTPAFSGDTPTRKGFV

-1260 TEDVTYTAQWKPV
+1260 TDNATYTAQWKPV

-1297 KHGAKAYKVTLGEY
+1297 NHGEKKYKPTLGEY
-1311 TASNVMGTAA
+1311 TVSNVMGTAA

-1340 SDMSDA
+1340 SDMGDA

-1403 VCDNQNVKHGGKDYK
+1403 VCDNQNVNHWGKDYK

-1468 EKTVELKWDGEKWVA
+1468 EKAVELKWNGEKWVA

-1529 IEDTY
+1529 IEGTY
-1534 NVSDPERKGTA
+1534 EVSDPERKGTA

-1611 GVKGEEVFADV
+1611 GVKGEEVFEDV
-1622 VYNDIPYGTNTPAF
+1622 VYKDIPYGTSTPAF

-1642 RKGYKFLGWEPV
+1642 REGYKFVGWEPEV
-1654 VADTVTENATYV
+1654 TETVTKDVTYT
-1666 AQWEKLYTVT
+1666 AKWEKLYTVT

-1684 AFEDQVF
+1684 AFKDQVHK
-1691 TDLESGTKTP
+1691 DLESGADTP
-1701 EFNGT
+1701 KFDGK
-1706 PTRKGYKFLGW
+1706 PTRKGYTFTGW
-1717 EPVVADTVTE
+1717 SPKVTDTVTKD
-1727 NVTYTA
+1727 VTYVAQWKSVKNGKDNIPKTGDSEI
-1733 PVGRTLHRYLHRR
+1733 VMVL
-1746 REGQGVQGS
+1746 GS
-1755 GLQRS
+1755 VLLFSFCGAAAVSVYDRKRKHF

>member
-1 MVCAEFSVCFWHCSW
+1 MDE
-16 SSHFCPR
+16 
-23 LRWQRIRRG
+23 G
-32 LTKPSPRPSQWT
+32 EKKTD
-44 GTRRRPI
+44 

-74 TYTDGVGGAVF
+74 TYTDGADGAVF
-85 DNEVHSNLPSG
+85 ADKVYSNLSSG
-96 TATPAFSGSLARE
+96 TPTPAFDGTLARE

-115 WNPAVAETVTAD
+115 WNPTVAGTVTAD

-139 GPRRVTLPTIPGPD
+139 SARRVTLPTIPGPD
-153 VDLAALDTGHKI
+153 VDPAALDTGHKI

-293 STTDASIR
+293 STTDAAIR

-315 GYVFKGWKAKDGADT
+315 GYVFKGWKAKDGSDT
-330 IYAGGALCSVS
+330 IYTGGTLCSVS

-362 EEAVPSKPEWSD
+362 EEA
-374 IRREMQKVSVHVTCI
+374 
-389 NPDVNHTEK
+389 
-398 TYSYKESN
+398 
-406 DDTIGSVQ
+406 
-414 DSAGSYTCTVTV
+414 
-426 HLGRYRLQY
+426 
-435 NQDFNREHEF
+435 
-445 ASSLT
+445 
-450 ADVVLQY
+450 
-457 NGTGWV
+457 
-463 IASALPLELK
+463 
-473 LTCGS
+473 
-478 APTPNPPGSDVL
+478 
-490 NSLKVLV
+490 
-497 KCDSKTYHFEKP
+497 
-509 YKMDDGDYRLEK
+509 
-521 VDDNT
+521 
-526 YTVIVL
+526 
-532 ADKYVEKYNA
+532 
-542 VYPGH
+542 
-547 TLFDNNTKTIKLVYR
+547 
-562 YGAWTVV
+562 
-569 GSNGVTFNVSCEQKY
+569 
-584 TVTYTDGV
+584 
-592 DGEVIFADQVS
+592 
-603 YKKPGEK
+603 
-610 TPKFRGTPTR
+610 
-620 TGYKFIGWEPAVV
+620 
-633 GTVTANATYTA
+633 
-644 QWVSISDLDPAP
+644 
-656 ELVSSLYMNFQCT
+656 
-669 NENASHDHRSEMIA
+669 
-683 IGYGIGAGGV
+683 
-693 IVTDAAG
+693 
-700 NPVYNKDG
+700 
-708 NITAVITFYQDSGFL
+708 
-723 NEYNKRTGVA
+723 
-733 HRYADY
+733 
-739 EPKTKSVDGVLIGE
+739 
-753 VFHMYKKDY
+753 
-762 PVVFDVVCGSLYTV
+762 
-776 TYKDGTNGTVFAD
+776 
-789 DVHSN
+789 
-794 LNANA
+794 
-799 ATPAFVGG
+799 
-807 TPTRPGYVFTGWN
+807 
-820 PAVAATVTGNAT
+820 
-832 YTAVWEKDAN
+832 
-842 GNGKPDKDEEKYTV
+842 
-856 TYTDGVENEE
+856 
-866 IFADETY
+866 
-873 SDLLSGTATPAF
+873 
-885 NGTPTRKGYAF
+885 
-896 TGWNPAVAATV
+896 
-907 TGNATYAAVWEEAA
+907 A

-929 PPTDEIGGAT
+929 APGE
-939 VAVKCI
+939 
-945 TGHGDLSWKIDSST
+945 GDLSGLIGNITVNCTNNAATHTLKSKGYALIASSYT
-959 FTVGEVTG
+959 PSEVAGDAENGYTYTVTINSQKYVEQFDTDTGAAHTPKDATATVTLKHTDNGWTVESGAPVVFNVVCVTEIVPPARPGAEDLSNLKAPVDVTCTTKPETHAAVHFSLRGGTYTIG
-967 DDTTGYTCTVTV
+967 DVAGNETDGYTCDITVT
-979 QAEVYVNAFNSD
+979 ADKYVARYNMD
-991 KKANGVKH
+991 YGKH
-999 TLADDAEK
+999 TLTGDNTK
-1007 TFTMTYVNGAWTGP
+1007 TLTLKYVEGQWVVNDP
-1021 TNPAVTFEVKCEE
+1021 VTFPVECEE
-1034 ELVPVHLVIYRN
+1034 ELFPVHLVIYRN

-1085 GWYDDGAWN
+1085 GWYDDGLFN
-1094 NYKANPANPP
+1094 IYKSDPANPP

-1215 GVDGEAFAD
+1215 GVNGEAFAN

-1238 EGTPTRKGFV
+1238 EGTPARAGYKFLGWEPTVAETVTENATYVAQWEKLYTVTYTDGVGGKAFEDDVHSDLEKDTPTPAFSGGTPTRKGFV
-1248 FDGWNPEVAETV
+1248 FDGWTPEVAETV
-1260 TEDVTYTAQWKPV
+1260 TDNATYTAQWKPV

-1297 KHGAKAYKVTLGEY
+1297 NHGEKKYKPTLGEY
-1311 TASNVMGTAA
+1311 TVSDVMGTAA

-1340 SDMSDA
+1340 SDMGDA

-1391 DIEGAIGRGVKI
+1391 DIEGAIGRGVRI
-1403 VCDNQNVKHGGKDYK
+1403 VCDNQHVNHWAKDYK

-1463 VGEQA
+1463 VGEQP
-1468 EKTVELKWDGEKWVA
+1468 EKTVELKWNGEKWVA

-1706 PTRKGYKFLGW
+1706 PTRKGYKFAGW
-1717 EPVVADTVTE
+1717 EPVVSETVTE

-1733 PVGRTLHRYLHRR
+1733 QWEELYTVTYTD
-1746 REGQGVQGS
+1746 GVKGKAFKDQVYSDLESGTATPKFDGKPKRSGYTFTGWSPKVTDTVTKDVTYVAQWKSTKNGKDNVPKTGDSEIVMVLGS
-1755 GLQRS
+1755 VLLFSFCGAAAVSVYDRKRKHF

>member
-1 MVCAEFSVCFWHCSW
+1 MQTVCASGMDHQMKGEYFKMKNHGLRRIFSLFLALFMVFTLL
-16 SSHFCPR
+16 PTTA
-23 LRWQRIRRG
+23 LAED
-32 LTKPSPRPSQWT
+32 TT
-44 GTRRRPI
+44 GADETPPKTVVVDEGEKKTD

-109 GYTFAG
+109 GYTFVG

-246 NKSGTTACNKGST
+246 NKSGTTACNKGTT

-301 YHSFTVKNTIPTRE
+301 YHSFTVKNTVPTRE
-315 GYVFKGWKAKDGADT
+315 GYVFKGWKANDGSDT
-330 IYAGGALCSVS
+330 IYTGGMTCAVS
-341 QQGNDVVKNGNTWTR
+341 QYGNDVVKNGNTWTR

-362 EEAVPSKPEWSD
+362 EEDAPAQPTPPDNDAVKALLGENAVQIICTNTQIGHGSKTFGLIDGTFTVYHSNNRCEVVINSFSPYVNEFNAAVSVPAGTHITDNSMAVQNRTKINLVWSD
-374 IRREMQKVSVHVTCI
+374 GKWTAADAPAKYHVQCSLQPA
-389 NPDVNHTEK
+389 NPTVPGEGDLENIEK
-398 TYSYKESN
+398 LVRIVCDRNIHEVKEYGV
-406 DDTIGSVQ
+406 I
-414 DSAGSYTCTVTV
+414 AGSCEFGDIDMTGDVPTCPVTIQAAEYV
-426 HLGRYRLQY
+426 K
-435 NQDFNREHEF
+435 
-445 ASSLT
+445 A
-450 ADVVLQY
+450 Y
-457 NGTGWV
+457 NGTIGVEHTITGDTERLLILAWDANNNV
-463 IASALPLELK
+463 WRPMTDTPVTFTVVCPPAKPGAEDLSNLK
-473 LTCGS
+473 APVDVTCTTKPETH
-478 APTPNPPGSDVL
+478 AAVHF
-490 NSLKVLV
+490 SLR
-497 KCDSKTYHFEKP
+497 
-509 YKMDDGDYRLEK
+509 GG
-521 VDDNT
+521 T
-526 YTVIVL
+526 YTIGDVAGNETDGYTCDITVT
-532 ADKYVEKYNA
+532 ADKYVARYNMD
-542 VYPGH
+542 YGKH
-547 TLFDNNTKTIKLVYR
+547 TLTGDNTKTL
-562 YGAWTVV
+562 TL
-569 GSNGVTFNVSCEQKY
+569 KY
-584 TVTYTDGV
+584 VEGQWAV
-592 DGEVIFADQVS
+592 D
-603 YKKPGEK
+603 
-610 TPKFRGTPTR
+610 TP
-620 TGYKFIGWEPAVV
+620 
-633 GTVTANATYTA
+633 
-644 QWVSISDLDPAP
+644 
-656 ELVSSLYMNFQCT
+656 
-669 NENASHDHRSEMIA
+669 
-683 IGYGIGAGGV
+683 
-693 IVTDAAG
+693 
-700 NPVYNKDG
+700 
-708 NITAVITFYQDSGFL
+708 ITF
-723 NEYNKRTGVA
+723 
-733 HRYADY
+733 
-739 EPKTKSVDGVLIGE
+739 
-753 VFHMYKKDY
+753 
-762 PVVFDVVCGSLYTV
+762 PV
-776 TYKDGTNGTVFAD
+776 
-789 DVHSN
+789 
-794 LNANA
+794 
-799 ATPAFVGG
+799 
-807 TPTRPGYVFTGWN
+807 
-820 PAVAATVTGNAT
+820 
-832 YTAVWEKDAN
+832 E
-842 GNGKPDKDEEKYTV
+842 
-856 TYTDGVENEE
+856 
-866 IFADETY
+866 
-873 SDLLSGTATPAF
+873 
-885 NGTPTRKGYAF
+885 
-896 TGWNPAVAATV
+896 
-907 TGNATYAAVWEEAA
+907 
-921 PPKPDKPT
+921 
-929 PPTDEIGGAT
+929 
-939 VAVKCI
+939 
-945 TGHGDLSWKIDSST
+945 
-959 FTVGEVTG
+959 
-967 DDTTGYTCTVTV
+967 
-979 QAEVYVNAFNSD
+979 
-991 KKANGVKH
+991 
-999 TLADDAEK
+999 
-1007 TFTMTYVNGAWTGP
+1007 
-1021 TNPAVTFEVKCEE
+1021 CEE
-1034 ELVPVHLVIYRN
+1034 DLFPVHLVIYRN
-1046 GDTSKAYKDVALES
+1046 GNTTTAYKDIALES

-1085 GWYDDGAWN
+1085 GWYDDGLFN
-1094 NYKANPANPP
+1094 IYKSDPANPP

-1129 YFQSEEALRDFQND
+1129 YFQSEEALKDFQND

-1155 ALFGST
+1155 APFGST

-1215 GVDGEAFAD
+1215 GVNGEAFAD

-1238 EGTPTRKGFV
+1238 EGTPARAGYKFLGWEPTVAETVTENATYVAQWEKLYTVTYTDGVDGKAFKDDVHSDLEKDTPTPAFSGDTPTRKGFV

-1260 TEDVTYTAQWKPV
+1260 TDNATYTAQWKPV

-1311 TASNVMGTAA
+1311 TVSNVMGTAA

-1340 SDMSDA
+1340 SDMGDA

-1403 VCDNQNVKHGGKDYK
+1403 VCDNQNVNHWGKDYK

-1448 IEKYSSDMG
+1448 VEKYSSDMG

-1463 VGEQA
+1463 VGEQP
-1468 EKTVELKWDGEKWVA
+1468 EKTVELKWNGEKWVA

-1622 VYNDIPYGTNTPAF
+1622 VYKDIPYGTSTPAF

-1642 RKGYKFLGWEPV
+1642 RKGYKFVGWEPE
-1654 VADTVTENATYV
+1654 VAETVTKNVTYT
-1666 AQWEKLYTVT
+1666 AKWEKLYTVT
-1676 YTDGAKGK
+1676 YTDGVKGK
-1684 AFEDQVF
+1684 AFKDQVYK
-1691 TDLESGTKTP
+1691 DLEAGTDTP
-1701 EFNGT
+1701 KFDGK
-1706 PTRKGYKFLGW
+1706 PTRKGYTFTGW
-1717 EPVVADTVTE
+1717 SPKVTDTVTKD
-1727 NVTYTA
+1727 VTYVAQWKSVKNGKDNIPKTGDSEI
-1733 PVGRTLHRYLHRR
+1733 VMVL
-1746 REGQGVQGS
+1746 GS
-1755 GLQRS
+1755 VLLFSFCGAAAVSVYDRKRKHF

>member
-1 MVCAEFSVCFWHCSW
+1 M
-16 SSHFCPR
+16 
-23 LRWQRIRRG
+23 
-32 LTKPSPRPSQWT
+32 
-44 GTRRRPI
+44 
-51 PPAQEQPKNENP
+51 
-63 PAPEEPKTFTV
+63 
-74 TYTDGVGGAVF
+74 
-85 DNEVHSNLPSG
+85 
-96 TATPAFSGSLARE
+96 
-109 GYTFAG
+109 
-115 WNPAVAETVTAD
+115 TAD

-139 GPRRVTLPTIPGPD
+139 NARRVPLPTIPKPD
-153 VDLAALDTGHKI
+153 PAPADLNTGHKI

-293 STTDASIR
+293 STTDAAIR

-315 GYVFKGWKAKDGADT
+315 GYVFKGWKAKDGSDT
-330 IYAGGALCSVS
+330 IYTGGTLCSVS

-362 EEAVPSKPEWSD
+362 EEA
-374 IRREMQKVSVHVTCI
+374 
-389 NPDVNHTEK
+389 
-398 TYSYKESN
+398 
-406 DDTIGSVQ
+406 
-414 DSAGSYTCTVTV
+414 
-426 HLGRYRLQY
+426 
-435 NQDFNREHEF
+435 
-445 ASSLT
+445 
-450 ADVVLQY
+450 
-457 NGTGWV
+457 
-463 IASALPLELK
+463 
-473 LTCGS
+473 
-478 APTPNPPGSDVL
+478 
-490 NSLKVLV
+490 
-497 KCDSKTYHFEKP
+497 
-509 YKMDDGDYRLEK
+509 
-521 VDDNT
+521 
-526 YTVIVL
+526 
-532 ADKYVEKYNA
+532 
-542 VYPGH
+542 
-547 TLFDNNTKTIKLVYR
+547 
-562 YGAWTVV
+562 
-569 GSNGVTFNVSCEQKY
+569 
-584 TVTYTDGV
+584 
-592 DGEVIFADQVS
+592 
-603 YKKPGEK
+603 
-610 TPKFRGTPTR
+610 
-620 TGYKFIGWEPAVV
+620 
-633 GTVTANATYTA
+633 
-644 QWVSISDLDPAP
+644 
-656 ELVSSLYMNFQCT
+656 
-669 NENASHDHRSEMIA
+669 
-683 IGYGIGAGGV
+683 
-693 IVTDAAG
+693 
-700 NPVYNKDG
+700 
-708 NITAVITFYQDSGFL
+708 
-723 NEYNKRTGVA
+723 
-733 HRYADY
+733 
-739 EPKTKSVDGVLIGE
+739 
-753 VFHMYKKDY
+753 
-762 PVVFDVVCGSLYTV
+762 
-776 TYKDGTNGTVFAD
+776 
-789 DVHSN
+789 
-794 LNANA
+794 
-799 ATPAFVGG
+799 
-807 TPTRPGYVFTGWN
+807 
-820 PAVAATVTGNAT
+820 
-832 YTAVWEKDAN
+832 
-842 GNGKPDKDEEKYTV
+842 
-856 TYTDGVENEE
+856 
-866 IFADETY
+866 
-873 SDLLSGTATPAF
+873 
-885 NGTPTRKGYAF
+885 
-896 TGWNPAVAATV
+896 
-907 TGNATYAAVWEEAA
+907 A

-929 PPTDEIGGAT
+929 APGE
-939 VAVKCI
+939 
-945 TGHGDLSWKIDSST
+945 GDLSGLIGNITVNCTNNAATHTLKSKGYALIASSYT
-959 FTVGEVTG
+959 PSEVAGDAENGYTYTVTINSQKYVEQFDTDTGAAHDPKGVNATVTLKYTDNGWTVESGAPVVFDVACVTEIVPPARPGAEDLSNLKAPVDVTCTTKPETHAAVHFSLRGGTYTIG
-967 DDTTGYTCTVTV
+967 DVAGNETDGYTCDITVT
-979 QAEVYVNAFNSD
+979 ADKYVARYNMD
-991 KKANGVKH
+991 YGKH
-999 TLADDAEK
+999 TLTGDNTK
-1007 TFTMTYVNGAWTGP
+1007 TLTLKYVEGQW
-1021 TNPAVTFEVKCEE
+1021 AVDTPITFPVECEE
-1034 ELVPVHLVIYRN
+1034 ELFPVHLVIYRN
-1046 GDTSKAYKDVALES
+1046 GNTTTAYKDIALES

-1085 GWYDDGAWN
+1085 GWYDDGLFN
-1094 NYKANPANPP
+1094 IYKSDPANPP

-1215 GVDGEAFAD
+1215 GVNGEAFAD
-1224 QAYTAKYEDATPAF
+1224 QVYTAKYEDATPAF
-1238 EGTPTRKGFV
+1238 EGTPARAGYKFLGWEPTVAETVTENATYVAQWEKLYTVTYTDGVGGKAFKDDVHSDLEKDTPTPAFSGGTPARKGFV

-1260 TEDVTYTAQWKPV
+1260 TDNATYTAQWKPV

-1311 TASNVMGTAA
+1311 TVSNVMGTAA

-1340 SDMSDA
+1340 SDMGDA

-1403 VCDNQNVKHGGKDYK
+1403 VCDNQNVNHWGKDYK

-1468 EKTVELKWDGEKWVA
+1468 EKAVELKWNGEKWVA

-1611 GVKGEEVFADV
+1611 GVKGEEVFEDV
-1622 VYNDIPYGTNTPAF
+1622 VYKDIPYGTGTPAF

-1642 RKGYKFLGWEPV
+1642 RKGYKFVGWEPE
-1654 VADTVTENATYV
+1654 VAETVTENVTYT
-1666 AQWEKLYTVT
+1666 AKWEKLYTVT
-1676 YTDGAKGK
+1676 YTDGVKGK
-1684 AFEDQVF
+1684 AFKDQVYK
-1691 TDLESGTKTP
+1691 DLESGTDTP
-1701 EFNGT
+1701 KFDGK
-1706 PTRKGYKFLGW
+1706 PTRKGYTFTGW
-1717 EPVVADTVTE
+1717 SPKVTDTVTKD
-1727 NVTYTA
+1727 VTYVAQWKSVKNGKDNIPKTGDSEI
-1733 PVGRTLHRYLHRR
+1733 VMVL
-1746 REGQGVQGS
+1746 GS
-1755 GLQRS
+1755 VLLFSFCGAAAVSVYDRKRKHF

>member
-1 MVCAEFSVCFWHCSW
+1 MQTVCASGMDRQMKGEYFKMKNHGLRRIFSLLLALFMVFTLL
-16 SSHFCPR
+16 PTTA
-23 LRWQRIRRG
+23 LAED
-32 LTKPSPRPSQWT
+32 TT
-44 GTRRRPI
+44 GADETQPKTVVVDEGEKKTD

-74 TYTDGVGGAVF
+74 TYTDGADGAVF
-85 DNEVHSNLPSG
+85 PNQVYSNLSSG

-293 STTDASIR
+293 STTDAAIR

-315 GYVFKGWKAKDGADT
+315 GYVFKGWKAKDGSDT
-330 IYAGGALCSVS
+330 IYTGGTLCSVS

-362 EEAVPSKPEWSD
+362 EEDAPAQPTPLDEAGVKALLGENAVQIICTNTQISHGSKTFGLIDGTFTVHQSNNRCEVVINGFSPYVNEFNAAVSVPAGTHITDNSMAGQNRTKINLVWSD
-374 IRREMQKVSVHVTCI
+374 GKWAAADAPAKYHVLCSSQPAEPTAPGEGDLENI
-389 NPDVNHTEK
+389 EK
-398 TYSYKESN
+398 LVRIVCDRNIHDAKEYGV
-406 DDTIGSVQ
+406 I
-414 DSAGSYTCTVTV
+414 AGSCEFGDIDMTGDVPTCPVTIQAAEYV
-426 HLGRYRLQY
+426 K
-435 NQDFNREHEF
+435 
-445 ASSLT
+445 A
-450 ADVVLQY
+450 Y
-457 NGTGWV
+457 NGTIGVEHTITGDTERLLILAWDANNNVWRPMTDTPVTFTV
-463 IASALPLELK
+463 ICPPAKPGAEDLAKLEAPVEVACTTKPETHTAASFALIE
-473 LTCGS
+473 G
-478 APTPNPPGSDVL
+478 
-490 NSLKVLV
+490 
-497 KCDSKTYHFEKP
+497 
-509 YKMDDGDYRLEK
+509 
-521 VDDNT
+521 T
-526 YTVIVL
+526 YTVGDVSGNETDGYTCDIIIT
-532 ADKYVEKYNA
+532 ADEYVTKYNTDFGKHTLTGDNSKTLTLKYVE
-542 VYPGH
+542 G
-547 TLFDNNTKTIKLVYR
+547 R
-562 YGAWTVV
+562 WVV
-569 GSNGVTFNVSCEQKY
+569 NDPVTF
-584 TVTYTDGV
+584 
-592 DGEVIFADQVS
+592 
-603 YKKPGEK
+603 
-610 TPKFRGTPTR
+610 
-620 TGYKFIGWEPAVV
+620 
-633 GTVTANATYTA
+633 
-644 QWVSISDLDPAP
+644 
-656 ELVSSLYMNFQCT
+656 
-669 NENASHDHRSEMIA
+669 
-683 IGYGIGAGGV
+683 
-693 IVTDAAG
+693 
-700 NPVYNKDG
+700 PV
-708 NITAVITFYQDSGFL
+708 
-723 NEYNKRTGVA
+723 E
-733 HRYADY
+733 
-739 EPKTKSVDGVLIGE
+739 
-753 VFHMYKKDY
+753 
-762 PVVFDVVCGSLYTV
+762 
-776 TYKDGTNGTVFAD
+776 
-789 DVHSN
+789 
-794 LNANA
+794 
-799 ATPAFVGG
+799 
-807 TPTRPGYVFTGWN
+807 
-820 PAVAATVTGNAT
+820 
-832 YTAVWEKDAN
+832 
-842 GNGKPDKDEEKYTV
+842 
-856 TYTDGVENEE
+856 
-866 IFADETY
+866 
-873 SDLLSGTATPAF
+873 
-885 NGTPTRKGYAF
+885 
-896 TGWNPAVAATV
+896 
-907 TGNATYAAVWEEAA
+907 
-921 PPKPDKPT
+921 
-929 PPTDEIGGAT
+929 
-939 VAVKCI
+939 
-945 TGHGDLSWKIDSST
+945 
-959 FTVGEVTG
+959 
-967 DDTTGYTCTVTV
+967 
-979 QAEVYVNAFNSD
+979 
-991 KKANGVKH
+991 
-999 TLADDAEK
+999 
-1007 TFTMTYVNGAWTGP
+1007 
-1021 TNPAVTFEVKCEE
+1021 CEE
-1034 ELVPVHLVIYRN
+1034 ELFPVHLVIYRN

-1085 GWYDDGAWN
+1085 GWYDDGLFN
-1094 NYKANPANPP
+1094 IYKSDPANPP

-1215 GVDGEAFAD
+1215 GVNGEAFAD

-1238 EGTPTRKGFV
+1238 EGTPARKGFV

-1260 TEDVTYTAQWKPV
+1260 TDNATYTAQWKPV

-1311 TASNVMGTAA
+1311 TVSNVMGTAA

-1403 VCDNQNVKHGGKDYK
+1403 VCDNQNVNHWGKDYK

-1622 VYNDIPYGTNTPAF
+1622 VYKDIPYGTGTPAF

-1642 RKGYKFLGWEPV
+1642 REGYKFVGWEPE
-1654 VADTVTENATYV
+1654 VAETVTKNVTYT
-1666 AQWEKLYTVT
+1666 AKWEKLYTVT

-1684 AFEDQVF
+1684 AFKDQVYK
-1691 TDLESGTKTP
+1691 DLESGTDTP
-1701 EFNGT
+1701 KFDGK
-1706 PTRKGYKFLGW
+1706 PTRKGYTFTGW
-1717 EPVVADTVTE
+1717 SPKVTDTVTKD
-1727 NVTYTA
+1727 VTYVAQWKSTKNGKDNI
-1733 PVGRTLHRYLHRR
+1733 PKTGDSEIVMVL
-1746 REGQGVQGS
+1746 GS
-1755 GLQRS
+1755 VLLFSFCGAAAVSVYDRKRKHF

>member
-1 MVCAEFSVCFWHCSW
+1 M
-16 SSHFCPR
+16 
-23 LRWQRIRRG
+23 
-32 LTKPSPRPSQWT
+32 
-44 GTRRRPI
+44 
-51 PPAQEQPKNENP
+51 
-63 PAPEEPKTFTV
+63 
-74 TYTDGVGGAVF
+74 
-85 DNEVHSNLPSG
+85 
-96 TATPAFSGSLARE
+96 
-109 GYTFAG
+109 
-115 WNPAVAETVTAD
+115 TAD
-127 VTYAAKWEEGKT
+127 VTYAAQWEAVKK
-139 GPRRVTLPTIPGPD
+139 RVTVPTIPEPD
-153 VDLAALDTGHKI
+153 VNPAALNTGHKI
-165 DVRFTVLY
+165 DVTFTVLY
-173 VGDEFNIGYNYGSSE
+173 VGDEFRIGYNYGSSE

-196 KTNHSDT
+196 SSNHSDT

-215 KAAASRASVNSG
+215 KAAAGRATVNSG
-227 YQIVGWSKE
+227 YTIVGWSKE

-293 STTDASIR
+293 STTDAAIR

-315 GYVFKGWKAKDGADT
+315 GYVFKGWKAKDGSDT
-330 IYAGGALCSVS
+330 IYTGGTLCSVS

-362 EEAVPSKPEWSD
+362 EEDAPAKPTAPDNDTVKALLGENAVQIICTNAQIGHGSKTFGLIDGTFTVYQSNNRCEVVINSLSPYVNEFNAAVSVPAGTHITDNSMAGQNRTKINLVWSD
-374 IRREMQKVSVHVTCI
+374 GKWTAADAPAKYHVLCSLQPVEPTTPGEGDLENI
-389 NPDVNHTEK
+389 EK
-398 TYSYKESN
+398 LVRIVCDRNIHDAKEYGV
-406 DDTIGSVQ
+406 I
-414 DSAGSYTCTVTV
+414 AGSCEFGGIDMTGDVPTCPVTIRAAKYV
-426 HLGRYRLQY
+426 
-435 NQDFNREHEF
+435 E
-445 ASSLT
+445 A
-450 ADVVLQY
+450 Y
-457 NGTGWV
+457 NGTIGVEHTITGDTERLLILAWDANNNV
-463 IASALPLELK
+463 WRPMTDTPVTFTVVCPPAKPGAEDLAKLEAPVEVACTTKPETHAAARFSLIEGTYDIGDVSGNETDGYTCDIIITADEYVTK
-473 LTCGS
+473 YNTDFGKHTLTG
-478 APTPNPPGSDVL
+478 
-490 NSLKVLV
+490 
-497 KCDSKTYHFEKP
+497 
-509 YKMDDGDYRLEK
+509 
-521 VDDNT
+521 DNT
-526 YTVIVL
+526 KPLTL
-532 ADKYVEKYNA
+532 KYVE
-542 VYPGH
+542 G
-547 TLFDNNTKTIKLVYR
+547 R
-562 YGAWTVV
+562 WVV
-569 GSNGVTFNVSCEQKY
+569 NDPVTF
-584 TVTYTDGV
+584 
-592 DGEVIFADQVS
+592 
-603 YKKPGEK
+603 
-610 TPKFRGTPTR
+610 
-620 TGYKFIGWEPAVV
+620 AV
-633 GTVTANATYTA
+633 
-644 QWVSISDLDPAP
+644 
-656 ELVSSLYMNFQCT
+656 E
-669 NENASHDHRSEMIA
+669 
-683 IGYGIGAGGV
+683 
-693 IVTDAAG
+693 
-700 NPVYNKDG
+700 
-708 NITAVITFYQDSGFL
+708 
-723 NEYNKRTGVA
+723 
-733 HRYADY
+733 
-739 EPKTKSVDGVLIGE
+739 
-753 VFHMYKKDY
+753 
-762 PVVFDVVCGSLYTV
+762 
-776 TYKDGTNGTVFAD
+776 
-789 DVHSN
+789 
-794 LNANA
+794 
-799 ATPAFVGG
+799 
-807 TPTRPGYVFTGWN
+807 
-820 PAVAATVTGNAT
+820 
-832 YTAVWEKDAN
+832 
-842 GNGKPDKDEEKYTV
+842 
-856 TYTDGVENEE
+856 
-866 IFADETY
+866 
-873 SDLLSGTATPAF
+873 
-885 NGTPTRKGYAF
+885 
-896 TGWNPAVAATV
+896 
-907 TGNATYAAVWEEAA
+907 
-921 PPKPDKPT
+921 
-929 PPTDEIGGAT
+929 
-939 VAVKCI
+939 
-945 TGHGDLSWKIDSST
+945 
-959 FTVGEVTG
+959 
-967 DDTTGYTCTVTV
+967 
-979 QAEVYVNAFNSD
+979 
-991 KKANGVKH
+991 
-999 TLADDAEK
+999 
-1007 TFTMTYVNGAWTGP
+1007 
-1021 TNPAVTFEVKCEE
+1021 CEE
-1034 ELVPVHLVIYRN
+1034 ELFPVHLVIYRN
-1046 GDTSKAYKDVALES
+1046 GDTSKAYKDVALEG

-1085 GWYDDGAWN
+1085 GWYDDGLFN
-1094 NYKANPANPP
+1094 IYKSDPANPP

-1129 YFQSEEALRDFQND
+1129 YFQSEEAWRDFQND

-1215 GVDGEAFAD
+1215 GVNGEAFAD

-1238 EGTPTRKGFV
+1238 VGTPARAGYKFLGWEPTVAETVTENATYVAQWEKLYTVTYTDGVGEKAFKDDVHSDLEKDTPTPAFSGGTPTRKGFV

-1311 TASNVMGTAA
+1311 TVSDVMGTAA
-1321 DGYTCTVTVRAAKF
+1321 DGYTCTVTVKATKF

-1340 SDMSDA
+1340 SDMGDA

-1403 VCDNQNVKHGGKDYK
+1403 VCDNQNVNHWGKDYK

-1468 EKTVELKWDGEKWVA
+1468 EKAVELKWNGEKWVA

-1611 GVKGEEVFADV
+1611 GVKGEEVFEDV
-1622 VYNDIPYGTNTPAF
+1622 VYKDIPYGTSTPAF

-1642 RKGYKFLGWEPV
+1642 RKGYKFVGWEPE
-1654 VADTVTENATYV
+1654 VAETVTKNVTYT
-1666 AQWEKLYTVT
+1666 AKWEKLYTVT
-1676 YTDGAKGK
+1676 YTDGVKGK
-1684 AFEDQVF
+1684 AFKDQVYS
-1691 TDLESGTKTP
+1691 DLEAGTDTP
-1701 EFNGT
+1701 KFDGK
-1706 PTRKGYKFLGW
+1706 PTRKGYTFTGW
-1717 EPVVADTVTE
+1717 SPKVTDTVTKD
-1727 NVTYTA
+1727 VTYVAQWKSVKNGKDNIPKTGDSEI
-1733 PVGRTLHRYLHRR
+1733 VMVL
-1746 REGQGVQGS
+1746 GS
-1755 GLQRS
+1755 VLLFSFCGAAAVSVYDRKRKHF